1 MIKNKSMNKKI
12 ALIIAVAVT
21 VGQIPVSALAENNT
35 TLIVENS
42 EVENVEKSSEEYAY
56 NQEYDNYSST
66 SWTSLIGNG
75 TIVKNMDNGVPD
87 TEGKTGYLEISRDTT
102 ANNQLVFLENQ
113 SPSIKDFEA
122 EVRFQLNP
130 EEGKAA
136 GRFGLVFRGQD
147 ANTYGFIGYN
157 GGETAQGKWLIETPT
172 AWKDDIE
179 GPTIEAG
186 QWVTMKVKVQR
197 NNITLTVNDTEIF
210 NDAVNMGNF
219 PEEAGKFGYR
229 TWFDNKTINVD
240 YLKVKSLDN
249 EVVTDIKEVEETN
262 ISTLLNAKPELPYK
276 VNVTYSDG
284 TKGQEVVIWDYID
297 PANYAEVGNF
307 VVEGTIKGSAEG
319 TPKAKANITVRD
331 KIEYS
336 TDFETPETSGDWQVL
351 KPTGLSATVAD
362 GAVKVPMN
370 GVSVSADM
378 NCPDVKNFVY
388 ETDFTV
394 NNDSGRIGLG
404 FRVSDVKNWGA
415 VCYDA
420 GSWVWKASTNGSESY
435 GSFPGS
441 KKLEGNKTY
450 RMKLEVEDN
459 KVTLSIDGE
468 VIGSATSDKF
478 PTSGGKIGLVGWFGN
493 KTVTLDNV
501 SVNEIT
507 SETDTDLPEVTE
519 QTIESDIM
527 TVKLDNTFPRVIE
540 YNWKA
545 DDSKLIGQETR
556 SNKVNLNGKNY
567 TPEVNC
573 VVEDNKATYTM
584 AIDEIGVTLTAVMS
598 VEDNKIRLEITNIE
612 ETGDFIVKKVSL
624 PNQSFAEVRSDNGG
638 AIAAVLSTGAWH
650 QITDEISTVEDLE
663 PSSKAK
669 TYAFINDNDFA
680 ISLNNNVVEYSSRIL
695 LNTENR
701 NGYKST
707 SIGTGAW
714 TYREVLDSESDVDF
728 YSDEENLWAEAYITK
743 DMNEDETINWQD
755 AAIEYRNRVEA
766 PLGAEDLKNSLSYIA
781 FNIGYTQSP
790 FLRTLDT
797 VKKLYNYTDGFGQMV
812 LEKGYQA
819 EGHDDS
825 IPDYGGHIGI
835 RQGGVEDF
843 NTLIEEGAKYN
854 AKFGVHINATEYQLD
869 AFQYPDNGSVN
880 TNSPGWN
887 WLDQAYYVNQRAD
900 LTTGELFRRLDM
912 LKEDLPNLGW
922 VYVDVYTGN
931 GWNAH
936 QLGEKLNDLGYQV
949 ATEFHSP
956 LEEHVTWTHWGADP
970 AYPNEGGTSEILRF
984 IRNSTKD
991 GFLSDPI
998 LKGNKHLLSSGW
1010 GNNHAIEG
1018 VNGIE
1023 RFYNQVLP
1031 TKYMQHFEIMS
1042 RTDDE
1047 VKFTDNLVGVREGAN
1062 INYYKNGK
1070 LVATT
1075 PESSYNSIGEGK
1087 TKLFL
1092 EWNFDE
1098 GEDTKIY
1105 HWNPLGTSSEWEL
1118 PDGWENLST
1127 VELYQ
1132 LTDIG
1137 REHVKSVP
1145 VVNGK
1150 VQLDVE
1156 QSTPYLVTKGEV
1168 AEERI
1173 DDWGY
1178 GSQIKDPGFDS
1189 QEWKT
1194 WSKDSEDGNTD
1205 HISFV
1210 NETVSRRAGN
1220 DVVSISNKQGSIS
1233 QSIEGL
1239 EPGKTYSI
1247 SAWVKNDGNRKVTLG
1262 VNCGDEELTNVIT
1275 RASFARSGEGHKYLD
1290 DRFQR
1295 MEIEVTV
1302 PENVTT
1308 ADIYLNAEA
1317 GEGDVIVDDFR
1328 IWEHP
1333 GHTNKDGYVFY
1344 EDFENVDEGITP
1356 FFLAPG
1362 RGTSN
1367 RSHLAE
1373 KDLLG
1378 RQKMSWVLD
1387 GRFSLKTNQQSG
1399 ETGQMLV
1406 TDDSTFKLEPNK
1418 TYELGF
1424 LYSLKD
1430 ATPGYT
1436 VNIKSRSEGTLLSIP
1451 LEATGVESGQYTK
1464 TSSKSQKFTTGNK
1477 DDYYI
1482 SIDKGTGYADLILD
1496 NIYVVEI
1503 DESIESPVID
1513 KVTLGSSITEIG
1525 VNESIDLSLLSIKAL
1540 MNNGAPANIGD
1551 GEIEYVVGDN
1561 EVAKV
1566 EDGKLVG
1573 LKDGNTTLTVKVS
1586 FNDKTTVVSNSIN
1599 IKVGEGSEDGGEV
1612 TPPVEDV
1619 FKMHLEIAIE
1629 EANKVTDE
1637 ELSNVVPVVVEEFK
1651 AALAE
1656 AESLL
1661 ESGKYTQE
1669 QVDKA
1674 FDRLSSAMQMLSFE
1688 KGNKEQLQQLVDRIN
1703 QLDASEYIDSTWAK
1717 LQVALDKANEVIADE
1732 NALEAEVSKS
1742 YDQLIRSFLEL
1753 RLKPN
1758 KDKLQD
1764 LINKAES
1771 LDESKYTKKSWK
1783 VLEDKLAKAKSVM
1796 ENGDATDKDVT
1807 DSEKE
1812 LKEAIDGLVM
1822 ADSSN
1827 NNNNG
1832 NNNGNSN
1839 SNNNGNSNSNSNN
1852 GNGGNK
1858 GNKGNSNL
1866 PKTGGTPAVAVGLFG
1881 TIIATI
1887 GSVMFKKKK

>member
-1 MIKNKSMNKKI
+1 MIKRKSMNKKI
-12 ALIIAVAVT
+12 ALIIATAVT

-35 TLIVENS
+35 TLIVENNT
-42 EVENVEKSSEEYAY
+42 VESVAEEYGY
-56 NQEYDNYSST
+56 IQEYDNYSST
-66 SWTSLIGNG
+66 SWTNLIGNG
-75 TIVKNMDNGVPD
+75 TIVKNMDNEVPG
-87 TEGKTGYLEISRDTT
+87 TEGKNGYLEITRDTG
-102 ANNQLVFLENQ
+102 ANNQLVFVENQ
-113 SPSIKDFEA
+113 SPSVKDFEA

-130 EEGKAA
+130 EEGKKA

-147 ANTYGFIGYN
+147 ANTYGFVGYN
-157 GGETAQGKWLIETPT
+157 GGETAEGKWLIETPT
-172 AWKDDIE
+172 VWKDDIT
-179 GPTIEAG
+179 GPTIAAG
-186 QWVTMKVKVQR
+186 EWVTMKVKVQR
-197 NNITLTVNDTEIF
+197 SNLTLTVNDTEIF
-210 NDAVNMGNF
+210 NDTVNMGDF
-219 PEEAGKFGYR
+219 PQEAGKLGYR
-229 TWFDNKTINVD
+229 TWFDNKSINVD

-249 EVVTDIKEVEETN
+249 EAVTDIQEVEELN
-262 ISTLLNAKPELPYK
+262 ISTLLKAKPELPYK

-297 PANYAEVGNF
+297 PAQYGEVGSF

-319 TPKAKANITVRD
+319 TPKAKANVTVRE
-331 KIEYS
+331 KIQYS

-351 KPTGLSATVAD
+351 KPTGLSATVSN
-362 GAVKVPMN
+362 GAVNVPMN
-370 GVSVSADM
+370 GVAISADM
-378 NCPDVKNFVY
+378 DCPDVKNFVY

-394 NNDSGRIGLG
+394 NSDTGRIGLG
-404 FRVSDVKNWGA
+404 FRVKDAKNWGA
-415 VCYDA
+415 ICYDA

-441 KKLEGNKTY
+441 KKLEANKTY
-450 RMKLEVEDN
+450 RMKAEVEDN
-459 KVTLSIDGE
+459 KITLSIDGE
-468 VIGSATSDKF
+468 VIGSATSDKL
-478 PTSGGKIGLVGWFGN
+478 PTSAGKIGLVGWFGN

-501 SVNEIT
+501 NVAEIAA
-507 SETDTDLPEVTE
+507 ETDADLPEVVE

-540 YNWKA
+540 YNWK
-545 DDSKLIGQETR
+545 DDGSTLIGQETR

-567 TPEVNC
+567 NP
-573 VVEDNKATYTM
+573 VVECVTEGNKATYTM
-584 AIDEIGVTLTAVMS
+584 AIDEIGVTLTTVMS

-612 ETGDFIVKKVSL
+612 ETGDFKVKKVSL

-638 AIAAVLSTGAWH
+638 AMAAVLSTGAWH

-663 PSSKAK
+663 PSTKAK
-669 TYAFINDNDFA
+669 TYAFVNDNDFA
-680 ISLNNNVVEYSSRIL
+680 IAVNNNVIEYSSRIL

-714 TYREVLDSESDVDF
+714 TYREVLNTESDVDF
-728 YSDEENLWAEAYITK
+728 YSHEENLWAEAYITK
-743 DMNEDETINWQD
+743 DMNEDEAINWQD

-797 VKKLYNYTDGFGQMV
+797 VKKLSNYTDGFGQMV

-880 TNSPGWN
+880 TNAPGWN
-887 WLDQAYYVNQRAD
+887 WLDQAYYVDQRAD

-970 AYPNEGGTSEILRF
+970 AYPNQGGTSEILRF

-998 LKGNKHLLSSGW
+998 LKGNKHLLSNGW
-1010 GNNHAIEG
+1010 GNNHSIEG

-1047 VKFTDNLVGVREGAN
+1047 VKFTDNLVGVREGAD
-1062 INYYKNGK
+1062 INYYKDGK

-1075 PESSYNSIGEGK
+1075 PENTYNSIGEGK

-1098 GEDTKIY
+1098 EEDTKIY
-1105 HWNPLGTSSEWEL
+1105 HWNPLGTSSEWDL
-1118 PDGWENLST
+1118 PQGWENLST
-1127 VELYQ
+1127 VEVYE

-1156 QSTPYLVTKGEV
+1156 KNTPYLVTKGEV
-1168 AEERI
+1168 EEKRI
-1173 DDWGY
+1173 EDWGY
-1178 GSQIKDPGFDS
+1178 GSQIKEPGFDS
-1189 QEWKT
+1189 QEWTT
-1194 WSKDSEDGNTD
+1194 WSKDSKEGNTD
-1205 HISFV
+1205 HITFA
-1210 NETVSRRAGN
+1210 NETVGRRAGN
-1220 DVVSISNKQGSIS
+1220 DVVSISNKEGSIS
-1233 QSIEGL
+1233 QTIEGL
-1239 EPGKTYSI
+1239 ESGKTYSI
-1247 SAWVKNDGNRKVTLG
+1247 SAWVKNDGNRQVTLG

-1275 RASFARSGEGHKYLD
+1275 RGSFARSGEGHKYLD

-1302 PENVTT
+1302 PAGVTT
-1308 ADIYLNAEA
+1308 ADIYLTAEA
-1317 GEGDVIVDDFR
+1317 GDGDVLIDDFR

-1333 GHTNKDGYVFY
+1333 GHTNRDGYVFY

-1424 LYSLKD
+1424 LYSLKND
-1430 ATPGYT
+1430 APGYS
-1436 VNIKSRSEGTLLSIP
+1436 VNIKSRSEGTLVNIP
-1451 LEATGVESGQYTK
+1451 LEATGVESGEYTK
-1464 TSSKSQKFTTGNK
+1464 TSSKSKTFTTGNK

-1482 SIDKGTGYADLILD
+1482 SVDKGSGYADLILD

-1503 DESIESPVID
+1503 DESVENPVID
-1513 KVTLGSSITEIG
+1513 RVNLGSAITEVAVDG
-1525 VNESIDLSLLSIKAL
+1525 SVDLSLLSIKAL
-1540 MNNGAPANIGD
+1540 MNNGSPASLEGA
-1551 GEIEYVVGDN
+1551 EIEYVVGN
-1561 EVAKV
+1561 EEVAKV
-1566 EDGKLVG
+1566 QDGKLIG
-1573 LKDGNTTLTVKVS
+1573 LKDGNTTLSVKVTLS
-1586 FNDKTTVVSNSIN
+1586 DNSIVTSNTIN
-1599 IKVGEGSEDGGEV
+1599 IKVGEGAEDGGEV

-1629 EANKVTDE
+1629 EANKVTDK
-1637 ELSNVVPVVVEEFK
+1637 ELSNVVPAVVEEFK

-1656 AESLL
+1656 AEALL
-1661 ESGKYTQE
+1661 ESGKYTQD

-1674 FDRLSSAMQMLSFE
+1674 FDRLSAAMQMLSFE
-1688 KGNKEQLQQLVDRIN
+1688 KGDKEQLQQLVDKISK
-1703 QLDASEYIDSTWAK
+1703 LDASEYIDSTWAK
-1717 LQVALDKANEVIADE
+1717 LEVALGQANTIIADE

-1764 LINKAES
+1764 LINKVEG
-1771 LDESKYTKKSWK
+1771 LDASKYTEKSWNVLMDK
-1783 VLEDKLAKAKSVM
+1783 VAKAKAVM
-1796 ENGDATDKDVT
+1796 EDGEATEKDVAN
-1807 DSEKE
+1807 SEKE
-1812 LKEAIDGLVM
+1812 LSKAIDGLIV
-1822 ADSSN
+1822 ADASGNNGGSNNGGDPNNGGSNNSGSSN
-1827 NNNNG
+1827 NNG
-1832 NNNGNSN
+1832 I
-1839 SNNNGNSNSNSNN
+1839 SNNNG
-1852 GNGGNK
+1852 

-1866 PKTGGTPAVAVGLFG
+1866 PKTGGTPAAAVGLFG
-1881 TIIATI
+1881 TVIATI
-1887 GSVMFKKKK
+1887 GAVIFKKKK

>member
-1 MIKNKSMNKKI
+1 MIKNKSMNRKI
-12 ALIIAVAVT
+12 AFIIAAAVT

-35 TLIVENS
+35 TMIVENS
-42 EVENVEKSSEEYAY
+42 GVENIEKASEEYAY
-56 NQEYDNYSST
+56 NQEYDDYSST
-66 SWTSLIGNG
+66 SWTNLVGGG
-75 TIVKNMDNGVPD
+75 THVKNMNNEVPGN
-87 TEGKTGYLEISRDTT
+87 EEKTGYLEIKRDSS
-102 ANNQLVFLENQ
+102 AGNDFVILENQ
-113 SPSIKDFEA
+113 TKSLKDFEA

-130 EEGKAA
+130 SETDEAT
-136 GRFGLVFRGQD
+136 GRFGLVFRGTS
-147 ANTYGFIGYN
+147 AESYGFVGYN
-157 GGETAQGKWLIETPT
+157 NEGKWLIESQDDY
-172 AWKDDIE
+172 KDDIK

-186 QWVTMKVKVQR
+186 EWITMKVKVVR
-197 NNITLTVNDTEIF
+197 NNLTLTVNGEEIF
-210 NDAVNMGNF
+210 NDIVSVNGF
-219 PEEAGKFGYR
+219 PTTAGQFGYR
-229 TWFDNKTINVD
+229 TWFDNKTVNVD
-240 YLKVKSLDN
+240 YLKIN
-249 EVVTDIKEVEETN
+249 EIVAPIEVKEVKEVN
-262 ISTLLNAKPELPYK
+262 ISTLVNSKPELPYK
-276 VNVTYSDG
+276 VNVTYDDG
-284 TKGQEVVIWDYID
+284 RAGEEVVIWDYMD
-297 PANYAEVGNF
+297 PYDYAQEGTFTVN
-307 VVEGTIKGSAEG
+307 GTIKGATETS
-319 TPKAKANITVRD
+319 PKAVANITVRE

-351 KPTGLSATVAD
+351 KPTGLSTTIEG

-378 NCPDVKNFVY
+378 DCPDVKNFVY

-394 NNDSGRIGLG
+394 NNDTGRIGLG
-404 FRVSDVKNWGA
+404 FRVKDATNWGA

-420 GSWVWKASTNGSESY
+420 GSWVWKASTNGTESY

-441 KKLEGNKTY
+441 KKLEANKTY
-450 RMKLEVEDN
+450 KMKLEVEDN
-459 KVTLSIDGE
+459 KITLSIDGE
-468 VIGSATSDKF
+468 VIGSATSDKL
-478 PTSGGKIGLVGWFGN
+478 PNSAGKIGLVGWFGN

-501 SVNEIT
+501 KVNEIT
-507 SETDTDLPEVTE
+507 PETDADLPEVTE
-519 QTIESDIM
+519 KTIESEIM

-545 DDSKLIGQETR
+545 DDSILIGQETR

-567 TPEVNC
+567 TPKVDC

-598 VEDNKIRLEITNIE
+598 VEGNKIRLEITNIE
-612 ETGDFIVKKVSL
+612 ENGDFRVKKVSL
-624 PNQSFAEVRSDNGG
+624 PNQSFAEVRSDKGG

-650 QITDEISTVEDLE
+650 EITDEISTVEDLD

-680 ISLNNNVVEYSSRIL
+680 VALNNNVIEYSSRIL

-728 YSDEENLWAEAYITK
+728 YSHEENLWAEAYITK
-743 DMNEDETINWQD
+743 DMNEDKEINWQD
-755 AAIEYRNRVEA
+755 AAIEYRNRTEA

-812 LEKGYQA
+812 LEKGYQS

-835 RQGGVEDF
+835 RQGGVDDF
-843 NTLIEEGAKYN
+843 NTLIKEGAKYN

-887 WLDQAYYVNQRAD
+887 WLDQAYYVDQRAD

-912 LKEDLPNLGW
+912 LKADLPNLGW
-922 VYVDVYTGN
+922 VYIDVYTGN

-936 QLGEKLNDLGYQV
+936 QLGEKLNALGYQV

-970 AYPNEGGTSEILRF
+970 AYPNQGGTSEILRF

-1062 INYYKNGK
+1062 INYYKNDK

-1075 PESSYNSIGEGK
+1075 PESSYNTIGEGK

-1098 GEDTKIY
+1098 EEDTKIY

-1127 VELYQ
+1127 VEVYE
-1132 LTDIG
+1132 LTDLG

-1150 VQLDVE
+1150 VKLDVE
-1156 QSTPYLVTKGEV
+1156 ESTPYLITKGEV

-1194 WSKDSEDGNTD
+1194 WEKDSEDGNTE

-1210 NETVSRRAGN
+1210 NEEASRRDGN

-1239 EPGKTYSI
+1239 ESGKTYSI

-1262 VNCGDEELTNVIT
+1262 VNCGEEELTNVIT
-1275 RASFARSGEGHKYLD
+1275 RAAFSRSGEGHKYLED
-1290 DRFQR
+1290 TFQR

-1302 PENVTT
+1302 PEGVTT

-1317 GEGDVIVDDFR
+1317 GDGDVIIDDFR

-1333 GHTNKDGYVFY
+1333 GNTNRDGYVFY

-1378 RQKMSWVLD
+1378 RQKMTWVLD
-1387 GRFSLKTNQQSG
+1387 GRFSLKTNQQAG

-1436 VNIKSRSEGTLLSIP
+1436 VNIKSRSEGTLVSIP
-1451 LEATGVESGQYTK
+1451 LEATGVEEGEYTK
-1464 TSSKSQKFTTGNK
+1464 TNSKSQTFTTGNN

-1482 SIDKGTGYADLILD
+1482 SIDKGNGYADLILD
-1496 NIYVVEI
+1496 NIYVTEI
-1503 DESIESPVID
+1503 DESVESPVID
-1513 KVTLGSSITEIG
+1513 KVTLGSSITEIA

-1551 GEIEYVVGDN
+1551 GKIEYVIGDN
-1561 EVAKV
+1561 EVAKI

-1573 LKDGNTTLTVKVS
+1573 LKDGSTTLAVKVTLD
-1586 FNDKTTVVSNSIN
+1586 NNVITSNTIN
-1599 IKVGEGSEDGGEV
+1599 IKVGVGSDNGGGEV
-1612 TPPVEDV
+1612 TVDKSALQEVINGTKELVEDNYTTETWAEYIKALNLANEV
-1619 FKMHLEIAIE
+1619 M
-1629 EANKVTDE
+1629 ANKDATQKEVDTAKDALVKAIDELKFKEETDNKVNKE
-1637 ELSNVVPVVVEEFK
+1637 GLQALVNSNSNLVESHYTASTWKKFK
-1651 AALAE
+1651 KALDE
-1656 AESLL
+1656 AKEILAK
-1661 ESGKYTQE
+1661 EDATQE
-1669 QVDKA
+1669 EVDKA
-1674 FDRLSSAMQMLSFE
+1674 KNELE
-1688 KGNKEQLQQLVDRIN
+1688 KAIKNLKKI
-1703 QLDASEYIDSTWAK
+1703 T
-1717 LQVALDKANEVIADE
+1717 NE
-1732 NALEAEVSKS
+1732 S
-1742 YDQLIRSFLEL
+1742 
-1753 RLKPN
+1753 KPN
-1758 KDKLQD
+1758 
-1764 LINKAES
+1764 
-1771 LDESKYTKKSWK
+1771 
-1783 VLEDKLAKAKSVM
+1783 
-1796 ENGDATDKDVT
+1796 NG
-1807 DSEKE
+1807 
-1812 LKEAIDGLVM
+1812 
-1822 ADSSN
+1822 
-1827 NNNNG
+1827 G
-1832 NNNGNSN
+1832 NAGGNGNSN
-1839 SNNNGNSNSNSNN
+1839 
-1852 GNGGNK
+1852 GNGK
-1858 GNKGNSNL
+1858 L
-1866 PKTGGTPAVAVGLFG
+1866 PQTGGVPAGAVGLFG

>member
-1 MIKNKSMNKKI
+1 MIKNKSMNRKI
-12 ALIIAVAVT
+12 ALIIATAVT

-35 TLIVENS
+35 TMIVENS
-42 EVENVEKSSEEYAY
+42 TVEKATEEYDY
-56 NQEYDNYSST
+56 NQEYDDYSST
-66 SWTSLIGNG
+66 SWTKLIGNG
-75 TIVKNMDNGVPD
+75 SITKNMDNDVPG
-87 TEGKTGYLEISRDTT
+87 TEGKKGYLEISRDTT
-102 ANNQLVFLENQ
+102 ADNQLVFLENQ
-113 SPSIKDFEA
+113 SPSLKDFEA

-130 EEGKAA
+130 EEGNAA
-136 GRFGLVFRGQD
+136 GRFGLVFRGKD
-147 ANTYGFIGYN
+147 AKNYGFIGYN
-157 GGETAQGKWLIETPT
+157 GGESEQGKWIIETPT

-197 NNITLTVNDTEIF
+197 NNVTLIVDDTEIF
-210 NDAVNMGNF
+210 NGTVDIDGF
-219 PEEAGKFGYR
+219 PQEAGKFGYR
-229 TWFDNKTINVD
+229 TWFDNKSINVD

-249 EVVTDIKEVEETN
+249 EVITDIQEVEELN
-262 ISTLLNAKPELPYK
+262 ISTLLKVKPELPYK

-297 PANYAEVGNF
+297 PSKYAEVGSF
-307 VVEGTIKGSAEG
+307 VVEGTIKGAAEG
-319 TPKAKANITVRD
+319 APKAKANVTVRE

-336 TDFETPETSGDWQVL
+336 TDFETTETSGDW
-351 KPTGLSATVAD
+351 KTLSGG
-362 GAVKVPMN
+362 GAVTLEDGVVKIGMN
-370 GVSVSADM
+370 AKSIAADM
-378 NCPDVKNFVY
+378 ASPDVKNFIY
-388 ETDFTV
+388 ETDFTTSS
-394 NNDSGRIGLG
+394 DDGRIGLA
-404 FRVSDVKNWGA
+404 FRVKDDKNWGA

-420 GSWVWKASTNGSESY
+420 GSWVWKASTNGSDDY
-435 GSFPGS
+435 GSFSGS
-441 KKLEGNKTY
+441 KKLEANKTY
-450 RMKLEVEDN
+450 KMKLEVEDN
-459 KVTLSIDGE
+459 KATLSIDGE

-478 PTSGGKIGLVGWFGN
+478 PITAGKIGLAGWFGN
-493 KTVTLDNV
+493 KTITLDNV
-501 SVNEIT
+501 KVNEIT
-507 SETDTDLPEVTE
+507 PETDADLPEVTE
-519 QTIESDIM
+519 KTIESDIM

-567 TPEVNC
+567 TPEVDC
-573 VVEDNKATYTM
+573 VVEGNKATYTM

-598 VEDNKIRLEITNIE
+598 VEGNKIRLEITNIE
-612 ETGDFIVKKVSL
+612 ETGDFRVKKVSL

-650 QITDEISTVEDLE
+650 EISDEISTVEDLD

-680 ISLNNNVVEYSSRIL
+680 VSLNNNVIEYSSRIL

-728 YSDEENLWAEAYITK
+728 YSHEENLWAEAYITK
-743 DMNEDETINWQD
+743 DMNEDKSINWQD
-755 AAIEYRNRVEA
+755 AAIEYRNRTEA

-812 LEKGYQA
+812 LEKGYQS

-869 AFQYPDNGSVN
+869 AFEYPDNGSVN
-880 TNSPGWN
+880 TNAPGWN
-887 WLDQAYYVNQRAD
+887 WLDQAYYVDQRAD

-970 AYPNEGGTSEILRF
+970 AYPNQGGTSEILRF

-1047 VKFTDNLVGVREGAN
+1047 VKFTDNLVGVREGAD
-1062 INYYKNGK
+1062 INYYKDGK

-1075 PESSYNSIGEGK
+1075 PENTYNSIGEGK

-1098 GEDTKIY
+1098 EEDTKIY
-1105 HWNPLGTSSEWEL
+1105 HWNPLGTSSEWDL
-1118 PDGWENLST
+1118 PQGWENLST
-1127 VELYQ
+1127 VEVYE

-1156 QSTPYLVTKGEV
+1156 ESTPYLITKGEV

-1194 WSKDSEDGNTD
+1194 WTKNSEDGNTD

-1210 NETVSRRAGN
+1210 NEDSSRRDGN
-1220 DVVSISNKQGSIS
+1220 DVVSISNKQGTIS

-1239 EPGKTYSI
+1239 ESGKTYSI
-1247 SAWVKNDGNRKVTLG
+1247 SAWVKNDSNRKVTLG
-1262 VNCGDEELTNVIT
+1262 VNCGEEELTNVIT
-1275 RASFARSGEGHKYLD
+1275 RAAFARSGEGHKYLED
-1290 DRFQR
+1290 TFQR

-1302 PENVTT
+1302 PEGVTT

-1317 GEGDVIVDDFR
+1317 GDGDVIIDDFR

-1333 GHTNKDGYVFY
+1333 GNTNRDGYVFY

-1378 RQKMSWVLD
+1378 RQKMTWVLD
-1387 GRFSLKTNQQSG
+1387 GRFSLKTNQQAG

-1436 VNIKSRSEGTLLSIP
+1436 VNIKSRSEGTLVSIP
-1451 LEATGVESGQYTK
+1451 LEATGVEEGEYTK
-1464 TSSKSQKFTTGNK
+1464 INSKSQTFTTGNN

-1482 SIDKGTGYADLILD
+1482 SIDKGNGYADLILD
-1496 NIYVVEI
+1496 NIYVTEI
-1503 DESIESPVID
+1503 DESVESPVID
-1513 KVTLGSSITEIG
+1513 KVTLGSSITEIA

-1551 GEIEYVVGDN
+1551 GKIEYVIGDN
-1561 EVAKV
+1561 EVAKI

-1573 LKDGNTTLTVKVS
+1573 LKDGSTTLAVKVTLD
-1586 FNDKTTVVSNSIN
+1586 NNVITSNTIN
-1599 IKVGEGSEDGGEV
+1599 IKVGVGSDNGGGEV
-1612 TPPVEDV
+1612 TVDKSALQEVINGTKELVEDNYTTETWAEYIKALNLANEV
-1619 FKMHLEIAIE
+1619 M
-1629 EANKVTDE
+1629 ANKD
-1637 ELSNVVPVVVEEFK
+1637 
-1651 AALAE
+1651 A
-1656 AESLL
+1656 
-1661 ESGKYTQE
+1661 TQE
-1669 QVDKA
+1669 EVDTAKDALVKAIDELKFKEETDNKVNKEGLQALVNSNSNLVESHYTASTWKKFKKALDEAKEILAKEDATQEEVDKA
-1674 FDRLSSAMQMLSFE
+1674 KNELE
-1688 KGNKEQLQQLVDRIN
+1688 KAIKNLKKI
-1703 QLDASEYIDSTWAK
+1703 T
-1717 LQVALDKANEVIADE
+1717 NE
-1732 NALEAEVSKS
+1732 S
-1742 YDQLIRSFLEL
+1742 
-1753 RLKPN
+1753 KPN
-1758 KDKLQD
+1758 
-1764 LINKAES
+1764 
-1771 LDESKYTKKSWK
+1771 
-1783 VLEDKLAKAKSVM
+1783 
-1796 ENGDATDKDVT
+1796 NG
-1807 DSEKE
+1807 
-1812 LKEAIDGLVM
+1812 
-1822 ADSSN
+1822 
-1827 NNNNG
+1827 G
-1832 NNNGNSN
+1832 NAGGNGNSN
-1839 SNNNGNSNSNSNN
+1839 
-1852 GNGGNK
+1852 GNGK
-1858 GNKGNSNL
+1858 L
-1866 PKTGGTPAVAVGLFG
+1866 PQTGGVPAGAVGLFG

>member
-1 MIKNKSMNKKI
+1 MIKNKSMNRKI
-12 ALIIAVAVT
+12 AFIIAAAVT

-35 TLIVENS
+35 TMIVENS
-42 EVENVEKSSEEYAY
+42 GVENIEKASEEYAY
-56 NQEYDNYSST
+56 NQEYDDYSST
-66 SWTSLIGNG
+66 SWTNLVGGG
-75 TIVKNMDNGVPD
+75 THVKNMNNEVPGN
-87 TEGKTGYLEISRDTT
+87 EEKTGYLEIKRDSS
-102 ANNQLVFLENQ
+102 AGNDFVILENQ
-113 SPSIKDFEA
+113 TKSLKDFEA

-130 EEGKAA
+130 SETDEAT
-136 GRFGLVFRGQD
+136 GRFGLVFRGTS
-147 ANTYGFIGYN
+147 AESYGFVGYN
-157 GGETAQGKWLIETPT
+157 NEGKWLIESQDDY
-172 AWKDDIE
+172 KDDIK

-186 QWVTMKVKVQR
+186 EWITMKVKVVR
-197 NNITLTVNDTEIF
+197 NNLTLTVNGEEIF
-210 NDAVNMGNF
+210 NDIVSVNGF
-219 PEEAGKFGYR
+219 PTTAGQFGYR
-229 TWFDNKTINVD
+229 TWFDNKTVNVD
-240 YLKVKSLDN
+240 YLKIN
-249 EVVTDIKEVEETN
+249 EIVAPIEVKEVKEVN
-262 ISTLLNAKPELPYK
+262 ISTLVNSKPELPYK
-276 VNVTYSDG
+276 VNVTYDDG
-284 TKGQEVVIWDYID
+284 TAGEEVVIWDYMD
-297 PANYAEVGNF
+297 PSDYAQEGTFTVN
-307 VVEGTIKGSAEG
+307 GTIKGATETS
-319 TPKAKANITVRD
+319 PKAVANITVRE

-351 KPTGLSATVAD
+351 KPTGLSTTIEG

-378 NCPDVKNFVY
+378 DCPDVKNFVY

-394 NNDSGRIGLG
+394 NNDTGRIGLG
-404 FRVSDVKNWGA
+404 FRVKDATNWGA

-420 GSWVWKASTNGSESY
+420 GSWVWKASTNGTESY

-441 KKLEGNKTY
+441 KKLEANKTY
-450 RMKLEVEDN
+450 KMKLEVEDN
-459 KVTLSIDGE
+459 KITLSIDGE
-468 VIGSATSDKF
+468 VIGSATSDKL
-478 PTSGGKIGLVGWFGN
+478 PNSAGKIGLVGWFGN

-501 SVNEIT
+501 KVNEIT
-507 SETDTDLPEVTE
+507 PETDADLPEVTE
-519 QTIESDIM
+519 KTIESEIM

-545 DDSKLIGQETR
+545 DDSILIGQETR

-567 TPEVNC
+567 TPKVDC

-598 VEDNKIRLEITNIE
+598 VEGNKIRLEITNIE
-612 ETGDFIVKKVSL
+612 ENGDFRVKKVSL
-624 PNQSFAEVRSDNGG
+624 PNQSFAEVRSDKGG

-650 QITDEISTVEDLE
+650 EITDEISTVEDLD

-680 ISLNNNVVEYSSRIL
+680 VALNNNVIEYSSRIL

-728 YSDEENLWAEAYITK
+728 YSHEENLWAEAYITK
-743 DMNEDETINWQD
+743 DMNEDKEINWQD
-755 AAIEYRNRVEA
+755 AAIEYRNRTEA

-812 LEKGYQA
+812 LEKGYQS

-835 RQGGVEDF
+835 RQGGVDDF
-843 NTLIEEGAKYN
+843 NTLIKEGAKYN

-887 WLDQAYYVNQRAD
+887 WLDQAYYVDQRAD

-912 LKEDLPNLGW
+912 LKADLPNLGW
-922 VYVDVYTGN
+922 VYIDVYTGN

-936 QLGEKLNDLGYQV
+936 QLGEKLNALGYQV

-970 AYPNEGGTSEILRF
+970 AYPNQGGTSEILRF

-1062 INYYKNGK
+1062 INYYKNDK

-1075 PESSYNSIGEGK
+1075 PESSYNTIGEGK

-1098 GEDTKIY
+1098 EEDTKIY

-1127 VELYQ
+1127 VEVYE
-1132 LTDIG
+1132 LTDLG

-1150 VQLDVE
+1150 VKLDVE
-1156 QSTPYLVTKGEV
+1156 ESTPYLITKGEV

-1194 WSKDSEDGNTD
+1194 WEKDSEDGNTE

-1210 NETVSRRAGN
+1210 NEEASRRDGN

-1239 EPGKTYSI
+1239 ESGKTYSI

-1262 VNCGDEELTNVIT
+1262 VNCGEEELTNVIT
-1275 RASFARSGEGHKYLD
+1275 RAAFSRSGEGHKYLED
-1290 DRFQR
+1290 TFQR

-1302 PENVTT
+1302 PEGVTT

-1317 GEGDVIVDDFR
+1317 GDGDVIIDDFR

-1333 GHTNKDGYVFY
+1333 GNTNRDGYVFY

-1378 RQKMSWVLD
+1378 RQKMTWVLD
-1387 GRFSLKTNQQSG
+1387 GRFSLKTNQQAG

-1436 VNIKSRSEGTLLSIP
+1436 VNIKSRSEGTLVSIP
-1451 LEATGVESGQYTK
+1451 LEATGVEEGEYTK
-1464 TSSKSQKFTTGNK
+1464 TNSKSQTFTTGNN

-1482 SIDKGTGYADLILD
+1482 SIDKGNGYADLILD
-1496 NIYVVEI
+1496 NIYVTEI
-1503 DESIESPVID
+1503 DESVESPVID
-1513 KVTLGSSITEIG
+1513 KVTLGSSITEIA

-1551 GEIEYVVGDN
+1551 GKIEYVIGDN
-1561 EVAKV
+1561 EVAKI

-1573 LKDGNTTLTVKVS
+1573 LKDGSTTLAVKVTLD
-1586 FNDKTTVVSNSIN
+1586 NNVITSNTIN
-1599 IKVGEGSEDGGEV
+1599 IKVGVGSDNGGGEV
-1612 TPPVEDV
+1612 TVDKSALQEVINGTKELVEDNYTTETWAEYIKALNLANEV
-1619 FKMHLEIAIE
+1619 M
-1629 EANKVTDE
+1629 ANKD
-1637 ELSNVVPVVVEEFK
+1637 
-1651 AALAE
+1651 A
-1656 AESLL
+1656 
-1661 ESGKYTQE
+1661 TQE
-1669 QVDKA
+1669 EVDTAKDALVKAIDELKFKEETDNKVNKEGLQALVNSNSNLVESHYTASTWKKFKKALDEAKEILAKEDATQEEVDKA
-1674 FDRLSSAMQMLSFE
+1674 KNELE
-1688 KGNKEQLQQLVDRIN
+1688 KAIKNLKKI
-1703 QLDASEYIDSTWAK
+1703 T
-1717 LQVALDKANEVIADE
+1717 NE
-1732 NALEAEVSKS
+1732 S
-1742 YDQLIRSFLEL
+1742 
-1753 RLKPN
+1753 KPN
-1758 KDKLQD
+1758 
-1764 LINKAES
+1764 
-1771 LDESKYTKKSWK
+1771 
-1783 VLEDKLAKAKSVM
+1783 
-1796 ENGDATDKDVT
+1796 NG
-1807 DSEKE
+1807 
-1812 LKEAIDGLVM
+1812 
-1822 ADSSN
+1822 
-1827 NNNNG
+1827 G
-1832 NNNGNSN
+1832 NAGGNGNSN
-1839 SNNNGNSNSNSNN
+1839 
-1852 GNGGNK
+1852 GNGK
-1858 GNKGNSNL
+1858 L
-1866 PKTGGTPAVAVGLFG
+1866 PQTGGVPAGAVGLFG

>member
-1 MIKNKSMNKKI
+1 MIKNKSMNRKI
-12 ALIIAVAVT
+12 AFIIAAAVT

-35 TLIVENS
+35 TMIVENS
-42 EVENVEKSSEEYAY
+42 GVENIEKASEEYAY
-56 NQEYDNYSST
+56 NQEYDDYSST
-66 SWTSLIGNG
+66 SWTNLVGGG
-75 TIVKNMDNGVPD
+75 THVKNMNNEVPGN
-87 TEGKTGYLEISRDTT
+87 EEKTGYLEIKRDSS
-102 ANNQLVFLENQ
+102 AGNDFVILENQ
-113 SPSIKDFEA
+113 TKSLKDFEA

-130 EEGKAA
+130 SETDEAT
-136 GRFGLVFRGQD
+136 GRFGLVFRGTS
-147 ANTYGFIGYN
+147 AESYGFVGYN
-157 GGETAQGKWLIETPT
+157 NEGKWLIESQDDY
-172 AWKDDIE
+172 KDDIK

-186 QWVTMKVKVQR
+186 EWITMKVKVVR
-197 NNITLTVNDTEIF
+197 NNLTLTVNGEEIF
-210 NDAVNMGNF
+210 NDIVSVNGF
-219 PEEAGKFGYR
+219 PTTAGQFGYR
-229 TWFDNKTINVD
+229 TWFDNKTVNVD
-240 YLKVKSLDN
+240 YLKIN
-249 EVVTDIKEVEETN
+249 EIVAPIEVKEVKEVN
-262 ISTLLNAKPELPYK
+262 ISTLVNSKPELPYK
-276 VNVTYSDG
+276 VNVTYDDG
-284 TKGQEVVIWDYID
+284 TAGEEVVIWDYMD
-297 PANYAEVGNF
+297 PYDYAQEGTFTVN
-307 VVEGTIKGSAEG
+307 GTIKGATETS
-319 TPKAKANITVRD
+319 PKAVANITVRE

-351 KPTGLSATVAD
+351 KPTGLSTTIEG

-378 NCPDVKNFVY
+378 DCPDVKNFVY

-394 NNDSGRIGLG
+394 NNDTGRIGLG
-404 FRVSDVKNWGA
+404 FRVKDATNWGA

-420 GSWVWKASTNGSESY
+420 GSWVWKASTNGTESY

-441 KKLEGNKTY
+441 KKLEANKTY
-450 RMKLEVEDN
+450 KMKLEVEDN
-459 KVTLSIDGE
+459 KITLSIDGE
-468 VIGSATSDKF
+468 VIGSATSDKL
-478 PTSGGKIGLVGWFGN
+478 PNSAGKIGLVGWFGN

-501 SVNEIT
+501 KVNEIT
-507 SETDTDLPEVTE
+507 PETDADLPEVTE
-519 QTIESDIM
+519 KTIESEIM

-545 DDSKLIGQETR
+545 DDSILIGQETR

-567 TPEVNC
+567 TPKVDC

-598 VEDNKIRLEITNIE
+598 VEGNKIRLEITNIE
-612 ETGDFIVKKVSL
+612 ENGDFRVKKVSL
-624 PNQSFAEVRSDNGG
+624 PNQSFAEVRSDKGG

-650 QITDEISTVEDLE
+650 EITDEISTVEDLD

-680 ISLNNNVVEYSSRIL
+680 VALNNNVIEYSSRIL

-728 YSDEENLWAEAYITK
+728 YSHEENLWAEAYITK
-743 DMNEDETINWQD
+743 DMNEDKEINWQD
-755 AAIEYRNRVEA
+755 AAIEYRNRTEA

-812 LEKGYQA
+812 LEKGYQS

-835 RQGGVEDF
+835 RQGGVDDF
-843 NTLIEEGAKYN
+843 NTLIKEGAKYN

-887 WLDQAYYVNQRAD
+887 WLDQAYYVDQRAD

-912 LKEDLPNLGW
+912 LKADLPNLGW
-922 VYVDVYTGN
+922 VYIDVYTGN

-936 QLGEKLNDLGYQV
+936 QLGEKLNALGYQV

-970 AYPNEGGTSEILRF
+970 AYPNQGGTSEILRF

-1062 INYYKNGK
+1062 INYYKNDK

-1075 PESSYNSIGEGK
+1075 PESSYNTIGEGK

-1098 GEDTKIY
+1098 EEDTKIY

-1127 VELYQ
+1127 VEVYE
-1132 LTDIG
+1132 LTDLG

-1150 VQLDVE
+1150 VKLDVE
-1156 QSTPYLVTKGEV
+1156 ESTPYLITKGEV

-1194 WSKDSEDGNTD
+1194 WEKDSEDGNTE

-1210 NETVSRRAGN
+1210 NEEASRRDGN

-1239 EPGKTYSI
+1239 ESGKTYSI

-1262 VNCGDEELTNVIT
+1262 VNCGEEELTNVIT
-1275 RASFARSGEGHKYLD
+1275 RAAFSRSGEGHKYLED
-1290 DRFQR
+1290 TFQR

-1302 PENVTT
+1302 PEGVTT

-1317 GEGDVIVDDFR
+1317 GDGDVIIDDFR

-1333 GHTNKDGYVFY
+1333 GNTNRDGYVFY

-1378 RQKMSWVLD
+1378 RQKMTWVLD
-1387 GRFSLKTNQQSG
+1387 GRFSLKTNQQAG

-1436 VNIKSRSEGTLLSIP
+1436 VNIKSRSEGTLVSIP
-1451 LEATGVESGQYTK
+1451 LEATGVEEGEYTK
-1464 TSSKSQKFTTGNK
+1464 TNSKSQTFTTGNN

-1482 SIDKGTGYADLILD
+1482 SIDKGNGYADLILD
-1496 NIYVVEI
+1496 NIYVTEI
-1503 DESIESPVID
+1503 DESVESPVID
-1513 KVTLGSSITEIG
+1513 KVTLGSSITEIA

-1551 GEIEYVVGDN
+1551 GKIEYVIGDN
-1561 EVAKV
+1561 EVAKI

-1573 LKDGNTTLTVKVS
+1573 LKDGSTTLAVKVTLD
-1586 FNDKTTVVSNSIN
+1586 NNVITSNTIN
-1599 IKVGEGSEDGGEV
+1599 IKVGVGSDNGGGEV
-1612 TPPVEDV
+1612 TVDKSALQEVINGTKELVEDNYTTETWAEYIKALNLANEV
-1619 FKMHLEIAIE
+1619 M
-1629 EANKVTDE
+1629 ANKDATQKEVDTAKDALVKAIDELKFKEETDNKVNKE
-1637 ELSNVVPVVVEEFK
+1637 GLQALVNSNSNLVESHYTASTWKKFK
-1651 AALAE
+1651 KALDE
-1656 AESLL
+1656 AKEILAK
-1661 ESGKYTQE
+1661 EDATQE
-1669 QVDKA
+1669 EVDKA
-1674 FDRLSSAMQMLSFE
+1674 KNELE
-1688 KGNKEQLQQLVDRIN
+1688 KAIKNLKKI
-1703 QLDASEYIDSTWAK
+1703 T
-1717 LQVALDKANEVIADE
+1717 NE
-1732 NALEAEVSKS
+1732 S
-1742 YDQLIRSFLEL
+1742 
-1753 RLKPN
+1753 KPN
-1758 KDKLQD
+1758 
-1764 LINKAES
+1764 
-1771 LDESKYTKKSWK
+1771 
-1783 VLEDKLAKAKSVM
+1783 
-1796 ENGDATDKDVT
+1796 NG
-1807 DSEKE
+1807 
-1812 LKEAIDGLVM
+1812 
-1822 ADSSN
+1822 
-1827 NNNNG
+1827 G
-1832 NNNGNSN
+1832 NAGGNGNSN
-1839 SNNNGNSNSNSNN
+1839 
-1852 GNGGNK
+1852 GNGK
-1858 GNKGNSNL
+1858 L
-1866 PKTGGTPAVAVGLFG
+1866 PQTGGVPAGAVGLFG

>member
-1 MIKNKSMNKKI
+1 MIKRKSMNKKI
-12 ALIIAVAVT
+12 ALIIATAVT

-35 TLIVENS
+35 TLIVENNT
-42 EVENVEKSSEEYAY
+42 VESVAEEYGY
-56 NQEYDNYSST
+56 IQEYDNYSST
-66 SWTSLIGNG
+66 SWTNLIGNG
-75 TIVKNMDNGVPD
+75 TIVKNMDNEVPG
-87 TEGKTGYLEISRDTT
+87 TEGKNGYLEITRDTG
-102 ANNQLVFLENQ
+102 ANNQLVFVENQ
-113 SPSIKDFEA
+113 SPSVKDFEA

-130 EEGKAA
+130 EEGKKA

-147 ANTYGFIGYN
+147 ANTYGFVGYN
-157 GGETAQGKWLIETPT
+157 GGETAEGKWLIETPT
-172 AWKDDIE
+172 VWKDDIT
-179 GPTIEAG
+179 GPTIAAG
-186 QWVTMKVKVQR
+186 EWVTMKVKVQR
-197 NNITLTVNDTEIF
+197 SNLTLTVNDTEIF
-210 NDAVNMGNF
+210 NDTVNMGDF
-219 PEEAGKFGYR
+219 PQEAGKLGYR
-229 TWFDNKTINVD
+229 TWFDNKSINVD

-249 EVVTDIKEVEETN
+249 EAVTDIQEVEELN
-262 ISTLLNAKPELPYK
+262 ISTLLKAKPELPYK

-297 PANYAEVGNF
+297 PAQYGEVGSF

-319 TPKAKANITVRD
+319 TPKAKANVTVRE
-331 KIEYS
+331 KIQYS

-351 KPTGLSATVAD
+351 KPTGLSATVSN
-362 GAVKVPMN
+362 GAVNVPMN
-370 GVSVSADM
+370 GVAISADM
-378 NCPDVKNFVY
+378 DCPDVKNFVY

-394 NNDSGRIGLG
+394 NSDTGRIGLG
-404 FRVSDVKNWGA
+404 FRVKDAKNWGA
-415 VCYDA
+415 ICYDA

-441 KKLEGNKTY
+441 KKLEANKTY
-450 RMKLEVEDN
+450 RMKAEVEDN
-459 KVTLSIDGE
+459 KITLSIDGE
-468 VIGSATSDKF
+468 VIGSATSDKL
-478 PTSGGKIGLVGWFGN
+478 PTSAGKIGLVGWFGN

-501 SVNEIT
+501 NVAEIAA
-507 SETDTDLPEVTE
+507 ETDADLPEVVE

-540 YNWKA
+540 YNWK
-545 DDSKLIGQETR
+545 DDGSTLIGQETR

-567 TPEVNC
+567 NP
-573 VVEDNKATYTM
+573 VVECVTEGNKATYTM
-584 AIDEIGVTLTAVMS
+584 AIDEIGVTLTTVMY

-612 ETGDFIVKKVSL
+612 ETGDFKVKKVSL

-638 AIAAVLSTGAWH
+638 AMAAVLSTGAWH

-663 PSSKAK
+663 PSTKAK
-669 TYAFINDNDFA
+669 TYAFVNDNDFA
-680 ISLNNNVVEYSSRIL
+680 IAVNNNVIEYSSRIL

-714 TYREVLDSESDVDF
+714 TYREVLNTESDVDF
-728 YSDEENLWAEAYITK
+728 YSHEENLWAEAYITK
-743 DMNEDETINWQD
+743 DMNEDEAINWQD

-797 VKKLYNYTDGFGQMV
+797 VKKLSNYTDGFGQMV

-880 TNSPGWN
+880 TNAPGWN
-887 WLDQAYYVNQRAD
+887 WLDQAYYVDQRAD

-970 AYPNEGGTSEILRF
+970 AYPNQGGTSEILRF

-998 LKGNKHLLSSGW
+998 LKGNKHLLSNGW
-1010 GNNHAIEG
+1010 GNNHSIEG

-1047 VKFTDNLVGVREGAN
+1047 VKFTDNLVGVREGAD
-1062 INYYKNGK
+1062 INYYKDGK

-1075 PESSYNSIGEGK
+1075 PENTYNSIGEGK

-1098 GEDTKIY
+1098 EEDTKIY
-1105 HWNPLGTSSEWEL
+1105 HWNPLGTSSEWDL
-1118 PDGWENLST
+1118 PQGWENLST
-1127 VELYQ
+1127 VEVYE

-1156 QSTPYLVTKGEV
+1156 KNTPYLVTKGEV
-1168 AEERI
+1168 EEKRI
-1173 DDWGY
+1173 EDWGY
-1178 GSQIKDPGFDS
+1178 GSQIKEPGFDS
-1189 QEWKT
+1189 QEWTT
-1194 WSKDSEDGNTD
+1194 WSKDSKEGNTD
-1205 HISFV
+1205 HITFA
-1210 NETVSRRAGN
+1210 NETVGRRAGN
-1220 DVVSISNKQGSIS
+1220 DVVSISNKEGSIS
-1233 QSIEGL
+1233 QSIEDL

-1247 SAWVKNDGNRKVTLG
+1247 SAWVKNDGNRQVTLG

-1275 RASFARSGEGHKYLD
+1275 RGSFARSGEGHKYLD

-1302 PENVTT
+1302 PAGVTT
-1308 ADIYLNAEA
+1308 ADIYLTAEA
-1317 GEGDVIVDDFR
+1317 GDGDVLIDDFR

-1333 GHTNKDGYVFY
+1333 GHTNRDGYVFY

-1424 LYSLKD
+1424 LYSLKND
-1430 ATPGYT
+1430 APGYS
-1436 VNIKSRSEGTLLSIP
+1436 VNIKSRSEGTLVNIP
-1451 LEATGVESGQYTK
+1451 LEATGVESGEYTK
-1464 TSSKSQKFTTGNK
+1464 TSSKSKTFTTGNK

-1482 SIDKGTGYADLILD
+1482 SVDKGSGYADLILD

-1503 DESIESPVID
+1503 DESVENPVID
-1513 KVTLGSSITEIG
+1513 RVNLGSAITEVAVDG
-1525 VNESIDLSLLSIKAL
+1525 SVDLSLLSIKAL
-1540 MNNGAPANIGD
+1540 MNNGSPASLEGA
-1551 GEIEYVVGDN
+1551 EIEYVVGN
-1561 EVAKV
+1561 EEVAKV
-1566 EDGKLVG
+1566 QDGKLIG
-1573 LKDGNTTLTVKVS
+1573 LKDGNTTLSVKVTLS
-1586 FNDKTTVVSNSIN
+1586 DNSIVTSNTIN
-1599 IKVGEGSEDGGEV
+1599 IKVGEGAEDGGEV

-1629 EANKVTDE
+1629 EANKVTDK
-1637 ELSNVVPVVVEEFK
+1637 ELSNVVPAVVEEFK

-1656 AESLL
+1656 AEALL
-1661 ESGKYTQE
+1661 ESGKYTQD

-1674 FDRLSSAMQMLSFE
+1674 FDRLSAAMQMLSFE
-1688 KGNKEQLQQLVDRIN
+1688 KGDKEQLQQLVDKISK
-1703 QLDASEYIDSTWAK
+1703 LDASEYIDSTWAK
-1717 LQVALDKANEVIADE
+1717 LEVALGQANTIIADE

-1764 LINKAES
+1764 LINKVEG
-1771 LDESKYTKKSWK
+1771 LDASKYTEKSWNVLMDK
-1783 VLEDKLAKAKSVM
+1783 VAKAKAVM
-1796 ENGDATDKDVT
+1796 EDGEATEKDVAN
-1807 DSEKE
+1807 SEKE
-1812 LKEAIDGLVM
+1812 LSKAIDGLIV
-1822 ADSSN
+1822 ADASGNNGGSNNGGDSNNGGSNNSGSSN
-1827 NNNNG
+1827 NNG
-1832 NNNGNSN
+1832 I
-1839 SNNNGNSNSNSNN
+1839 SNNNG
-1852 GNGGNK
+1852 

-1866 PKTGGTPAVAVGLFG
+1866 PKTGGTPAAAVGLFG
-1881 TIIATI
+1881 TVIATI
-1887 GSVMFKKKK
+1887 GAVIFKKKK

>member
-1 MIKNKSMNKKI
+1 MIKNKSMNRKI
-12 ALIIAVAVT
+12 AFIIAAAVT

-35 TLIVENS
+35 TMIVENS
-42 EVENVEKSSEEYAY
+42 GVENIEKASEEYAY
-56 NQEYDNYSST
+56 NQEYDDYSST
-66 SWTSLIGNG
+66 SWTNLVGGG
-75 TIVKNMDNGVPD
+75 THVKNMNNEVPGN
-87 TEGKTGYLEISRDTT
+87 EEKTGYLEIKRDSS
-102 ANNQLVFLENQ
+102 AGNDFVILENQ
-113 SPSIKDFEA
+113 TKSLKDFEA

-130 EEGKAA
+130 SETDEAT
-136 GRFGLVFRGQD
+136 GRFGLVFRGTS
-147 ANTYGFIGYN
+147 AESYGFVGYN
-157 GGETAQGKWLIETPT
+157 NEGKWLIESQDDY
-172 AWKDDIE
+172 KDDIK

-186 QWVTMKVKVQR
+186 EWITMKVKVVR
-197 NNITLTVNDTEIF
+197 NNLTLTVNGEEIF
-210 NDAVNMGNF
+210 NDIVSVNGF
-219 PEEAGKFGYR
+219 PTTAGQFGYR
-229 TWFDNKTINVD
+229 TWFDNKTVNVD
-240 YLKVKSLDN
+240 YLKIN
-249 EVVTDIKEVEETN
+249 EIVAPIEVKEVKEVN
-262 ISTLLNAKPELPYK
+262 ISTLVNSKPELPYK
-276 VNVTYSDG
+276 VNVTYDDG
-284 TKGQEVVIWDYID
+284 TAGEEVVIWDYMD
-297 PANYAEVGNF
+297 PYDYAQEGTFTVN
-307 VVEGTIKGSAEG
+307 GTIKGATETS
-319 TPKAKANITVRD
+319 PKAVANITVRE

-351 KPTGLSATVAD
+351 KPTGLSTTIEG

-378 NCPDVKNFVY
+378 DCPDVKNFVY

-394 NNDSGRIGLG
+394 NNDTGRIGLG
-404 FRVSDVKNWGA
+404 FRVKDATNWGA

-420 GSWVWKASTNGSESY
+420 GSWVWKASTNGTESY

-441 KKLEGNKTY
+441 KKLEANKTY
-450 RMKLEVEDN
+450 KMKLEVEDN
-459 KVTLSIDGE
+459 KITLSIDGE
-468 VIGSATSDKF
+468 VIGSATSDKL
-478 PTSGGKIGLVGWFGN
+478 PNSAGKIGLVGWFGN

-501 SVNEIT
+501 KVNEIT
-507 SETDTDLPEVTE
+507 PETDADLPEVTE
-519 QTIESDIM
+519 KTIESEIM

-545 DDSKLIGQETR
+545 DDSILIGQETR

-567 TPEVNC
+567 TPKVDC

-598 VEDNKIRLEITNIE
+598 VEGNKIRLEITNIE
-612 ETGDFIVKKVSL
+612 ENGDFRVKKVSL
-624 PNQSFAEVRSDNGG
+624 PNQSFAEVRSDKGG

-650 QITDEISTVEDLE
+650 EITDEISTVEDLD

-680 ISLNNNVVEYSSRIL
+680 VALNNNVIEYSSRIL

-728 YSDEENLWAEAYITK
+728 YSHEENLWAEAYITK
-743 DMNEDETINWQD
+743 DMNEDKEINWQD
-755 AAIEYRNRVEA
+755 AAIEYRNRTEA

-812 LEKGYQA
+812 LEKGYQS

-835 RQGGVEDF
+835 RQGGVDDF
-843 NTLIEEGAKYN
+843 NTLIKEGAKYN

-887 WLDQAYYVNQRAD
+887 WLDQAYYVDQRAD

-912 LKEDLPNLGW
+912 LKADLPNLGW
-922 VYVDVYTGN
+922 VYIDVYTGN

-936 QLGEKLNDLGYQV
+936 QLGEKLNALGYQV

-970 AYPNEGGTSEILRF
+970 AYPNQGGTSEILRF

-1062 INYYKNGK
+1062 INYYKNDK

-1075 PESSYNSIGEGK
+1075 PESSYNTIGEGK

-1098 GEDTKIY
+1098 EEDTKIY
-1105 HWNPLGTSSEWEL
+1105 HWNSLGTSSEWEL

-1127 VELYQ
+1127 VEVYE
-1132 LTDIG
+1132 LTDLG

-1150 VQLDVE
+1150 VKLDVE
-1156 QSTPYLVTKGEV
+1156 ESTPYLITKGEV

-1194 WSKDSEDGNTD
+1194 WEKDSEDGNTE

-1210 NETVSRRAGN
+1210 NEEASRRDGN

-1239 EPGKTYSI
+1239 ESGKTYSI

-1262 VNCGDEELTNVIT
+1262 VNCGEEELTNVIT
-1275 RASFARSGEGHKYLD
+1275 RAAFSRSGEGHKYLED
-1290 DRFQR
+1290 TFQR

-1302 PENVTT
+1302 PEGVTT

-1317 GEGDVIVDDFR
+1317 GDGDVIIDDFR

-1333 GHTNKDGYVFY
+1333 GNTNRDGYVFY

-1378 RQKMSWVLD
+1378 RQKMTWVLD
-1387 GRFSLKTNQQSG
+1387 GRFSLKTNQQAG

-1436 VNIKSRSEGTLLSIP
+1436 VNIKSRSEGTLVSIP
-1451 LEATGVESGQYTK
+1451 LEATGVEEGEYTK
-1464 TSSKSQKFTTGNK
+1464 TNSKSQTFTTGNN

-1482 SIDKGTGYADLILD
+1482 SIDKGNGYADLILD
-1496 NIYVVEI
+1496 NIYVTEI
-1503 DESIESPVID
+1503 DESVESPVID
-1513 KVTLGSSITEIG
+1513 KVTLGSSITEIA

-1551 GEIEYVVGDN
+1551 GKIEYVIGDN
-1561 EVAKV
+1561 EVAKI

-1573 LKDGNTTLTVKVS
+1573 LKDGSTTLAVKVTLD
-1586 FNDKTTVVSNSIN
+1586 NNVITSNTIN
-1599 IKVGEGSEDGGEV
+1599 IKVGVGSDNGGGEV
-1612 TPPVEDV
+1612 TVDKSALQEVINGTKELVEDNYTTETWAEYIKALNLANEV
-1619 FKMHLEIAIE
+1619 M
-1629 EANKVTDE
+1629 ANKDATQKEVDTAKDALVKAIDELKFKEETDNKVNKE
-1637 ELSNVVPVVVEEFK
+1637 GLQALVNSNSNLVESHYTASTWKKFK
-1651 AALAE
+1651 KALDE
-1656 AESLL
+1656 AKEILAK
-1661 ESGKYTQE
+1661 EDATQE
-1669 QVDKA
+1669 EVDKA
-1674 FDRLSSAMQMLSFE
+1674 KNELE
-1688 KGNKEQLQQLVDRIN
+1688 KAIKNLKKI
-1703 QLDASEYIDSTWAK
+1703 T
-1717 LQVALDKANEVIADE
+1717 NE
-1732 NALEAEVSKS
+1732 S
-1742 YDQLIRSFLEL
+1742 
-1753 RLKPN
+1753 KPN
-1758 KDKLQD
+1758 
-1764 LINKAES
+1764 
-1771 LDESKYTKKSWK
+1771 
-1783 VLEDKLAKAKSVM
+1783 
-1796 ENGDATDKDVT
+1796 NG
-1807 DSEKE
+1807 
-1812 LKEAIDGLVM
+1812 
-1822 ADSSN
+1822 
-1827 NNNNG
+1827 G
-1832 NNNGNSN
+1832 NAGGNGNSN
-1839 SNNNGNSNSNSNN
+1839 
-1852 GNGGNK
+1852 GNGK
-1858 GNKGNSNL
+1858 L
-1866 PKTGGTPAVAVGLFG
+1866 PQTGGVPAGAVGLFG

>member
-1 MIKNKSMNKKI
+1 MIKNKSMNRKI
-12 ALIIAVAVT
+12 ALIIATAVT

-35 TLIVENS
+35 TMIVENS
-42 EVENVEKSSEEYAY
+42 AVEKASEEYAY
-56 NQEYDNYSST
+56 SQEYDDFSST
-66 SWTSLIGNG
+66 SWTNLIGNG
-75 TIVKNMDNGVPD
+75 SINKNMDNDVPG
-87 TEGKTGYLEISRDTT
+87 TEGKKGYLEISRDAT
-102 ANNQLVFLENQ
+102 ADNKLVFLEDQ

-136 GRFGLVFRGQD
+136 GRFGLVFRGKD
-147 ANTYGFIGYN
+147 ANNYGFIGYN

-197 NNITLTVNDTEIF
+197 NNVTLTVDDSEIF
-210 NDAVNMGNF
+210 NGTVDIGGF
-219 PEEAGKFGYR
+219 PQEAGKFGYR
-229 TWFDNKTINVD
+229 TWFDNKSINVD

-249 EVVTDIKEVEETN
+249 EVVTDIQEVEELN
-262 ISTLLNAKPELPYK
+262 ISTLLKTKPELPYK

-284 TKGQEVVIWDYID
+284 TTGEEVVIWDYID
-297 PANYAEVGNF
+297 PSKYAEVGNF
-307 VVEGTIKGSAEG
+307 VVEGTIKGAAEG
-319 TPKAKANITVRD
+319 TPKAKANVTVRE

-336 TDFETPETSGDWQVL
+336 TDFETPETSGDW
-351 KPTGLSATVAD
+351 KTLSGG
-362 GAVKVPMN
+362 GAVTVEDGVVKIGMN
-370 GVSVSADM
+370 AKSIAADM
-378 NCPDVKNFVY
+378 ASPDVKNFIY
-388 ETDFTV
+388 EAEFTTSS
-394 NNDSGRIGLG
+394 DDGRIGLG
-404 FRVSDVKNWGA
+404 FRVKDATNWGA

-420 GSWVWKASTNGSESY
+420 GSWVWKASTNGTESY

-441 KKLEGNKTY
+441 KKLEANKTY
-450 RMKLEVEDN
+450 KMKLEVEDN
-459 KVTLSIDGE
+459 NITLSIDGE
-468 VIGSATSDKF
+468 VIGSATSDKL
-478 PTSGGKIGLVGWFGN
+478 PTTAGKIGLVGWFGN

-501 SVNEIT
+501 KVNEIT
-507 SETDTDLPEVTE
+507 PETDEDLPEVTE
-519 QTIESDIM
+519 KTIESDIM

-540 YNWKA
+540 YNWK
-545 DDSKLIGQETR
+545 DDGSTLIGQETR

-567 TPEVNC
+567 TPKVDC
-573 VVEDNKATYTM
+573 VVEGNKATYTM

-612 ETGDFIVKKVSL
+612 ETGEFIVKKVSL

-650 QITDEISTVEDLE
+650 EISDEISTVEDLD

-680 ISLNNNVVEYSSRIL
+680 VSLNNNVIEYSSRIL

-728 YSDEENLWAEAYITK
+728 YSHEENLWAEAYITK
-743 DMNEDETINWQD
+743 DMNEDKTINWQD
-755 AAIEYRNRVEA
+755 AAIEYRNRTEA

-812 LEKGYQA
+812 LEKGYQS

-880 TNSPGWN
+880 TNAPGWN
-887 WLDQAYYVNQRAD
+887 WLDQAYYVDQRAD

-912 LKEDLPNLGW
+912 LKADLPNLGW

-936 QLGEKLNDLGYQV
+936 QLGEKLNALGYQV

-970 AYPNEGGTSEILRF
+970 AYPNKGGTSEILRF

-1062 INYYKNGK
+1062 INYYKNDK

-1075 PESSYNSIGEGK
+1075 PESSYNTIGEGK

-1098 GEDTKIY
+1098 EEDTKIY

-1127 VELYQ
+1127 VEVYE
-1132 LTDIG
+1132 LTDLG

-1210 NETVSRRAGN
+1210 NETASRRAGN

-1233 QSIEGL
+1233 QSIEDL

-1275 RASFARSGEGHKYLD
+1275 RASFTRSGEGHKYLD

-1333 GHTNKDGYVFY
+1333 GNTNKDGYVFY

-1378 RQKMSWVLD
+1378 RQKMTWVLD
-1387 GRFSLKTNQQSG
+1387 GRFSLKTNQQAG

-1436 VNIKSRSEGTLLSIP
+1436 VNIKSRSEGTLVSIP
-1451 LEATGVESGQYTK
+1451 LEATGVEEGQYTK
-1464 TSSKSQKFTTGNK
+1464 TSSKSKTFTTGNN

-1482 SIDKGTGYADLILD
+1482 SIDKGNGYADLILD
-1496 NIYVVEI
+1496 DIYVVEI
-1503 DESIESPVID
+1503 DESIENPVID
-1513 KVTLGSSITEIG
+1513 MVTLGSSITEIG
-1525 VNESIDLSLLSIKAL
+1525 VDESIDLSLLSIKAL

-1551 GEIEYVVGDN
+1551 GKIEYVVGNN
-1561 EVAKV
+1561 EVAKI

-1573 LKDGNTTLTVKVS
+1573 LKDGNTTLAVNIS
-1586 FNDKTTVVSNSIN
+1586 INDKKVTSNTIN

-1619 FKMHLEIAIE
+1619 CKQHLEIAIE
-1629 EANKVTDE
+1629 EANKITDE
-1637 ELSNVVPVVVEEFK
+1637 ELSNVVPAVAEEFK
-1651 AALAE
+1651 AALSE
-1656 AESLL
+1656 AKALL
-1661 ESGKYTQE
+1661 ESGKYTQD

-1674 FDRLSSAMQMLSFE
+1674 FDRLSTVMQMLSFE
-1688 KGNKEQLQQLVDRIN
+1688 KGNKEQLQQLVDKIN
-1703 QLDASEYIDSTWAK
+1703 KLDASEYIDSTWAK
-1717 LQVALDKANEVIADE
+1717 LQVALGKANEVIADK
-1732 NALEAEVSKS
+1732 NALEVDVAKS

-1771 LDESKYTKKSWK
+1771 LDSSKYTEKSWK
-1783 VLEDKLAKAKSVM
+1783 VLEDKLAKAKTVM
-1796 ENGDATDKDVT
+1796 ENGEATAEDVSN
-1807 DSEKE
+1807 SEKE
-1812 LKEAIDGLVM
+1812 LMEAMDGLVI
-1822 ADSSN
+1822 ADSG
-1827 NNNNG
+1827 NNNG
-1832 NNNGNSN
+1832 NDGSNNSDNNNGNSN
-1839 SNNNGNSNSNSNN
+1839 NNNSGNSNN
-1852 GNGGNK
+1852 

-1866 PKTGGTPAVAVGLFG
+1866 PKTGGTSSVAVGLFG

>member
-1 MIKNKSMNKKI
+1 MIKNKSMNRKI
-12 ALIIAVAVT
+12 ALIIATAVT

-35 TLIVENS
+35 TMIVENS
-42 EVENVEKSSEEYAY
+42 AVEKASEEYAY
-56 NQEYDNYSST
+56 SQEYDDFSST
-66 SWTSLIGNG
+66 SWTNLIGNG
-75 TIVKNMDNGVPD
+75 SINKNMDNDVPG
-87 TEGKTGYLEISRDTT
+87 TEGKKGYLEISRDAT
-102 ANNQLVFLENQ
+102 ADNKLVFLEDQ

-136 GRFGLVFRGQD
+136 GRFGLVFRGKD
-147 ANTYGFIGYN
+147 ANNYGFIGYN

-197 NNITLTVNDTEIF
+197 NNVTLTVDDSEIF
-210 NDAVNMGNF
+210 NGTVDIGGF
-219 PEEAGKFGYR
+219 PQEAGKFGYR
-229 TWFDNKTINVD
+229 TWFDNKSINVD

-249 EVVTDIKEVEETN
+249 EVVTDIQEVEELN
-262 ISTLLNAKPELPYK
+262 ISTLLKTKPELPYK

-284 TKGQEVVIWDYID
+284 TTGEEVVIWDYID
-297 PANYAEVGNF
+297 PSKYAEVGNF
-307 VVEGTIKGSAEG
+307 VVEGTIKGAAEG
-319 TPKAKANITVRD
+319 TPKAKANVTVRE

-336 TDFETPETSGDWQVL
+336 TDFETPETSGDW
-351 KPTGLSATVAD
+351 KTLSGG
-362 GAVKVPMN
+362 GAVTVEDGVVKIGMN
-370 GVSVSADM
+370 AKSIAADM
-378 NCPDVKNFVY
+378 ASPDVKNFIY
-388 ETDFTV
+388 EAEFTTSS
-394 NNDSGRIGLG
+394 DDGRIGLG
-404 FRVSDVKNWGA
+404 FRVKDATNWGA

-420 GSWVWKASTNGSESY
+420 GSWVWKASTNGTESY

-441 KKLEGNKTY
+441 KKLEANKTY
-450 RMKLEVEDN
+450 KMKLEVEDN
-459 KVTLSIDGE
+459 NITLSIDGE
-468 VIGSATSDKF
+468 VIGSATSDKL
-478 PTSGGKIGLVGWFGN
+478 PTTAGKIGLVGWFGN

-501 SVNEIT
+501 KVNEIT
-507 SETDTDLPEVTE
+507 PETDEDLPEVTE
-519 QTIESDIM
+519 KTIESDIM

-540 YNWKA
+540 YNWK
-545 DDSKLIGQETR
+545 DDGSTLIGQETR

-567 TPEVNC
+567 TPKVDC
-573 VVEDNKATYTM
+573 VVEGNKATYTM

-612 ETGDFIVKKVSL
+612 ETGEFIVKKVSL

-650 QITDEISTVEDLE
+650 EISDEISTVEDLD

-680 ISLNNNVVEYSSRIL
+680 VSLNNNVIEYSSRIL

-728 YSDEENLWAEAYITK
+728 YSHEENLWAEAYITK
-743 DMNEDETINWQD
+743 DMNEDKTINWQD
-755 AAIEYRNRVEA
+755 AAIEYRNRTEA

-812 LEKGYQA
+812 LEKGYQS

-880 TNSPGWN
+880 TNAPGWN
-887 WLDQAYYVNQRAD
+887 WLDQAYYVDQRAD

-912 LKEDLPNLGW
+912 LKADLPNLGW

-936 QLGEKLNDLGYQV
+936 QLGEKLNALGYQV

-970 AYPNEGGTSEILRF
+970 AYPNKGGTSEILRF

-1062 INYYKNGK
+1062 INYYKNDK

-1075 PESSYNSIGEGK
+1075 PESSYNTIGEGK

-1098 GEDTKIY
+1098 EEDTKIY

-1127 VELYQ
+1127 VEVYE
-1132 LTDIG
+1132 LTDLG

-1194 WSKDSEDGNTD
+1194 WTKDSEDGNTD

-1210 NETVSRRAGN
+1210 NEEASRRAGN

-1233 QSIEGL
+1233 QRIEGL
-1239 EPGKTYSI
+1239 ESGKTYSI

-1275 RASFARSGEGHKYLD
+1275 REAFARSGEGHKYLED
-1290 DRFQR
+1290 TFQR

-1333 GHTNKDGYVFY
+1333 GNTNKDGYVFY

-1378 RQKMSWVLD
+1378 RQKMTWVLD
-1387 GRFSLKTNQQSG
+1387 GRFSLKTNQQAG

-1436 VNIKSRSEGTLLSIP
+1436 VNIKSRSEGTLVSIP
-1451 LEATGVESGQYTK
+1451 LEATGVEEGQYTK
-1464 TSSKSQKFTTGNK
+1464 TSSKSKTFTTGNN

-1482 SIDKGTGYADLILD
+1482 SIDKGNGYADLILD
-1496 NIYVVEI
+1496 DIYVVEI
-1503 DESIESPVID
+1503 DESIENPVID
-1513 KVTLGSSITEIG
+1513 RVTLGSSITEIG
-1525 VNESIDLSLLSIKAL
+1525 VDESIDLSLLSIKAL

-1551 GEIEYVVGDN
+1551 GKIEYVVGNN
-1561 EVAKV
+1561 EVAKI

-1573 LKDGNTTLTVKVS
+1573 LKDGNTTLAVNIS
-1586 FNDKTTVVSNSIN
+1586 INDKKVTSNTIN

-1619 FKMHLEIAIE
+1619 CKQHLEIAIE
-1629 EANKVTDE
+1629 EANKITDE
-1637 ELSNVVPVVVEEFK
+1637 ELSNVVPAVAEEFK
-1651 AALAE
+1651 AALSE
-1656 AESLL
+1656 AKALL
-1661 ESGKYTQE
+1661 ESGKYTQD

-1674 FDRLSSAMQMLSFE
+1674 FDRLSTVMQMLSFE
-1688 KGNKEQLQQLVDRIN
+1688 KGNKEQLQQLVDKIN
-1703 QLDASEYIDSTWAK
+1703 KLDASEYIDSTWAK
-1717 LQVALDKANEVIADE
+1717 LQVALGKANEVIADK
-1732 NALEAEVSKS
+1732 NALEVDVAKS

-1771 LDESKYTKKSWK
+1771 LDSSKYTEKSWK
-1783 VLEDKLAKAKSVM
+1783 VLEDKLAKAKTVM
-1796 ENGDATDKDVT
+1796 ENGEATAEDVSN
-1807 DSEKE
+1807 SEKE
-1812 LKEAIDGLVM
+1812 LMEAMDGLVI
-1822 ADSSN
+1822 ADSG
-1827 NNNNG
+1827 NNNG
-1832 NNNGNSN
+1832 NDGSNNSDNNNGNSN
-1839 SNNNGNSNSNSNN
+1839 NNNSGNSNN
-1852 GNGGNK
+1852 

-1866 PKTGGTPAVAVGLFG
+1866 PKTGGTSSVAVGLFG

>member
-1 MIKNKSMNKKI
+1 MIKNKSMNRKI
-12 ALIIAVAVT
+12 ALIIATAVT

-35 TLIVENS
+35 TMIVENS
-42 EVENVEKSSEEYAY
+42 AVENVEKASEEYAY
-56 NQEYDNYSST
+56 NQEYDDYSST
-66 SWTSLIGNG
+66 SWTNLMGNG
-75 TIVKNMDNGVPD
+75 NITKKMDNDVPD
-87 TEGKTGYLEISRDTT
+87 TEGKKGYLEISRDTT
-102 ANNQLVFLENQ
+102 ADNKLVFLENQ
-113 SPSIKDFEA
+113 SPSVKDFEA

-130 EEGKAA
+130 EEGNDA
-136 GRFGLVFRGQD
+136 GRFGLVFRGKD
-147 ANTYGFIGYN
+147 ANTYGFVGYN
-157 GGETAQGKWLIETPT
+157 GGETAKGKWLIETPT

-197 NNITLTVNDTEIF
+197 NNITLTVNDNEIF
-210 NDAVNMGNF
+210 NGTVDIGGF
-219 PEEAGKFGYR
+219 PQEAGKFGYR
-229 TWFDNKTINVD
+229 TWFDNKSINVD

-249 EVVTDIKEVEETN
+249 EVVTDIKEVEEIN
-262 ISTLLNAKPELPYK
+262 ISTLLKVKPELPYK

-284 TKGQEVVIWDYID
+284 TTGEEVVIWDYID
-297 PANYAEVGNF
+297 PSKYAEAGSF
-307 VVEGTIKGSAEG
+307 VVEGSIKGAAEG
-319 TPKAKANITVRD
+319 TPKAKANVTVRE

-336 TDFETPETSGDWQVL
+336 TNFETTETSGDW
-351 KPTGLSATVAD
+351 KTLSGG
-362 GAVKVPMN
+362 GAVTLEDGVVKIGMN
-370 GVSVSADM
+370 AKSIAADM
-378 NCPDVKNFVY
+378 ASPDVKNFIY
-388 ETDFTV
+388 ETDFTTSS
-394 NNDSGRIGLG
+394 NDGRIGLA
-404 FRVSDVKNWGA
+404 FRVKDDKNWGA
-415 VCYDA
+415 ICYDA
-420 GSWVWKASTNGSESY
+420 GSWVWKASTNGSDDY
-435 GSFPGS
+435 GSFSGS
-441 KKLEGNKTY
+441 KKLEANKTY
-450 RMKLEVEDN
+450 KMKLEVEDN
-459 KVTLSIDGE
+459 KATLSIDGE
-468 VIGSATSDKF
+468 VLGSATSDKF
-478 PTSGGKIGLVGWFGN
+478 PTTAGKIGLTGWFGN

-501 SVNEIT
+501 KVNEIT
-507 SETDTDLPEVTE
+507 PETDADLPEVTE
-519 QTIESDIM
+519 KTIESDIM

-567 TPEVNC
+567 TPKVDC
-573 VVEDNKATYTM
+573 VVEGNKATYTM

-612 ETGDFIVKKVSL
+612 ETGDFRVKKVSL

-650 QITDEISTVEDLE
+650 EISDEISTVEDLE

-680 ISLNNNVVEYSSRIL
+680 VSLNNNVIEYSSRIL
-695 LNTENR
+695 LNTENK

-714 TYREVLDSESDVDF
+714 TYREVLDSESEVDF
-728 YSDEENLWAEAYITK
+728 YSHEENLWAEAYITK
-743 DMNEDETINWQD
+743 DMNEDKSINWQD
-755 AAIEYRNRVEA
+755 AAIEYRNRTEA

-812 LEKGYQA
+812 LEKGYQS

-880 TNSPGWN
+880 TNAPGWN
-887 WLDQAYYVNQRAD
+887 WLDQAYYVDQRAD

-912 LKEDLPNLGW
+912 LKADLPNLGW

-970 AYPNEGGTSEILRF
+970 AYPNKGGTSEILRF

-1062 INYYKNGK
+1062 INYYKNDK

-1075 PESSYNSIGEGK
+1075 PESSYNTIGEGK

-1127 VELYQ
+1127 VEVYE

-1150 VQLDVE
+1150 VQLEVE
-1156 QSTPYLVTKGEV
+1156 ESTPYLITKGEV

-1194 WSKDSEDGNTD
+1194 WSKNSEDGNTD

-1210 NETVSRRAGN
+1210 NEEASRRAGN

-1239 EPGKTYSI
+1239 ESGKSYSI

-1262 VNCGDEELTNVIT
+1262 VNCGEEELTNVIT
-1275 RASFARSGEGHKYLD
+1275 RAAFARSGEGHKYLED
-1290 DRFQR
+1290 TFQR

-1302 PENVTT
+1302 PEGVTT

-1333 GHTNKDGYVFY
+1333 GNTNRDGYVFY

-1373 KDLLG
+1373 KNLLG
-1378 RQKMSWVLD
+1378 RQKMTWVLD
-1387 GRFSLKTNQQSG
+1387 GRFSLKTNQQAG

-1436 VNIKSRSEGTLLSIP
+1436 VNIKSRSEGTLVSIP
-1451 LEATGVESGQYTK
+1451 LEATGVEEGQYTK
-1464 TSSKSQKFTTGNK
+1464 TNSKSQTFTTGNN

-1482 SIDKGTGYADLILD
+1482 SIDKGNGYADLILD
-1496 NIYVVEI
+1496 NIYVTEI
-1503 DESIESPVID
+1503 DESVESPVIN
-1513 KVTLGSSITEIG
+1513 KVTLGSSITEIA

-1551 GEIEYVVGDN
+1551 GKIEYVIGDN
-1561 EVAKV
+1561 EVAKI

-1573 LKDGNTTLTVKVS
+1573 LKDGSTTLAVKVTLD
-1586 FNDKTTVVSNSIN
+1586 NNVITSNTIN
-1599 IKVGEGSEDGGEV
+1599 IKVGAGFDNGGGEV
-1612 TPPVEDV
+1612 TVDKSALQEVINGTKELVEDNYTTETWAEYIKALNLANEV
-1619 FKMHLEIAIE
+1619 M
-1629 EANKVTDE
+1629 ANKD
-1637 ELSNVVPVVVEEFK
+1637 
-1651 AALAE
+1651 A
-1656 AESLL
+1656 
-1661 ESGKYTQE
+1661 TQE
-1669 QVDKA
+1669 EVDTAKDALVKAIDELKFKEENDNKVNKEGLQALVNSNSNLVESHYTASTWKKFKKALDEAKEILAKEDATQEEVDKA
-1674 FDRLSSAMQMLSFE
+1674 KNELE
-1688 KGNKEQLQQLVDRIN
+1688 KAIKNLKKIT
-1703 QLDASEYIDSTWAK
+1703 SDS
-1717 LQVALDKANEVIADE
+1717 
-1732 NALEAEVSKS
+1732 
-1742 YDQLIRSFLEL
+1742 
-1753 RLKPN
+1753 KP
-1758 KDKLQD
+1758 
-1764 LINKAES
+1764 
-1771 LDESKYTKKSWK
+1771 
-1783 VLEDKLAKAKSVM
+1783 
-1796 ENGDATDKDVT
+1796 
-1807 DSEKE
+1807 
-1812 LKEAIDGLVM
+1812 
-1822 ADSSN
+1822 
-1827 NNNNG
+1827 NNG
-1832 NNNGNSN
+1832 NNTGGNGNSN
-1839 SNNNGNSNSNSNN
+1839 GSG
-1852 GNGGNK
+1852 K
-1858 GNKGNSNL
+1858 L
-1866 PKTGGTPAVAVGLFG
+1866 PQTGGVPAGAVGLFG

>member
-1 MIKNKSMNKKI
+1 MIKNKSMNRKI
-12 ALIIAVAVT
+12 AFIIAAAVT

-35 TLIVENS
+35 TMIVENS
-42 EVENVEKSSEEYAY
+42 GVENIEKASEEYAY
-56 NQEYDNYSST
+56 NQEYDDYSST
-66 SWTSLIGNG
+66 SWTNLVGGG
-75 TIVKNMDNGVPD
+75 THVKNMNNEVPGN
-87 TEGKTGYLEISRDTT
+87 EEKTGYLEIKRDSS
-102 ANNQLVFLENQ
+102 AGNDFVILENQ
-113 SPSIKDFEA
+113 TKSLKDFEA

-130 EEGKAA
+130 SETDEAT
-136 GRFGLVFRGQD
+136 GRFGLVFRGTS
-147 ANTYGFIGYN
+147 AESYGFVGYN
-157 GGETAQGKWLIETPT
+157 NEGKWLIESQDDY
-172 AWKDDIE
+172 KDDIK

-186 QWVTMKVKVQR
+186 EWITMKVKVVR
-197 NNITLTVNDTEIF
+197 NNLTLTVNGEEIF
-210 NDAVNMGNF
+210 NDIVSVNGF
-219 PEEAGKFGYR
+219 PTTAGQFGYR
-229 TWFDNKTINVD
+229 TWFDNKTVNVD
-240 YLKVKSLDN
+240 YLKIN
-249 EVVTDIKEVEETN
+249 EIVAPIEVKEVKEVN
-262 ISTLLNAKPELPYK
+262 ISTLVNSKPELPYK
-276 VNVTYSDG
+276 VNVTYDDG
-284 TKGQEVVIWDYID
+284 TAGEEVVIWDYMD
-297 PANYAEVGNF
+297 PYDYAQEGTFTVN
-307 VVEGTIKGSAEG
+307 GTIKGATETS
-319 TPKAKANITVRD
+319 PKAVANITVRE

-351 KPTGLSATVAD
+351 KPTGLSTTIEG

-378 NCPDVKNFVY
+378 DCPDVKNFVY

-394 NNDSGRIGLG
+394 NNDTGRIGLG
-404 FRVSDVKNWGA
+404 FRVKDATNWGA

-420 GSWVWKASTNGSESY
+420 GSWVWKASTNGTESY

-441 KKLEGNKTY
+441 KKLEANKTY
-450 RMKLEVEDN
+450 KMKLEVEDN
-459 KVTLSIDGE
+459 KITLSIDGE
-468 VIGSATSDKF
+468 VIGSATSDKL
-478 PTSGGKIGLVGWFGN
+478 PNSAGKIGLVGWFGN

-501 SVNEIT
+501 KVNEIT
-507 SETDTDLPEVTE
+507 PETDADLPEVTE
-519 QTIESDIM
+519 KTIESEIM

-545 DDSKLIGQETR
+545 DDSILIGQETR

-567 TPEVNC
+567 TPKVDC

-598 VEDNKIRLEITNIE
+598 VEGNKIRLEITNIE
-612 ETGDFIVKKVSL
+612 ENGDFRVKKVSL
-624 PNQSFAEVRSDNGG
+624 PNQSFAEVRSDKGG

-650 QITDEISTVEDLE
+650 EITDEISTVEDLD

-680 ISLNNNVVEYSSRIL
+680 VALNNNVIEYSSRIL

-728 YSDEENLWAEAYITK
+728 YSHEENLWAEAYITK
-743 DMNEDETINWQD
+743 DMNEDKEINWQD
-755 AAIEYRNRVEA
+755 AAIEYRNRTEA

-812 LEKGYQA
+812 LEKGYQS

-835 RQGGVEDF
+835 RQGGVDDF
-843 NTLIEEGAKYN
+843 NTLIKEGAKYN

-887 WLDQAYYVNQRAD
+887 WLDQAYYVDQRAD

-912 LKEDLPNLGW
+912 LKADLPNLGW
-922 VYVDVYTGN
+922 VYIDVYTGN

-936 QLGEKLNDLGYQV
+936 QLGEKLNALGYQV

-970 AYPNEGGTSEILRF
+970 AYPNQGGTSEILRF

-1062 INYYKNGK
+1062 INYYKNDK

-1075 PESSYNSIGEGK
+1075 PESSYNTIGEGK

-1098 GEDTKIY
+1098 EEDTKIY

-1127 VELYQ
+1127 VEVYE
-1132 LTDIG
+1132 LTDLG

-1150 VQLDVE
+1150 VKLDVE
-1156 QSTPYLVTKGEV
+1156 ESTPYLITKGEV

-1194 WSKDSEDGNTD
+1194 WENDSEDGNTE

-1210 NETVSRRAGN
+1210 NEEASRRDGN

-1239 EPGKTYSI
+1239 ESGKTYSI

-1262 VNCGDEELTNVIT
+1262 VNCGEEELTNVIT
-1275 RASFARSGEGHKYLD
+1275 RAAFSRSGEGHKYLED
-1290 DRFQR
+1290 TFQR

-1302 PENVTT
+1302 PEGVTT

-1317 GEGDVIVDDFR
+1317 GDGDVIIDDFR

-1333 GHTNKDGYVFY
+1333 GNTNRDGYVFY

-1378 RQKMSWVLD
+1378 RQKMTWVLD
-1387 GRFSLKTNQQSG
+1387 GRFSLKTNQQAG

-1436 VNIKSRSEGTLLSIP
+1436 VNIKSRSEGTLVSIP
-1451 LEATGVESGQYTK
+1451 LEATGVEEGEYTK
-1464 TSSKSQKFTTGNK
+1464 TNSKSQTFTTGNN

-1482 SIDKGTGYADLILD
+1482 SIDKGNGYADLILD
-1496 NIYVVEI
+1496 NIYVTEI
-1503 DESIESPVID
+1503 DESVESPVID
-1513 KVTLGSSITEIG
+1513 KVTLGSSITEIA

-1551 GEIEYVVGDN
+1551 GKIEYVIGDN
-1561 EVAKV
+1561 EVAKI

-1573 LKDGNTTLTVKVS
+1573 LKDGSTTLAVKVTLD
-1586 FNDKTTVVSNSIN
+1586 NNVITSNTIN
-1599 IKVGEGSEDGGEV
+1599 IKVGVGSDNGGGEV
-1612 TPPVEDV
+1612 TVDKSALQEVINGTKELVEDNYTTETWAEYIKALNLANEV
-1619 FKMHLEIAIE
+1619 M
-1629 EANKVTDE
+1629 ANKDATQKEVDTAKDALVKAIDELKFKEETDNKVNKE
-1637 ELSNVVPVVVEEFK
+1637 GLQALVNSNSNLVESHYTASTWKKFK
-1651 AALAE
+1651 KALDE
-1656 AESLL
+1656 AKEILAK
-1661 ESGKYTQE
+1661 EDATQE
-1669 QVDKA
+1669 EVDKA
-1674 FDRLSSAMQMLSFE
+1674 KNELE
-1688 KGNKEQLQQLVDRIN
+1688 KAIKNLKKI
-1703 QLDASEYIDSTWAK
+1703 T
-1717 LQVALDKANEVIADE
+1717 NE
-1732 NALEAEVSKS
+1732 S
-1742 YDQLIRSFLEL
+1742 
-1753 RLKPN
+1753 KPN
-1758 KDKLQD
+1758 
-1764 LINKAES
+1764 
-1771 LDESKYTKKSWK
+1771 
-1783 VLEDKLAKAKSVM
+1783 
-1796 ENGDATDKDVT
+1796 NG
-1807 DSEKE
+1807 
-1812 LKEAIDGLVM
+1812 
-1822 ADSSN
+1822 
-1827 NNNNG
+1827 G
-1832 NNNGNSN
+1832 NAGGNGNSN
-1839 SNNNGNSNSNSNN
+1839 
-1852 GNGGNK
+1852 GNGK
-1858 GNKGNSNL
+1858 L
-1866 PKTGGTPAVAVGLFG
+1866 PQTGGVPAGAVGLFG

>member
-1 MIKNKSMNKKI
+1 MIKNKSMNRKI
-12 ALIIAVAVT
+12 AFIIAAAVT

-35 TLIVENS
+35 TMIVENS
-42 EVENVEKSSEEYAY
+42 GVENIEKASEEYAY
-56 NQEYDNYSST
+56 NQEYDDYSST
-66 SWTSLIGNG
+66 SWTNLVGGG
-75 TIVKNMDNGVPD
+75 THVKNMNNEVPGN
-87 TEGKTGYLEISRDTT
+87 EEKTGYLEIKRDSS
-102 ANNQLVFLENQ
+102 AGNDFVILENQ
-113 SPSIKDFEA
+113 TKSLKDFEA

-130 EEGKAA
+130 SETDEAT
-136 GRFGLVFRGQD
+136 GRFGLVFRGTS
-147 ANTYGFIGYN
+147 AESYGFVGYN
-157 GGETAQGKWLIETPT
+157 NEGKWLIESQDDY
-172 AWKDDIE
+172 KDDIK

-186 QWVTMKVKVQR
+186 EWITMKVKVVR
-197 NNITLTVNDTEIF
+197 NNLTLTVNGEEIF
-210 NDAVNMGNF
+210 NDIVSVNGF
-219 PEEAGKFGYR
+219 PTTAGQFGYR
-229 TWFDNKTINVD
+229 TWFDNKTVNVD
-240 YLKVKSLDN
+240 YLKIN
-249 EVVTDIKEVEETN
+249 EIVAPIEVKEVKEVN
-262 ISTLLNAKPELPYK
+262 ISTLVNSKPELPYK
-276 VNVTYSDG
+276 VNVTYDDG
-284 TKGQEVVIWDYID
+284 TAGEEVVIWDYMD
-297 PANYAEVGNF
+297 PSDYAQEGTFTVN
-307 VVEGTIKGSAEG
+307 GTIKGATETS
-319 TPKAKANITVRD
+319 PKAVANITVRE

-351 KPTGLSATVAD
+351 KPTGLSTTIEG

-378 NCPDVKNFVY
+378 DCPDVKNFVY

-394 NNDSGRIGLG
+394 NNDTGRIGLG
-404 FRVSDVKNWGA
+404 FRVKDATNWGA

-420 GSWVWKASTNGSESY
+420 GSWVWKASTNGTESY

-441 KKLEGNKTY
+441 KKLEANKTY
-450 RMKLEVEDN
+450 KMKLEVEDN
-459 KVTLSIDGE
+459 KITLSIDGE
-468 VIGSATSDKF
+468 VIGSATSDKL
-478 PTSGGKIGLVGWFGN
+478 PNSAGKIGLVGWFGN

-501 SVNEIT
+501 KVNEIT
-507 SETDTDLPEVTE
+507 PETDADLPEVTE
-519 QTIESDIM
+519 KTIESEIM

-545 DDSKLIGQETR
+545 DDSILIGQETR

-567 TPEVNC
+567 TPKVDC

-598 VEDNKIRLEITNIE
+598 VEGNKIRLEITNIE
-612 ETGDFIVKKVSL
+612 ENGDFRVKKVSL
-624 PNQSFAEVRSDNGG
+624 PNQSFAEVRSDKGG

-650 QITDEISTVEDLE
+650 EITDEISTVEDLD

-680 ISLNNNVVEYSSRIL
+680 VALNNNVIEYSSRIL

-728 YSDEENLWAEAYITK
+728 YSHEENLWAEAYITK
-743 DMNEDETINWQD
+743 DMNEDKEINWQD
-755 AAIEYRNRVEA
+755 AAIEYRNRTEA

-812 LEKGYQA
+812 LEKGYQS

-835 RQGGVEDF
+835 RQGGVDDF
-843 NTLIEEGAKYN
+843 NTLIKEGAKYN

-887 WLDQAYYVNQRAD
+887 WLDQAYYVDQRAD

-912 LKEDLPNLGW
+912 LKADLPNLGW
-922 VYVDVYTGN
+922 VYIDVYTGN

-936 QLGEKLNDLGYQV
+936 QLGEKLNALGYQV

-970 AYPNEGGTSEILRF
+970 AYPNQGGTSEILRF

-1062 INYYKNGK
+1062 INYYKNDK

-1075 PESSYNSIGEGK
+1075 PESSYNTIGEGK

-1127 VELYQ
+1127 VEVYE

-1150 VQLDVE
+1150 VKLDVE
-1156 QSTPYLVTKGEV
+1156 ESTPYLITKGEV

-1194 WSKDSEDGNTD
+1194 WTKDSEDGNTD

-1210 NETVSRRAGN
+1210 NEDSSRRDGN
-1220 DVVSISNKQGSIS
+1220 DVISISNKQGSIS

-1239 EPGKTYSI
+1239 ESGKTYSI

-1262 VNCGDEELTNVIT
+1262 VNCGEEELTNVIT
-1275 RASFARSGEGHKYLD
+1275 RAAFARSGEGHKYLED
-1290 DRFQR
+1290 TFQR

-1302 PENVTT
+1302 PEGVTT

-1333 GHTNKDGYVFY
+1333 GNTNRDGYVFY

-1378 RQKMSWVLD
+1378 RQKMTWVLD
-1387 GRFSLKTNQQSG
+1387 GRFSLKTNQQAG

-1436 VNIKSRSEGTLLSIP
+1436 VNIKSRSEGTLVSIP
-1451 LEATGVESGQYTK
+1451 LEATGVEEGEYTK
-1464 TSSKSQKFTTGNK
+1464 TNSKSQTFTTGNN

-1482 SIDKGTGYADLILD
+1482 SIDKGNGYADLILD
-1496 NIYVVEI
+1496 NIYVTEI
-1503 DESIESPVID
+1503 DESVESPVID
-1513 KVTLGSSITEIG
+1513 KVTLGSSITEIA

-1551 GEIEYVVGDN
+1551 GKIEYVIGDN
-1561 EVAKV
+1561 EVAKI

-1573 LKDGNTTLTVKVS
+1573 LKDGSTTLAVKVTLD
-1586 FNDKTTVVSNSIN
+1586 NNVITSNTIN
-1599 IKVGEGSEDGGEV
+1599 IKVGVGSDNGGGEV
-1612 TPPVEDV
+1612 TVDKSALQEVINGTKELVED
-1619 FKMHLEIAIE
+1619 
-1629 EANKVTDE
+1629 N
-1637 ELSNVVPVVVEEFK
+1637 
-1651 AALAE
+1651 
-1656 AESLL
+1656 
-1661 ESGKYTQE
+1661 YTTE
-1669 QVDKA
+1669 TWA
-1674 FDRLSSAMQMLSFE
+1674 
-1688 KGNKEQLQQLVDRIN
+1688 
-1703 QLDASEYIDSTWAK
+1703 EYIK
-1717 LQVALDKANEVIADE
+1717 ALNLANEVIANKDATQEEVDTAKDALVKAIDE
-1732 NALEAEVSKS
+1732 LKFKEETDNKVNKEGLQALVNSNSNLVESHYTASTWKKFKKALDEAKEILAKEDATQEEVDKAKNE
-1742 YDQLIRSFLEL
+1742 LEKAIKNL
-1753 RLKPN
+1753 KKITNESKPN
-1758 KDKLQD
+1758 
-1764 LINKAES
+1764 
-1771 LDESKYTKKSWK
+1771 
-1783 VLEDKLAKAKSVM
+1783 
-1796 ENGDATDKDVT
+1796 NG
-1807 DSEKE
+1807 
-1812 LKEAIDGLVM
+1812 
-1822 ADSSN
+1822 
-1827 NNNNG
+1827 G
-1832 NNNGNSN
+1832 NAGGNGNSN
-1839 SNNNGNSNSNSNN
+1839 
-1852 GNGGNK
+1852 GNGK
-1858 GNKGNSNL
+1858 L
-1866 PKTGGTPAVAVGLFG
+1866 PQTGGVPAGAVGLFG

>member
-1 MIKNKSMNKKI
+1 MIKNKSMNRKI
-12 ALIIAVAVT
+12 AFIIAAAVT

-35 TLIVENS
+35 TMIVENS
-42 EVENVEKSSEEYAY
+42 GVENIEKASEEYAY
-56 NQEYDNYSST
+56 NQEYDDYSST
-66 SWTSLIGNG
+66 SWTNLVGGG
-75 TIVKNMDNGVPD
+75 THVKNMNNEVPGN
-87 TEGKTGYLEISRDTT
+87 EEKTGYLEIKRDSS
-102 ANNQLVFLENQ
+102 AGNDFVILENQ
-113 SPSIKDFEA
+113 TKSLKDFEA

-130 EEGKAA
+130 SETDEAT
-136 GRFGLVFRGQD
+136 GRFGLVFRGTS
-147 ANTYGFIGYN
+147 AESYGFVGYN
-157 GGETAQGKWLIETPT
+157 NEGKWLIESQDDY
-172 AWKDDIE
+172 KDDIK

-186 QWVTMKVKVQR
+186 EWITMKVKVVR
-197 NNITLTVNDTEIF
+197 NNLTLTVNGEEIF
-210 NDAVNMGNF
+210 NDIVSVNGF
-219 PEEAGKFGYR
+219 PTTAGQFGYR
-229 TWFDNKTINVD
+229 TWFDNKTVNVD
-240 YLKVKSLDN
+240 YLKIN
-249 EVVTDIKEVEETN
+249 EIVAPIEVKEVKEVN
-262 ISTLLNAKPELPYK
+262 ISALVNSKPELPYK
-276 VNVTYSDG
+276 VNVTYDDG
-284 TKGQEVVIWDYID
+284 RAGEEVVIWDYMD
-297 PANYAEVGNF
+297 PYDYAQEGTFTVN
-307 VVEGTIKGSAEG
+307 GTIKGATETS
-319 TPKAKANITVRD
+319 PKAVANITVRE

-351 KPTGLSATVAD
+351 KPTGLSTTIEG

-378 NCPDVKNFVY
+378 DCPDVKNFVY

-394 NNDSGRIGLG
+394 NNDTGRIGLG
-404 FRVSDVKNWGA
+404 FRVKDATNWGA

-420 GSWVWKASTNGSESY
+420 GSWVWKASTNGTESY

-441 KKLEGNKTY
+441 KKLEANKTY
-450 RMKLEVEDN
+450 KMKLEVEDN
-459 KVTLSIDGE
+459 KITLSIDGE
-468 VIGSATSDKF
+468 VIGSATSDKL
-478 PTSGGKIGLVGWFGN
+478 PNSAGKIGLVGWFGN

-501 SVNEIT
+501 KVNEIT
-507 SETDTDLPEVTE
+507 PETDADLPEVTE
-519 QTIESDIM
+519 KTIESEIM

-545 DDSKLIGQETR
+545 DDSILIGQETR

-567 TPEVNC
+567 TPKVDC

-598 VEDNKIRLEITNIE
+598 VEGNKIRLEITNIE
-612 ETGDFIVKKVSL
+612 ENGDFRVKKVSL
-624 PNQSFAEVRSDNGG
+624 PNQSFAEVRSDKGG

-650 QITDEISTVEDLE
+650 EITDEISTVEDLD

-680 ISLNNNVVEYSSRIL
+680 VALNNNVIEYSSRIL

-728 YSDEENLWAEAYITK
+728 YSHEENLWAEAYITK
-743 DMNEDETINWQD
+743 DMNEDKEINWQD
-755 AAIEYRNRVEA
+755 AAIEYRNRTEA

-812 LEKGYQA
+812 LEKGYQS

-835 RQGGVEDF
+835 RQGGVDDF
-843 NTLIEEGAKYN
+843 NTLIKEGAKYN

-887 WLDQAYYVNQRAD
+887 WLDQAYYVDQRAD

-912 LKEDLPNLGW
+912 LKADLPNLGW
-922 VYVDVYTGN
+922 VYIDVYTGN

-936 QLGEKLNDLGYQV
+936 QLGEKLNALGYQV

-970 AYPNEGGTSEILRF
+970 AYPNQGGTSEILRF

-1062 INYYKNGK
+1062 INYYKNDK

-1075 PESSYNSIGEGK
+1075 PESSYNTIGEGK

-1098 GEDTKIY
+1098 EEDTKIY

-1127 VELYQ
+1127 VEVYE
-1132 LTDIG
+1132 LTDLG

-1150 VQLDVE
+1150 VKLDVE
-1156 QSTPYLVTKGEV
+1156 ESTPYLITKGEV

-1194 WSKDSEDGNTD
+1194 WEKDSEDGNTE

-1210 NETVSRRAGN
+1210 NEEASRRDGN

-1239 EPGKTYSI
+1239 ESGKTYSI

-1262 VNCGDEELTNVIT
+1262 VNCGEEELTNVIT
-1275 RASFARSGEGHKYLD
+1275 RAAFSRSGEGHKYLED
-1290 DRFQR
+1290 TFQR

-1302 PENVTT
+1302 PEGVTT

-1317 GEGDVIVDDFR
+1317 GDGDVIIDDFR

-1333 GHTNKDGYVFY
+1333 GNTNRDGYVFY

-1378 RQKMSWVLD
+1378 RQKMTWVLD
-1387 GRFSLKTNQQSG
+1387 GRFSLKTNQQAG

-1436 VNIKSRSEGTLLSIP
+1436 VNIKSRSEGTLVSIP
-1451 LEATGVESGQYTK
+1451 LEATGVEEGEYTK
-1464 TSSKSQKFTTGNK
+1464 TNSKSQTFTTGNN

-1482 SIDKGTGYADLILD
+1482 SIDKGNGYADLILD
-1496 NIYVVEI
+1496 NIYVTEI
-1503 DESIESPVID
+1503 DESVESPVID
-1513 KVTLGSSITEIG
+1513 KVTLGSSITEIA

-1551 GEIEYVVGDN
+1551 GKIEYVIGDN
-1561 EVAKV
+1561 EVAKI

-1573 LKDGNTTLTVKVS
+1573 LKDGSTTLAVKVTLD
-1586 FNDKTTVVSNSIN
+1586 NNVITSNTIN
-1599 IKVGEGSEDGGEV
+1599 IKVGVGSDNGGGEV
-1612 TPPVEDV
+1612 TVDKSALQEVINGTKELVEDNYTTETWAEYIKALNLANEV
-1619 FKMHLEIAIE
+1619 M
-1629 EANKVTDE
+1629 ANKDATQKEVDTAKDALVKAIDELKFKEETDNKVNKE
-1637 ELSNVVPVVVEEFK
+1637 GLQALVNSNSNLVESHYTASTWKKFK
-1651 AALAE
+1651 KALDE
-1656 AESLL
+1656 AKEILAK
-1661 ESGKYTQE
+1661 EDATQE
-1669 QVDKA
+1669 EVDKA
-1674 FDRLSSAMQMLSFE
+1674 KNELE
-1688 KGNKEQLQQLVDRIN
+1688 KAIKNLKKI
-1703 QLDASEYIDSTWAK
+1703 T
-1717 LQVALDKANEVIADE
+1717 NE
-1732 NALEAEVSKS
+1732 S
-1742 YDQLIRSFLEL
+1742 
-1753 RLKPN
+1753 KPN
-1758 KDKLQD
+1758 
-1764 LINKAES
+1764 
-1771 LDESKYTKKSWK
+1771 
-1783 VLEDKLAKAKSVM
+1783 
-1796 ENGDATDKDVT
+1796 NG
-1807 DSEKE
+1807 
-1812 LKEAIDGLVM
+1812 
-1822 ADSSN
+1822 
-1827 NNNNG
+1827 G
-1832 NNNGNSN
+1832 NAGGNGNSN
-1839 SNNNGNSNSNSNN
+1839 
-1852 GNGGNK
+1852 GNGK
-1858 GNKGNSNL
+1858 L
-1866 PKTGGTPAVAVGLFG
+1866 PQTGGVPAGAVGLFG

>member
-1 MIKNKSMNKKI
+1 MIKRKSMNKKI
-12 ALIIAVAVT
+12 ALIIATAVT

-35 TLIVENS
+35 TLIVENNT
-42 EVENVEKSSEEYAY
+42 VESVAEEYGY
-56 NQEYDNYSST
+56 IQEYDNYSST
-66 SWTSLIGNG
+66 SWTNLIGNG
-75 TIVKNMDNGVPD
+75 TIVKNMDNEVPG
-87 TEGKTGYLEISRDTT
+87 TEGKNGYLEITRDTG
-102 ANNQLVFLENQ
+102 ANNQLVFVENQ
-113 SPSIKDFEA
+113 SPSVKDFEA

-130 EEGKAA
+130 EEGKKA

-147 ANTYGFIGYN
+147 ANTYGFVGYN
-157 GGETAQGKWLIETPT
+157 GGETAEGKWLIETPT
-172 AWKDDIE
+172 VWKDDIT
-179 GPTIEAG
+179 GPTIAAG
-186 QWVTMKVKVQR
+186 EWVTMKVKVQR
-197 NNITLTVNDTEIF
+197 SNLTLTVNDTEIF
-210 NDAVNMGNF
+210 NDTVNMGDF
-219 PEEAGKFGYR
+219 PQEAGKLGYR
-229 TWFDNKTINVD
+229 TWFDNKSINVD

-249 EVVTDIKEVEETN
+249 EAVTDIQKVEELN
-262 ISTLLNAKPELPYK
+262 ISTLLKAKPELPYK

-297 PANYAEVGNF
+297 PAQYGEVGSF

-319 TPKAKANITVRD
+319 TPKAKANVTVRE
-331 KIEYS
+331 KIQYS

-351 KPTGLSATVAD
+351 KPTGLSATVSN
-362 GAVKVPMN
+362 GAVNVPMN
-370 GVSVSADM
+370 GVAISADM
-378 NCPDVKNFVY
+378 DCPDVKNFVY

-394 NNDSGRIGLG
+394 NSDTGRIGLG
-404 FRVSDVKNWGA
+404 FRVKDAKNWGA
-415 VCYDA
+415 ICYDA

-441 KKLEGNKTY
+441 KKLEANKTY
-450 RMKLEVEDN
+450 RMKAEVEDN
-459 KVTLSIDGE
+459 KITLSIDGE
-468 VIGSATSDKF
+468 VIGSATSDKL
-478 PTSGGKIGLVGWFGN
+478 PTSAGKIGLVGWFGN

-501 SVNEIT
+501 NVAEIAA
-507 SETDTDLPEVTE
+507 ETDADLPEVVE

-540 YNWKA
+540 YNWK
-545 DDSKLIGQETR
+545 DDGSTLIGQETR

-567 TPEVNC
+567 NP
-573 VVEDNKATYTM
+573 VVECVTEGNKATYTM
-584 AIDEIGVTLTAVMS
+584 AIDEIGVTLTTVMS

-612 ETGDFIVKKVSL
+612 ETGDFKVKKVSL

-638 AIAAVLSTGAWH
+638 AMAAVLSTGAWH

-663 PSSKAK
+663 PSTKAK
-669 TYAFINDNDFA
+669 TYAFVNDNDFA
-680 ISLNNNVVEYSSRIL
+680 IAVNNNVIEYSSRIL

-714 TYREVLDSESDVDF
+714 TYREVLNTESDVDF
-728 YSDEENLWAEAYITK
+728 YSHEENLWAEAYITK
-743 DMNEDETINWQD
+743 DMNEDEAINWQD

-797 VKKLYNYTDGFGQMV
+797 VKKLSNYTDGFGQMV

-880 TNSPGWN
+880 TNAPGWN
-887 WLDQAYYVNQRAD
+887 WLDQAYYVDQRAD

-970 AYPNEGGTSEILRF
+970 AYPNQGGTSEILRF

-998 LKGNKHLLSSGW
+998 LKGNKHLLSNGW
-1010 GNNHAIEG
+1010 GNNHSIEG

-1047 VKFTDNLVGVREGAN
+1047 VKFTDNLVGVREGAD
-1062 INYYKNGK
+1062 INYYKDGK

-1075 PESSYNSIGEGK
+1075 PENTYNSIGEGK

-1098 GEDTKIY
+1098 EEDTKIY
-1105 HWNPLGTSSEWEL
+1105 HWNPLGTSSEWDL
-1118 PDGWENLST
+1118 PQGWENLST
-1127 VELYQ
+1127 VEVYE

-1156 QSTPYLVTKGEV
+1156 KNTPYLVTKGEV
-1168 AEERI
+1168 EEKRI
-1173 DDWGY
+1173 EDWGY
-1178 GSQIKDPGFDS
+1178 GSQIKEPGFDS
-1189 QEWKT
+1189 QEWTT
-1194 WSKDSEDGNTD
+1194 WSKDSKEGNTD
-1205 HISFV
+1205 HITFA
-1210 NETVSRRAGN
+1210 NETVGRRAGN
-1220 DVVSISNKQGSIS
+1220 DVVSISNKEGSIS
-1233 QSIEGL
+1233 QTIEGL
-1239 EPGKTYSI
+1239 ESGKTYSI
-1247 SAWVKNDGNRKVTLG
+1247 SAWVKNDGNRQVTLG

-1275 RASFARSGEGHKYLD
+1275 RGSFARSGEGHKYLD

-1302 PENVTT
+1302 PAGVTT
-1308 ADIYLNAEA
+1308 ADIYLTAEA
-1317 GEGDVIVDDFR
+1317 GDGDVLIDDFR

-1333 GHTNKDGYVFY
+1333 GHTNRDGYVFY

-1424 LYSLKD
+1424 LYSLKND
-1430 ATPGYT
+1430 APGYS
-1436 VNIKSRSEGTLLSIP
+1436 VNIKSRSEGTLVNIP
-1451 LEATGVESGQYTK
+1451 LEATGVESGEYTK
-1464 TSSKSQKFTTGNK
+1464 TSSKSKTFTTGNK

-1482 SIDKGTGYADLILD
+1482 SVDKGSGYADLILD

-1503 DESIESPVID
+1503 DESVENPVID
-1513 KVTLGSSITEIG
+1513 RVNLGSAITEVAVDG
-1525 VNESIDLSLLSIKAL
+1525 SVDLSLLSIKAL
-1540 MNNGAPANIGD
+1540 MNNGSPASLEGA
-1551 GEIEYVVGDN
+1551 EIEYVVGN
-1561 EVAKV
+1561 EEVAKV
-1566 EDGKLVG
+1566 QDGKLIG
-1573 LKDGNTTLTVKVS
+1573 LKDGNTTLSVKVTLS
-1586 FNDKTTVVSNSIN
+1586 DNSIVTSNTIN
-1599 IKVGEGSEDGGEV
+1599 IKVGEGAEDGGEV

-1629 EANKVTDE
+1629 EANKVTDK
-1637 ELSNVVPVVVEEFK
+1637 ELSNVVPAVVEEFK

-1656 AESLL
+1656 AEALL
-1661 ESGKYTQE
+1661 ESGKYTQD

-1674 FDRLSSAMQMLSFE
+1674 FDRLSAAMQMLSFE
-1688 KGNKEQLQQLVDRIN
+1688 KGDKEQLQQLVDKISK
-1703 QLDASEYIDSTWAK
+1703 LDASEYIDSTWAK
-1717 LQVALDKANEVIADE
+1717 LEVALGQANTVIADE

-1764 LINKAES
+1764 LINKVEG
-1771 LDESKYTKKSWK
+1771 LDASKYTEKSWNVLMDK
-1783 VLEDKLAKAKSVM
+1783 VAKAKAVM
-1796 ENGDATDKDVT
+1796 EDGEATEKDVAN
-1807 DSEKE
+1807 SEKE
-1812 LKEAIDGLVM
+1812 LSKAIDGLIV
-1822 ADSSN
+1822 ADASGNNGGSNNGGDSNNGGSNNSGSSN
-1827 NNNNG
+1827 NNG
-1832 NNNGNSN
+1832 I
-1839 SNNNGNSNSNSNN
+1839 SNNNG
-1852 GNGGNK
+1852 

-1866 PKTGGTPAVAVGLFG
+1866 PKTGGTPAAAVGLFG
-1881 TIIATI
+1881 TVIATI
-1887 GSVMFKKKK
+1887 GAVIFKKKK

>member
-1 MIKNKSMNKKI
+1 MIKNKSMNRKI
-12 ALIIAVAVT
+12 AFIIAAAVT

-35 TLIVENS
+35 TMIVENS
-42 EVENVEKSSEEYAY
+42 GVENIEKASEEYAY
-56 NQEYDNYSST
+56 NQEYDDYSST
-66 SWTSLIGNG
+66 SWTNLVGGG
-75 TIVKNMDNGVPD
+75 THVKNMNNEVPGN
-87 TEGKTGYLEISRDTT
+87 EEKTGYLEIKRDSS
-102 ANNQLVFLENQ
+102 AGNDFVILENQ
-113 SPSIKDFEA
+113 TKSLKDFEA

-130 EEGKAA
+130 SETDEAT
-136 GRFGLVFRGQD
+136 GRFGLVFRGTS
-147 ANTYGFIGYN
+147 AESYGFVGYN
-157 GGETAQGKWLIETPT
+157 NEGKWLIESQDDY
-172 AWKDDIE
+172 KDDIK

-186 QWVTMKVKVQR
+186 EWITMKVKVVR
-197 NNITLTVNDTEIF
+197 NNLTLTVNGEEIF
-210 NDAVNMGNF
+210 NDIVSVNGF
-219 PEEAGKFGYR
+219 PTTAGQFGYR
-229 TWFDNKTINVD
+229 TWFDNKTVNVD
-240 YLKVKSLDN
+240 YLKIN
-249 EVVTDIKEVEETN
+249 EIVAPIEVKEVKEVN
-262 ISTLLNAKPELPYK
+262 ISTLVNSKPELPYK
-276 VNVTYSDG
+276 VNVTYDDG
-284 TKGQEVVIWDYID
+284 TAGEEVVIWDYMD
-297 PANYAEVGNF
+297 PSDYAQEGTFTVN
-307 VVEGTIKGSAEG
+307 GTIKGATETS
-319 TPKAKANITVRD
+319 PKAVANITVRE

-351 KPTGLSATVAD
+351 KPTGLSTTIEG

-378 NCPDVKNFVY
+378 DCPDVKNFVY

-394 NNDSGRIGLG
+394 NNDTGRIGLG
-404 FRVSDVKNWGA
+404 FRVKDATNWGA

-420 GSWVWKASTNGSESY
+420 GSWVWKASTNGTESY

-441 KKLEGNKTY
+441 KKLEANKTY
-450 RMKLEVEDN
+450 KMKLEVEDN
-459 KVTLSIDGE
+459 KITLSIDGE
-468 VIGSATSDKF
+468 VIGSATSDKL
-478 PTSGGKIGLVGWFGN
+478 PNSAGKIGLVGWFGN

-501 SVNEIT
+501 KVNEIT
-507 SETDTDLPEVTE
+507 PETDADLPEVTE
-519 QTIESDIM
+519 KTIESEIM

-545 DDSKLIGQETR
+545 DDSILIGQETR

-567 TPEVNC
+567 TPKVDC

-598 VEDNKIRLEITNIE
+598 VEGNKIRLEITNIE
-612 ETGDFIVKKVSL
+612 ENGDFRVKKVSL
-624 PNQSFAEVRSDNGG
+624 PNQSFAEVRSDKGG

-650 QITDEISTVEDLE
+650 EITDEISTVEDLD

-680 ISLNNNVVEYSSRIL
+680 VALNNNVIEYSSRIL

-728 YSDEENLWAEAYITK
+728 YSHEENLWAEAYITK
-743 DMNEDETINWQD
+743 DMNEDKEINWQD
-755 AAIEYRNRVEA
+755 AAIEYRNRTEA

-812 LEKGYQA
+812 LEKGYQS

-835 RQGGVEDF
+835 RQGGVDDF
-843 NTLIEEGAKYN
+843 NTLIKEGAKYN

-887 WLDQAYYVNQRAD
+887 WLDQAYYVDQRAD

-912 LKEDLPNLGW
+912 LKADLPNLGW
-922 VYVDVYTGN
+922 VYIDVYTGN

-936 QLGEKLNDLGYQV
+936 QLGEKLNALGYQV

-970 AYPNEGGTSEILRF
+970 AYPNQGGTSEILRF

-1047 VKFTDNLVGVREGAN
+1047 VNFTDNLVGVREGAN
-1062 INYYKNGK
+1062 INYYKNDK

-1075 PESSYNSIGEGK
+1075 PESSYNTIGEGK

-1098 GEDTKIY
+1098 EEDTKIY

-1127 VELYQ
+1127 VEVYE
-1132 LTDIG
+1132 LTDLG

-1150 VQLDVE
+1150 VKLDVE
-1156 QSTPYLVTKGEV
+1156 ESTPYLITKGEV

-1194 WSKDSEDGNTD
+1194 WEKDSEDGNTE

-1210 NETVSRRAGN
+1210 NEEASRRDGN

-1239 EPGKTYSI
+1239 ESGKTYSI

-1262 VNCGDEELTNVIT
+1262 VNCGEEELTNVIT
-1275 RASFARSGEGHKYLD
+1275 RAAFSRSGEGHKYLED
-1290 DRFQR
+1290 TFQR

-1302 PENVTT
+1302 PEGVTT

-1317 GEGDVIVDDFR
+1317 GDGDVIIDDFR

-1333 GHTNKDGYVFY
+1333 GNTNRDGYVFY

-1378 RQKMSWVLD
+1378 RQKMTWVLD
-1387 GRFSLKTNQQSG
+1387 GRFSLKTNQQAG

-1436 VNIKSRSEGTLLSIP
+1436 VNIKSRSEGTLVSIP
-1451 LEATGVESGQYTK
+1451 LEATGVEEGEYTK
-1464 TSSKSQKFTTGNK
+1464 TNSKSQTFTTGNN

-1482 SIDKGTGYADLILD
+1482 SIDKGNGYADLILD
-1496 NIYVVEI
+1496 NIYVTEI
-1503 DESIESPVID
+1503 DESVESPVID
-1513 KVTLGSSITEIG
+1513 KVTLGSSITEIA

-1551 GEIEYVVGDN
+1551 GKIEYVIGDN
-1561 EVAKV
+1561 EVAKI

-1573 LKDGNTTLTVKVS
+1573 LKDGSTTLAVKVTLD
-1586 FNDKTTVVSNSIN
+1586 NNVITSNTIN
-1599 IKVGEGSEDGGEV
+1599 IKVGVGSDNGGGEV
-1612 TPPVEDV
+1612 TVDKSALQEVINGTKELVEDNYTTETWAEYIKALNLANEV
-1619 FKMHLEIAIE
+1619 M
-1629 EANKVTDE
+1629 ANKD
-1637 ELSNVVPVVVEEFK
+1637 
-1651 AALAE
+1651 A
-1656 AESLL
+1656 
-1661 ESGKYTQE
+1661 TQE
-1669 QVDKA
+1669 EVDTAKDALVKAIDELKFKEETDNKVNKEGLQALVNSNSNLVESHYTASTWKKFKKALDEAKEILAKEDATQEEVDKA
-1674 FDRLSSAMQMLSFE
+1674 KNELE
-1688 KGNKEQLQQLVDRIN
+1688 KAIKNLKKI
-1703 QLDASEYIDSTWAK
+1703 T
-1717 LQVALDKANEVIADE
+1717 NE
-1732 NALEAEVSKS
+1732 S
-1742 YDQLIRSFLEL
+1742 
-1753 RLKPN
+1753 KPN
-1758 KDKLQD
+1758 
-1764 LINKAES
+1764 
-1771 LDESKYTKKSWK
+1771 
-1783 VLEDKLAKAKSVM
+1783 
-1796 ENGDATDKDVT
+1796 NG
-1807 DSEKE
+1807 
-1812 LKEAIDGLVM
+1812 
-1822 ADSSN
+1822 
-1827 NNNNG
+1827 G
-1832 NNNGNSN
+1832 NAGGNGNSN
-1839 SNNNGNSNSNSNN
+1839 
-1852 GNGGNK
+1852 GNGK
-1858 GNKGNSNL
+1858 L
-1866 PKTGGTPAVAVGLFG
+1866 PQTGGVPAGAVGLFG

>member
-1 MIKNKSMNKKI
+1 MIKNKSMNRKI
-12 ALIIAVAVT
+12 AFIIAAAVT

-35 TLIVENS
+35 TMIVENS
-42 EVENVEKSSEEYAY
+42 GVENIEKASEEYAY
-56 NQEYDNYSST
+56 NQEYDDYSST
-66 SWTSLIGNG
+66 SWTNLVGGG
-75 TIVKNMDNGVPD
+75 THVKNMNNEVPGN
-87 TEGKTGYLEISRDTT
+87 EEKTGYLEIKRDSS
-102 ANNQLVFLENQ
+102 AGNDFVILENQ
-113 SPSIKDFEA
+113 TKSLKDFEA

-130 EEGKAA
+130 SETDEAT
-136 GRFGLVFRGQD
+136 GRFGLVFRGTS
-147 ANTYGFIGYN
+147 AESYGFVGYN
-157 GGETAQGKWLIETPT
+157 NEGKWLIESQDDY
-172 AWKDDIE
+172 KDDIK

-186 QWVTMKVKVQR
+186 EWITMKVKVVR
-197 NNITLTVNDTEIF
+197 NNLTLTVNGEEIF
-210 NDAVNMGNF
+210 NDIVSVNGF
-219 PEEAGKFGYR
+219 PTTAGQFGYR
-229 TWFDNKTINVD
+229 TWFDNKTVNVD
-240 YLKVKSLDN
+240 YLKIN
-249 EVVTDIKEVEETN
+249 EIVAPIEVKEVKEVN
-262 ISTLLNAKPELPYK
+262 ISTLVNSKPELPYK
-276 VNVTYSDG
+276 VNVTYDDG
-284 TKGQEVVIWDYID
+284 RAGEEVVIWDYMD
-297 PANYAEVGNF
+297 PYDYAQEGTFTVN
-307 VVEGTIKGSAEG
+307 GTIKGATETS
-319 TPKAKANITVRD
+319 PKAVANITVRE

-351 KPTGLSATVAD
+351 KPTGLSTTIEG

-378 NCPDVKNFVY
+378 DCPDVKNFVY

-394 NNDSGRIGLG
+394 NNDTGRIGLG
-404 FRVSDVKNWGA
+404 FRVKDATNWGA

-420 GSWVWKASTNGSESY
+420 GSWVWKASTNGTESY

-441 KKLEGNKTY
+441 KKLEANKTY
-450 RMKLEVEDN
+450 KMKLEVEDN
-459 KVTLSIDGE
+459 KITLSIDGE
-468 VIGSATSDKF
+468 VIGSATSDKL
-478 PTSGGKIGLVGWFGN
+478 PNSAGKIGLVGWFGN

-501 SVNEIT
+501 KVNEIT
-507 SETDTDLPEVTE
+507 PETDADLPEVTE
-519 QTIESDIM
+519 KTIESEIM

-545 DDSKLIGQETR
+545 DDSILIGQETR

-567 TPEVNC
+567 TPKVDC

-598 VEDNKIRLEITNIE
+598 VEGNKIRLEITNIE
-612 ETGDFIVKKVSL
+612 ENGDFRVKKVSL
-624 PNQSFAEVRSDNGG
+624 PNQSFAEVRSDKGG

-650 QITDEISTVEDLE
+650 EITDEISTVEDLD

-669 TYAFINDNDFA
+669 TYAFVNDNDFA
-680 ISLNNNVVEYSSRIL
+680 VALNNNVIEYSSRIL

-728 YSDEENLWAEAYITK
+728 YSHEENLWAEAYITK
-743 DMNEDETINWQD
+743 DMNEDKEINWQD
-755 AAIEYRNRVEA
+755 AAIEYRNRTEA

-812 LEKGYQA
+812 LEKGYQS

-835 RQGGVEDF
+835 RQGGVDDF
-843 NTLIEEGAKYN
+843 NTLIKEGAKYN

-887 WLDQAYYVNQRAD
+887 WLDQAYYVDQRAD

-912 LKEDLPNLGW
+912 LKADLPNLGW
-922 VYVDVYTGN
+922 VYIDVYTGN

-936 QLGEKLNDLGYQV
+936 QLGEKLNALGYQV

-970 AYPNEGGTSEILRF
+970 AYPNQGGTSEILRF

-1062 INYYKNGK
+1062 INYYKNDK

-1075 PESSYNSIGEGK
+1075 PESSYNTIGEGK

-1098 GEDTKIY
+1098 EEDTKIY

-1127 VELYQ
+1127 VEVYE
-1132 LTDIG
+1132 LTDLG

-1150 VQLDVE
+1150 VKLDVE
-1156 QSTPYLVTKGEV
+1156 ESTPYLITKGEV

-1194 WSKDSEDGNTD
+1194 WAKDSEDGNTE

-1210 NETVSRRAGN
+1210 NEEASRRDGN

-1239 EPGKTYSI
+1239 ESGKTYSI

-1262 VNCGDEELTNVIT
+1262 VNCGEEELTNVIT
-1275 RASFARSGEGHKYLD
+1275 RAAFSRSGEGHKYLED
-1290 DRFQR
+1290 TFQR

-1302 PENVTT
+1302 PEGVTT

-1317 GEGDVIVDDFR
+1317 GDGDVIIDDFR

-1333 GHTNKDGYVFY
+1333 GNTNRDGYVFY

-1378 RQKMSWVLD
+1378 RQKMTWVLD
-1387 GRFSLKTNQQSG
+1387 GRFSLKTNQQAG

-1436 VNIKSRSEGTLLSIP
+1436 VNIKSRSEGTLVSIP
-1451 LEATGVESGQYTK
+1451 LEATGVEEGEYTK
-1464 TSSKSQKFTTGNK
+1464 TNSKSQTFTTGNN

-1482 SIDKGTGYADLILD
+1482 SIDKGNGYADLILD
-1496 NIYVVEI
+1496 NIYVTEI
-1503 DESIESPVID
+1503 DESVESPVID
-1513 KVTLGSSITEIG
+1513 KVTLGSSITEIA

-1551 GEIEYVVGDN
+1551 GKIEYVIGDN
-1561 EVAKV
+1561 EVAKI

-1573 LKDGNTTLTVKVS
+1573 LKDGSTTLAVKVTLD
-1586 FNDKTTVVSNSIN
+1586 NNVITSNTIN
-1599 IKVGEGSEDGGEV
+1599 IKVGVGSDNGGGEV
-1612 TPPVEDV
+1612 TVDKSALQEVINGTKELVEDNYTTETWAEYIKALNLANEV
-1619 FKMHLEIAIE
+1619 M
-1629 EANKVTDE
+1629 ANKDATQKEVDTAKDALVKAIDELKFKEETDNKVNKE
-1637 ELSNVVPVVVEEFK
+1637 GLQALVNSNSNLVESHYTASTWKKFK
-1651 AALAE
+1651 KALDE
-1656 AESLL
+1656 AKEILAK
-1661 ESGKYTQE
+1661 EDATQE
-1669 QVDKA
+1669 EVDKA
-1674 FDRLSSAMQMLSFE
+1674 KNELE
-1688 KGNKEQLQQLVDRIN
+1688 KAIKNLKKI
-1703 QLDASEYIDSTWAK
+1703 T
-1717 LQVALDKANEVIADE
+1717 NE
-1732 NALEAEVSKS
+1732 S
-1742 YDQLIRSFLEL
+1742 
-1753 RLKPN
+1753 KPN
-1758 KDKLQD
+1758 
-1764 LINKAES
+1764 
-1771 LDESKYTKKSWK
+1771 
-1783 VLEDKLAKAKSVM
+1783 
-1796 ENGDATDKDVT
+1796 NG
-1807 DSEKE
+1807 
-1812 LKEAIDGLVM
+1812 
-1822 ADSSN
+1822 
-1827 NNNNG
+1827 G
-1832 NNNGNSN
+1832 NAGGNGNSN
-1839 SNNNGNSNSNSNN
+1839 
-1852 GNGGNK
+1852 GNGK
-1858 GNKGNSNL
+1858 L
-1866 PKTGGTPAVAVGLFG
+1866 PQTGGVPAGAVGLFG

>member
-1 MIKNKSMNKKI
+1 MIKRKSMNKKI
-12 ALIIAVAVT
+12 ALIIATAVT

-35 TLIVENS
+35 TLIVENNT
-42 EVENVEKSSEEYAY
+42 VESVAEEYGY
-56 NQEYDNYSST
+56 IQEYDNYSST
-66 SWTSLIGNG
+66 SWTNLIGNG
-75 TIVKNMDNGVPD
+75 TIVKNMDNEVPG
-87 TEGKTGYLEISRDTT
+87 TEGKNGYLEITRDTG
-102 ANNQLVFLENQ
+102 ANNQLVFVENQ
-113 SPSIKDFEA
+113 SPSVKDFEA

-130 EEGKAA
+130 EEGKKA

-147 ANTYGFIGYN
+147 ANTYGFVGYN
-157 GGETAQGKWLIETPT
+157 GGETAEGKWLIETPT
-172 AWKDDIE
+172 VWKDDIT
-179 GPTIEAG
+179 GPTIAAG
-186 QWVTMKVKVQR
+186 EWVTMKVKVQR
-197 NNITLTVNDTEIF
+197 SNLTLTVNDTEIF
-210 NDAVNMGNF
+210 NDTVNMGDF
-219 PEEAGKFGYR
+219 PQEAGKLGYR
-229 TWFDNKTINVD
+229 TWFDNKSINVD

-249 EVVTDIKEVEETN
+249 EAVTDIQEVEELN
-262 ISTLLNAKPELPYK
+262 ISTLLKAKPELPYK

-297 PANYAEVGNF
+297 PAQYGEVGSF

-319 TPKAKANITVRD
+319 TPKAKANVTVRE
-331 KIEYS
+331 KIQYS

-351 KPTGLSATVAD
+351 KPTGLSATVSN
-362 GAVKVPMN
+362 GAVNVPMN
-370 GVSVSADM
+370 GVAISADM
-378 NCPDVKNFVY
+378 DCPDVKNFVY

-394 NNDSGRIGLG
+394 NSDTGRIGLG
-404 FRVSDVKNWGA
+404 FRVKDAKNWGA
-415 VCYDA
+415 ICYDA

-441 KKLEGNKTY
+441 KKLEANKTY
-450 RMKLEVEDN
+450 RMKAEVEDN
-459 KVTLSIDGE
+459 KITLSIDGE
-468 VIGSATSDKF
+468 VIGSATSDKL
-478 PTSGGKIGLVGWFGN
+478 PTSAGKIGLVGWFGN

-501 SVNEIT
+501 NVAEIAA
-507 SETDTDLPEVTE
+507 ETDADLPEVVE

-540 YNWKA
+540 YNWK
-545 DDSKLIGQETR
+545 DDGSTLIGQETR

-567 TPEVNC
+567 NP
-573 VVEDNKATYTM
+573 VVECVTEGNKATYTM
-584 AIDEIGVTLTAVMS
+584 AIDEIGVTLTTVMS

-612 ETGDFIVKKVSL
+612 ETGDFKVKKVSL

-638 AIAAVLSTGAWH
+638 AMAAVLSTGAWH

-663 PSSKAK
+663 PSTKAK
-669 TYAFINDNDFA
+669 TYAFVNDNDFA
-680 ISLNNNVVEYSSRIL
+680 IAVNNNVIEYSSRIL

-714 TYREVLDSESDVDF
+714 TYREVLNTESDVDF
-728 YSDEENLWAEAYITK
+728 YSHEENLWAEAYITK
-743 DMNEDETINWQD
+743 DMNEDEAINWQD

-797 VKKLYNYTDGFGQMV
+797 VKKLSNYTDGFGQMV

-880 TNSPGWN
+880 TNAPGWN
-887 WLDQAYYVNQRAD
+887 WLDQAYYVDQRAD

-970 AYPNEGGTSEILRF
+970 AYPNQGGTSEILRF

-998 LKGNKHLLSSGW
+998 LKGNKHLLSNGW
-1010 GNNHAIEG
+1010 GNNHSIEG

-1047 VKFTDNLVGVREGAN
+1047 VKFTDNLVGVREGAD
-1062 INYYKNGK
+1062 INYYKDGK

-1075 PESSYNSIGEGK
+1075 PENTYNSIGEGK

-1098 GEDTKIY
+1098 EEDTKIY
-1105 HWNPLGTSSEWEL
+1105 HWNPLGTSSEWDL
-1118 PDGWENLST
+1118 PQGWENLST
-1127 VELYQ
+1127 VEVYE

-1156 QSTPYLVTKGEV
+1156 KNTPYLVTKGEV
-1168 AEERI
+1168 EEKRI
-1173 DDWGY
+1173 EDWGY
-1178 GSQIKDPGFDS
+1178 GSQIKEPGFDS
-1189 QEWKT
+1189 QEWTT
-1194 WSKDSEDGNTD
+1194 WSKDSKEGNTD
-1205 HISFV
+1205 HITFA
-1210 NETVSRRAGN
+1210 NETVGRRAGN
-1220 DVVSISNKQGSIS
+1220 DVVSISNKEGSIS
-1233 QSIEGL
+1233 QSIEDL

-1247 SAWVKNDGNRKVTLG
+1247 SAWVKNDGNRQVTLG

-1275 RASFARSGEGHKYLD
+1275 RGSFARSGEGHKYLD

-1302 PENVTT
+1302 PAGVTT
-1308 ADIYLNAEA
+1308 ADIYLTAEA
-1317 GEGDVIVDDFR
+1317 GDGDVLIDDFR

-1333 GHTNKDGYVFY
+1333 GHTNRDGYVFY

-1424 LYSLKD
+1424 LYSLKND
-1430 ATPGYT
+1430 APGYS
-1436 VNIKSRSEGTLLSIP
+1436 VNIKSRSEGTLVNIP
-1451 LEATGVESGQYTK
+1451 LEATGVESGEYTK
-1464 TSSKSQKFTTGNK
+1464 TSSKSKTFTTGNK

-1482 SIDKGTGYADLILD
+1482 SVDKGSGYADLILD

-1503 DESIESPVID
+1503 DESVENPVID
-1513 KVTLGSSITEIG
+1513 RVNLGSAITEVAVDG
-1525 VNESIDLSLLSIKAL
+1525 SVDLSLLSIKAL
-1540 MNNGAPANIGD
+1540 MNNGSPASLEGA
-1551 GEIEYVVGDN
+1551 EIEYVVGN
-1561 EVAKV
+1561 EEVAKV
-1566 EDGKLVG
+1566 QDGKLIG
-1573 LKDGNTTLTVKVS
+1573 LKDGNTTLSVKVTLS
-1586 FNDKTTVVSNSIN
+1586 DNSIVTSNTIN
-1599 IKVGEGSEDGGEV
+1599 IKVGEGAEDGGEV

-1629 EANKVTDE
+1629 EANKVTDK
-1637 ELSNVVPVVVEEFK
+1637 ELSNVVPAVVEEFK

-1656 AESLL
+1656 AEALL
-1661 ESGKYTQE
+1661 ESGKYTQD

-1674 FDRLSSAMQMLSFE
+1674 FDRLSAAMQMLSFE
-1688 KGNKEQLQQLVDRIN
+1688 KGDKEQLQQLVDKISK
-1703 QLDASEYIDSTWAK
+1703 LDASEYIDSTWAK
-1717 LQVALDKANEVIADE
+1717 LEVALGQANTIIADE

-1764 LINKAES
+1764 LINKVEG
-1771 LDESKYTKKSWK
+1771 LDASKYTEKSWNVLMDK
-1783 VLEDKLAKAKSVM
+1783 VAKAKAVM
-1796 ENGDATDKDVT
+1796 EDGEATEKDVAN
-1807 DSEKE
+1807 SEKE
-1812 LKEAIDGLVM
+1812 LSKAIDGLIV
-1822 ADSSN
+1822 ADASGNNGGSNNGGDSNNGGSNNSGSSN
-1827 NNNNG
+1827 NNG
-1832 NNNGNSN
+1832 I
-1839 SNNNGNSNSNSNN
+1839 SNNNG
-1852 GNGGNK
+1852 

-1866 PKTGGTPAVAVGLFG
+1866 PKTGGTPAAAVGLFG
-1881 TIIATI
+1881 TVIATI
-1887 GSVMFKKKK
+1887 GAVIFKKKK

>member
-1 MIKNKSMNKKI
+1 M
-12 ALIIAVAVT
+12 
-21 VGQIPVSALAENNT
+21 
-35 TLIVENS
+35 
-42 EVENVEKSSEEYAY
+42 
-56 NQEYDNYSST
+56 
-66 SWTSLIGNG
+66 
-75 TIVKNMDNGVPD
+75 
-87 TEGKTGYLEISRDTT
+87 
-102 ANNQLVFLENQ
+102 
-113 SPSIKDFEA
+113 
-122 EVRFQLNP
+122 
-130 EEGKAA
+130 
-136 GRFGLVFRGQD
+136 
-147 ANTYGFIGYN
+147 
-157 GGETAQGKWLIETPT
+157 
-172 AWKDDIE
+172 
-179 GPTIEAG
+179 
-186 QWVTMKVKVQR
+186 
-197 NNITLTVNDTEIF
+197 
-210 NDAVNMGNF
+210 
-219 PEEAGKFGYR
+219 
-229 TWFDNKTINVD
+229 
-240 YLKVKSLDN
+240 
-249 EVVTDIKEVEETN
+249 
-262 ISTLLNAKPELPYK
+262 
-276 VNVTYSDG
+276 
-284 TKGQEVVIWDYID
+284 
-297 PANYAEVGNF
+297 
-307 VVEGTIKGSAEG
+307 
-319 TPKAKANITVRD
+319 
-331 KIEYS
+331 
-336 TDFETPETSGDWQVL
+336 
-351 KPTGLSATVAD
+351 
-362 GAVKVPMN
+362 
-370 GVSVSADM
+370 
-378 NCPDVKNFVY
+378 
-388 ETDFTV
+388 
-394 NNDSGRIGLG
+394 
-404 FRVSDVKNWGA
+404 
-415 VCYDA
+415 
-420 GSWVWKASTNGSESY
+420 
-435 GSFPGS
+435 
-441 KKLEGNKTY
+441 
-450 RMKLEVEDN
+450 
-459 KVTLSIDGE
+459 
-468 VIGSATSDKF
+468 
-478 PTSGGKIGLVGWFGN
+478 
-493 KTVTLDNV
+493 
-501 SVNEIT
+501 
-507 SETDTDLPEVTE
+507 
-519 QTIESDIM
+519 
-527 TVKLDNTFPRVIE
+527 
-540 YNWKA
+540 
-545 DDSKLIGQETR
+545 
-556 SNKVNLNGKNY
+556 
-567 TPEVNC
+567 
-573 VVEDNKATYTM
+573 
-584 AIDEIGVTLTAVMS
+584 
-598 VEDNKIRLEITNIE
+598 
-612 ETGDFIVKKVSL
+612 
-624 PNQSFAEVRSDNGG
+624 
-638 AIAAVLSTGAWH
+638 H
-650 QITDEISTVEDLE
+650 
-663 PSSKAK
+663 
-669 TYAFINDNDFA
+669 
-680 ISLNNNVVEYSSRIL
+680 
-695 LNTENR
+695 
-701 NGYKST
+701 
-707 SIGTGAW
+707 
-714 TYREVLDSESDVDF
+714 
-728 YSDEENLWAEAYITK
+728 
-743 DMNEDETINWQD
+743 
-755 AAIEYRNRVEA
+755 
-766 PLGAEDLKNSLSYIA
+766 
-781 FNIGYTQSP
+781 
-790 FLRTLDT
+790 
-797 VKKLYNYTDGFGQMV
+797 
-812 LEKGYQA
+812 
-819 EGHDDS
+819 
-825 IPDYGGHIGI
+825 
-835 RQGGVEDF
+835 
-843 NTLIEEGAKYN
+843 
-854 AKFGVHINATEYQLD
+854 
-869 AFQYPDNGSVN
+869 
-880 TNSPGWN
+880 
-887 WLDQAYYVNQRAD
+887 
-900 LTTGELFRRLDM
+900 
-912 LKEDLPNLGW
+912 
-922 VYVDVYTGN
+922 
-931 GWNAH
+931 
-936 QLGEKLNDLGYQV
+936 
-949 ATEFHSP
+949 
-956 LEEHVTWTHWGADP
+956 
-970 AYPNEGGTSEILRF
+970 
-984 IRNSTKD
+984 
-991 GFLSDPI
+991 
-998 LKGNKHLLSSGW
+998 
-1010 GNNHAIEG
+1010 
-1018 VNGIE
+1018 
-1023 RFYNQVLP
+1023 
-1031 TKYMQHFEIMS
+1031 
-1042 RTDDE
+1042 
-1047 VKFTDNLVGVREGAN
+1047 
-1062 INYYKNGK
+1062 
-1070 LVATT
+1070 
-1075 PESSYNSIGEGK
+1075 
-1087 TKLFL
+1087 
-1092 EWNFDE
+1092 
-1098 GEDTKIY
+1098 
-1105 HWNPLGTSSEWEL
+1105 
-1118 PDGWENLST
+1118 
-1127 VELYQ
+1127 
-1132 LTDIG
+1132 
-1137 REHVKSVP
+1137 
-1145 VVNGK
+1145 
-1150 VQLDVE
+1150 
-1156 QSTPYLVTKGEV
+1156 
-1168 AEERI
+1168 
-1173 DDWGY
+1173 
-1178 GSQIKDPGFDS
+1178 
-1189 QEWKT
+1189 
-1194 WSKDSEDGNTD
+1194 
-1205 HISFV
+1205 
-1210 NETVSRRAGN
+1210 
-1220 DVVSISNKQGSIS
+1220 
-1233 QSIEGL
+1233 
-1239 EPGKTYSI
+1239 
-1247 SAWVKNDGNRKVTLG
+1247 
-1262 VNCGDEELTNVIT
+1262 
-1275 RASFARSGEGHKYLD
+1275 
-1290 DRFQR
+1290 
-1295 MEIEVTV
+1295 
-1302 PENVTT
+1302 
-1308 ADIYLNAEA
+1308 
-1317 GEGDVIVDDFR
+1317 FR

-1839 SNNNGNSNSNSNN
+1839 SNNNGNSNNNSNN

>member
-1 MIKNKSMNKKI
+1 MIKNKSMNRKI
-12 ALIIAVAVT
+12 AFIIAAAVT

-35 TLIVENS
+35 TMIVENS
-42 EVENVEKSSEEYAY
+42 GVENIEKASEEYAY
-56 NQEYDNYSST
+56 NQEYDDYSST
-66 SWTSLIGNG
+66 SWTNLVGGG
-75 TIVKNMDNGVPD
+75 THVKNMNNEVPGN
-87 TEGKTGYLEISRDTT
+87 EEKTGYLEIKRDSS
-102 ANNQLVFLENQ
+102 AGNDFVILENQ
-113 SPSIKDFEA
+113 TKSLKDFEA

-130 EEGKAA
+130 SETDEAT
-136 GRFGLVFRGQD
+136 GRFGLVFRGTS
-147 ANTYGFIGYN
+147 AESYGFVGYN
-157 GGETAQGKWLIETPT
+157 NEGKWLIESQDDY
-172 AWKDDIE
+172 KDDIK

-186 QWVTMKVKVQR
+186 EWITMKVKVVR
-197 NNITLTVNDTEIF
+197 NNLTLTVNGEEIF
-210 NDAVNMGNF
+210 NDIVSVNGF
-219 PEEAGKFGYR
+219 PTTAGQFGYR
-229 TWFDNKTINVD
+229 TWFDNKTVNVD
-240 YLKVKSLDN
+240 YLKIN
-249 EVVTDIKEVEETN
+249 EIVAPIEVKEVKEVN
-262 ISTLLNAKPELPYK
+262 ISTLVNSKPELPYK
-276 VNVTYSDG
+276 VNVTYDDG
-284 TKGQEVVIWDYID
+284 TAGEEVVIWDYMD
-297 PANYAEVGNF
+297 PYDYAQEGTFTVN
-307 VVEGTIKGSAEG
+307 GTIKGATETS
-319 TPKAKANITVRD
+319 PKAVANITVRE

-351 KPTGLSATVAD
+351 KPTGLSTTIEG

-378 NCPDVKNFVY
+378 DCPDVKNFVY

-394 NNDSGRIGLG
+394 NNDTGRIGLG
-404 FRVSDVKNWGA
+404 FRVKDATNWGA

-420 GSWVWKASTNGSESY
+420 GSWVWKASTNGTESY

-441 KKLEGNKTY
+441 KKLEANKTY
-450 RMKLEVEDN
+450 KMKLEVEDN
-459 KVTLSIDGE
+459 KITLSIDGE
-468 VIGSATSDKF
+468 VIGSATSDKL
-478 PTSGGKIGLVGWFGN
+478 PNSAGKIGLVGWFGN

-501 SVNEIT
+501 KVNEIT
-507 SETDTDLPEVTE
+507 PETDADLPEVTE
-519 QTIESDIM
+519 KTIESEIM

-545 DDSKLIGQETR
+545 DDSILIGQETR

-567 TPEVNC
+567 TPKVDC

-598 VEDNKIRLEITNIE
+598 VEGNKIRLEITNIE
-612 ETGDFIVKKVSL
+612 ENGDFRVKKVSL
-624 PNQSFAEVRSDNGG
+624 PNQSFAEVRSDKGG

-650 QITDEISTVEDLE
+650 EITDEISTVEDLD

-680 ISLNNNVVEYSSRIL
+680 VALNNNVIEYSSRIL

-728 YSDEENLWAEAYITK
+728 YSHEENLWAEAYITK
-743 DMNEDETINWQD
+743 DMNEDKEINWQD
-755 AAIEYRNRVEA
+755 AAIEYRNRTEA

-812 LEKGYQA
+812 LEKGYQS

-835 RQGGVEDF
+835 RQGGVDDF
-843 NTLIEEGAKYN
+843 NTLIKEGAKYN

-887 WLDQAYYVNQRAD
+887 WLDQAYYVDQRAD

-912 LKEDLPNLGW
+912 LKADLPNLGW
-922 VYVDVYTGN
+922 VYIDVYTGN

-936 QLGEKLNDLGYQV
+936 QLGEKLNALGYQV

-970 AYPNEGGTSEILRF
+970 AYPNQGGTSEILRF

-1062 INYYKNGK
+1062 INYYKNDK

-1075 PESSYNSIGEGK
+1075 PESSYNTIGEGK

-1098 GEDTKIY
+1098 EEDTKIY

-1127 VELYQ
+1127 VEVYE
-1132 LTDIG
+1132 LTELG

-1150 VQLDVE
+1150 VKLDVE
-1156 QSTPYLVTKGEV
+1156 ESTPYLITKGEV

-1194 WSKDSEDGNTD
+1194 WEKDSEDGNTE

-1210 NETVSRRAGN
+1210 NEEASRRDGN

-1239 EPGKTYSI
+1239 ESGKTYSI

-1262 VNCGDEELTNVIT
+1262 VNCGEEELTNVIT
-1275 RASFARSGEGHKYLD
+1275 RAAFSRSGEGHKYLED
-1290 DRFQR
+1290 TFQR

-1302 PENVTT
+1302 PEGVTT

-1317 GEGDVIVDDFR
+1317 GDGDVIIDDFR

-1333 GHTNKDGYVFY
+1333 GNTNRDGYVFY

-1378 RQKMSWVLD
+1378 RQKMTWVLD
-1387 GRFSLKTNQQSG
+1387 GRFSLKTNQQAG

-1436 VNIKSRSEGTLLSIP
+1436 VNIKSRSEGTLVSIP
-1451 LEATGVESGQYTK
+1451 LEATGVEEGEYTK
-1464 TSSKSQKFTTGNK
+1464 TNSKSQTFTTGNN

-1482 SIDKGTGYADLILD
+1482 SIDKGNGYADLILD
-1496 NIYVVEI
+1496 NIYVTEI
-1503 DESIESPVID
+1503 DESVESPVID
-1513 KVTLGSSITEIG
+1513 KVTLGSSITEIA

-1551 GEIEYVVGDN
+1551 GKIEYVIGDN
-1561 EVAKV
+1561 EVAKI

-1573 LKDGNTTLTVKVS
+1573 LKDGSTTLAVKVTLD
-1586 FNDKTTVVSNSIN
+1586 NNVITSNTIN
-1599 IKVGEGSEDGGEV
+1599 IKVGVGSDNGGGEV
-1612 TPPVEDV
+1612 TVDKSALQEVINGTKELVEDNYTTETWAEYIKALNLANEV
-1619 FKMHLEIAIE
+1619 M
-1629 EANKVTDE
+1629 ANKDATQKEVDTAKDALVKAIDELKFKEETDNKVNKE
-1637 ELSNVVPVVVEEFK
+1637 GLQALVNSNSNLVESHYTASTWKKFK
-1651 AALAE
+1651 KALDE
-1656 AESLL
+1656 AKEILAK
-1661 ESGKYTQE
+1661 EDATQE
-1669 QVDKA
+1669 EVDKA
-1674 FDRLSSAMQMLSFE
+1674 KNELE
-1688 KGNKEQLQQLVDRIN
+1688 KAIKNLKKI
-1703 QLDASEYIDSTWAK
+1703 T
-1717 LQVALDKANEVIADE
+1717 NE
-1732 NALEAEVSKS
+1732 S
-1742 YDQLIRSFLEL
+1742 
-1753 RLKPN
+1753 KPN
-1758 KDKLQD
+1758 
-1764 LINKAES
+1764 
-1771 LDESKYTKKSWK
+1771 
-1783 VLEDKLAKAKSVM
+1783 
-1796 ENGDATDKDVT
+1796 NG
-1807 DSEKE
+1807 
-1812 LKEAIDGLVM
+1812 
-1822 ADSSN
+1822 
-1827 NNNNG
+1827 G
-1832 NNNGNSN
+1832 NAGGNGNSN
-1839 SNNNGNSNSNSNN
+1839 
-1852 GNGGNK
+1852 GNGK
-1858 GNKGNSNL
+1858 L
-1866 PKTGGTPAVAVGLFG
+1866 PQTGGVPAGAVGLFG

>member
-1 MIKNKSMNKKI
+1 MIKRKSMNKKI
-12 ALIIAVAVT
+12 ALIIATAVT

-35 TLIVENS
+35 TLIVENNT
-42 EVENVEKSSEEYAY
+42 VESVAEEYGY
-56 NQEYDNYSST
+56 IQEYDNYSST
-66 SWTSLIGNG
+66 SWTNLIGNG
-75 TIVKNMDNGVPD
+75 TIVKNMDNEVPG
-87 TEGKTGYLEISRDTT
+87 TEGKNGYLEITRDTG
-102 ANNQLVFLENQ
+102 ANNQLVFVENQ
-113 SPSIKDFEA
+113 SPSVKDFEA

-130 EEGKAA
+130 EEGKKA

-147 ANTYGFIGYN
+147 ANTYGFVGYN
-157 GGETAQGKWLIETPT
+157 GGETAEGKWLIETPT
-172 AWKDDIE
+172 VWKDDIT
-179 GPTIEAG
+179 GPTIAAG
-186 QWVTMKVKVQR
+186 EWVTMKVKVQR
-197 NNITLTVNDTEIF
+197 SNLTLTVNDTEIF
-210 NDAVNMGNF
+210 NDTVNMGDF
-219 PEEAGKFGYR
+219 PQEAGKLGYR
-229 TWFDNKTINVD
+229 TWFDNKSINVD

-249 EVVTDIKEVEETN
+249 EAVTDIQEVEELN
-262 ISTLLNAKPELPYK
+262 ISTLLKAKPELPYK

-297 PANYAEVGNF
+297 PAQYGEVGSF

-319 TPKAKANITVRD
+319 TPKAKANVTVRE
-331 KIEYS
+331 KIQYS

-351 KPTGLSATVAD
+351 KPTGLSATVSN
-362 GAVKVPMN
+362 GAVNVPMN
-370 GVSVSADM
+370 GVAISADM
-378 NCPDVKNFVY
+378 DCPDVKNFVY

-394 NNDSGRIGLG
+394 NSDTGRIGLG
-404 FRVSDVKNWGA
+404 FRVKDAKNWGA
-415 VCYDA
+415 ICYDA

-441 KKLEGNKTY
+441 KKLEANKTY
-450 RMKLEVEDN
+450 RMKAEVEDN
-459 KVTLSIDGE
+459 KITLSIDGE
-468 VIGSATSDKF
+468 VIGSATSDKL
-478 PTSGGKIGLVGWFGN
+478 PTSAGKIGLVGWFGN

-501 SVNEIT
+501 NVAEIAA
-507 SETDTDLPEVTE
+507 ETDADLPEVVE

-540 YNWKA
+540 YNWK
-545 DDSKLIGQETR
+545 DDGSTLIGQETR

-567 TPEVNC
+567 NP
-573 VVEDNKATYTM
+573 VVECVTEGNKATYTM
-584 AIDEIGVTLTAVMS
+584 AIDEIGVTLTTVMS

-612 ETGDFIVKKVSL
+612 ETGDFKVKKVSL

-638 AIAAVLSTGAWH
+638 AMAAVLSTGAWH

-663 PSSKAK
+663 PSTKAK
-669 TYAFINDNDFA
+669 TYAFVNDNDFA
-680 ISLNNNVVEYSSRIL
+680 IAVNNNVIEYSSRIL

-714 TYREVLDSESDVDF
+714 TYREVLNTESDVDF
-728 YSDEENLWAEAYITK
+728 YSHEENLWAEAYITK
-743 DMNEDETINWQD
+743 DMNEDEAINWQD

-797 VKKLYNYTDGFGQMV
+797 VKKLSNYTDGFGQMV

-880 TNSPGWN
+880 TNAPGWN
-887 WLDQAYYVNQRAD
+887 WLDQAYYVDQRAD

-970 AYPNEGGTSEILRF
+970 AYPNQGGTSEILRF

-998 LKGNKHLLSSGW
+998 LKGNKHLLSNGW
-1010 GNNHAIEG
+1010 GNNHSIEG

-1047 VKFTDNLVGVREGAN
+1047 VKFTDNLVGVREGAD
-1062 INYYKNGK
+1062 INYYKDGK

-1075 PESSYNSIGEGK
+1075 PENTYNSIGEGK

-1098 GEDTKIY
+1098 EEDTKIY
-1105 HWNPLGTSSEWEL
+1105 HWNPLGTSSEWDL
-1118 PDGWENLST
+1118 PQGWENLST
-1127 VELYQ
+1127 VEVYE

-1156 QSTPYLVTKGEV
+1156 KNTPYLVTKGEV
-1168 AEERI
+1168 EEKRI
-1173 DDWGY
+1173 EDWGY
-1178 GSQIKDPGFDS
+1178 GSQIKEPGFDS
-1189 QEWKT
+1189 QEWTT
-1194 WSKDSEDGNTD
+1194 WSKDSKEGNTD
-1205 HISFV
+1205 HITFA
-1210 NETVSRRAGN
+1210 NETVGRRAGN
-1220 DVVSISNKQGSIS
+1220 DVVSISNKEGSIS
-1233 QSIEGL
+1233 QSIEDL

-1247 SAWVKNDGNRKVTLG
+1247 SAWVKNDGNRQVTLG

-1275 RASFARSGEGHKYLD
+1275 RASFTRSGEGHKYLD

-1302 PENVTT
+1302 PAGVTT
-1308 ADIYLNAEA
+1308 ADIYLTAEA
-1317 GEGDVIVDDFR
+1317 GDGDVLIDDFR

-1333 GHTNKDGYVFY
+1333 GHTNRDGYVFY

-1406 TDDSTFKLEPNK
+1406 TDDSTFELEPNK

-1424 LYSLKD
+1424 LYSLKND
-1430 ATPGYT
+1430 APGYS
-1436 VNIKSRSEGTLLSIP
+1436 VNIKSRSEGTLVNIP
-1451 LEATGVESGQYTK
+1451 LEATGVESGEYTK
-1464 TSSKSQKFTTGNK
+1464 TSSKSKTFTTGNK

-1482 SIDKGTGYADLILD
+1482 SVDKGSGYADLILD

-1503 DESIESPVID
+1503 DESVENPVID
-1513 KVTLGSSITEIG
+1513 RVNLGSAITEVAVDG
-1525 VNESIDLSLLSIKAL
+1525 SVDLSLLSIKAL
-1540 MNNGAPANIGD
+1540 MNNGSPASLEGA
-1551 GEIEYVVGDN
+1551 EIEYVVGN
-1561 EVAKV
+1561 EEVAKV
-1566 EDGKLVG
+1566 QDGKLIG
-1573 LKDGNTTLTVKVS
+1573 LKDGNTTLSVKVTLS
-1586 FNDKTTVVSNSIN
+1586 DNSIVTSNTIN
-1599 IKVGEGSEDGGEV
+1599 IKVGEGAEDGGEV

-1629 EANKVTDE
+1629 EANKVTDK
-1637 ELSNVVPVVVEEFK
+1637 ELSNVVPAVVEEFK

-1656 AESLL
+1656 AEALL
-1661 ESGKYTQE
+1661 ESGKYTQD

-1674 FDRLSSAMQMLSFE
+1674 FDRLSAAMQMLSFE
-1688 KGNKEQLQQLVDRIN
+1688 KGDKEQLQQLVDKISK
-1703 QLDASEYIDSTWAK
+1703 LDASEYIDSTWAK
-1717 LQVALDKANEVIADE
+1717 LEVALGQANTIIADE

-1764 LINKAES
+1764 LINKVEG
-1771 LDESKYTKKSWK
+1771 LDASKYTEKSWNVLMDK
-1783 VLEDKLAKAKSVM
+1783 VAKAKAVM
-1796 ENGDATDKDVT
+1796 EDGEATEKDVAN
-1807 DSEKE
+1807 SEKE
-1812 LKEAIDGLVM
+1812 LSKAIDGLIV
-1822 ADSSN
+1822 ADASGNNGGSNNGGDSNNGGSNNSGSSN
-1827 NNNNG
+1827 NNG
-1832 NNNGNSN
+1832 I
-1839 SNNNGNSNSNSNN
+1839 SNNNG
-1852 GNGGNK
+1852 

-1866 PKTGGTPAVAVGLFG
+1866 PKTGGTPAAAVGLFG
-1881 TIIATI
+1881 TVIATI
-1887 GSVMFKKKK
+1887 GAVIFKKKK

>member
-1 MIKNKSMNKKI
+1 MIKNKSMNRKI
-12 ALIIAVAVT
+12 AFIIAAAVT

-35 TLIVENS
+35 TMIVENS
-42 EVENVEKSSEEYAY
+42 GVENIEKASEEYAY
-56 NQEYDNYSST
+56 NQEYDDYSST
-66 SWTSLIGNG
+66 SWTNLVGGG
-75 TIVKNMDNGVPD
+75 THVKNMNNEVPGN
-87 TEGKTGYLEISRDTT
+87 EEKTGYLEIKRDSS
-102 ANNQLVFLENQ
+102 AGNDFVILENQ
-113 SPSIKDFEA
+113 TKSLKDFEA

-130 EEGKAA
+130 SETDEAT
-136 GRFGLVFRGQD
+136 GRFGLVFRGTS
-147 ANTYGFIGYN
+147 AESYGFVGYN
-157 GGETAQGKWLIETPT
+157 NEGKWLIESQDDY
-172 AWKDDIE
+172 KDDIK

-186 QWVTMKVKVQR
+186 EWITMKVKVVR
-197 NNITLTVNDTEIF
+197 NNLTLTVNGEEIF
-210 NDAVNMGNF
+210 NDIVSVNGF
-219 PEEAGKFGYR
+219 PTTAGQFGYR
-229 TWFDNKTINVD
+229 TWFDNKTVNVD
-240 YLKVKSLDN
+240 YLKIN
-249 EVVTDIKEVEETN
+249 EIVAPIEVKEVKEVN
-262 ISTLLNAKPELPYK
+262 ISTLVNSKPELPYK
-276 VNVTYSDG
+276 VNVTYDDG
-284 TKGQEVVIWDYID
+284 TAGEEVVIWDYMD
-297 PANYAEVGNF
+297 PYDYAQEGTFTVN
-307 VVEGTIKGSAEG
+307 GTIKGATETS
-319 TPKAKANITVRD
+319 PKAVANITVRE

-351 KPTGLSATVAD
+351 KPTGLSTTIEG

-378 NCPDVKNFVY
+378 DCPDVKNFVY

-394 NNDSGRIGLG
+394 NNDTGRIGLG
-404 FRVSDVKNWGA
+404 FRVKDATNWGA

-420 GSWVWKASTNGSESY
+420 GSWVWKASTNGTESY

-441 KKLEGNKTY
+441 KKLEANKTY
-450 RMKLEVEDN
+450 KMKLEVEDN
-459 KVTLSIDGE
+459 KITLSIDGE
-468 VIGSATSDKF
+468 VIGSATSDKL
-478 PTSGGKIGLVGWFGN
+478 PNSAGKIGLVGWFGN

-501 SVNEIT
+501 KVNEIT
-507 SETDTDLPEVTE
+507 PETDADLPEVTE
-519 QTIESDIM
+519 KTIESEIM

-545 DDSKLIGQETR
+545 DDSILIGQETR

-567 TPEVNC
+567 TPKVDC

-598 VEDNKIRLEITNIE
+598 VEGNKIRLEITNIE
-612 ETGDFIVKKVSL
+612 ENGDFRVKKVSL
-624 PNQSFAEVRSDNGG
+624 PNQSFAEVRSDKGG

-650 QITDEISTVEDLE
+650 EITDEISTVEDLD

-680 ISLNNNVVEYSSRIL
+680 VALNNNVIEYSSRIL

-728 YSDEENLWAEAYITK
+728 YSHEENLWAEAYITK
-743 DMNEDETINWQD
+743 DMNEDKEINWQD
-755 AAIEYRNRVEA
+755 AAIEYRNRTEA

-812 LEKGYQA
+812 LEKGYQS

-835 RQGGVEDF
+835 RQGGVDDF
-843 NTLIEEGAKYN
+843 NTLIKEGAKYN

-887 WLDQAYYVNQRAD
+887 WLDQAYYVDQRAD

-912 LKEDLPNLGW
+912 LKADLPNLGW
-922 VYVDVYTGN
+922 VYIDVYTGN

-936 QLGEKLNDLGYQV
+936 QLGEKLNALGYQV

-970 AYPNEGGTSEILRF
+970 AYPNQGGTSEILRF

-1062 INYYKNGK
+1062 INYYKNDK

-1075 PESSYNSIGEGK
+1075 PESSYNTIGEGK

-1098 GEDTKIY
+1098 EEDTKIY

-1127 VELYQ
+1127 VEVYE
-1132 LTDIG
+1132 LTDLG

-1150 VQLDVE
+1150 VKLDVE
-1156 QSTPYLVTKGEV
+1156 ESTPYLITKGEV

-1194 WSKDSEDGNTD
+1194 WEKDSEDGNTE

-1210 NETVSRRAGN
+1210 NEEASRRDGN

-1239 EPGKTYSI
+1239 ESGKTYSI

-1262 VNCGDEELTNVIT
+1262 VNCGEEELTNVIT
-1275 RASFARSGEGHKYLD
+1275 RAAFSRSGEGHKYLED
-1290 DRFQR
+1290 TFQR

-1302 PENVTT
+1302 PEGVTT

-1317 GEGDVIVDDFR
+1317 GDGDVIIDDFR

-1333 GHTNKDGYVFY
+1333 GTTNRDGYVFY

-1378 RQKMSWVLD
+1378 RQKMTWVLD
-1387 GRFSLKTNQQSG
+1387 GRFSLKTNQQAG

-1436 VNIKSRSEGTLLSIP
+1436 VNIKSRSEGTLVSIP
-1451 LEATGVESGQYTK
+1451 LEATGVEEGEYTK
-1464 TSSKSQKFTTGNK
+1464 TNSKSQTFTTGNN

-1482 SIDKGTGYADLILD
+1482 SIDKGNGYADLILD
-1496 NIYVVEI
+1496 NIYVTEI
-1503 DESIESPVID
+1503 DESVESPVID
-1513 KVTLGSSITEIG
+1513 KVTLGSSITEIA

-1551 GEIEYVVGDN
+1551 GKIEYVIGDN
-1561 EVAKV
+1561 EVAKI

-1573 LKDGNTTLTVKVS
+1573 LKDGSTTLAVKVTLD
-1586 FNDKTTVVSNSIN
+1586 NNVITSNTIN
-1599 IKVGEGSEDGGEV
+1599 IKVGVGSDNGGGEV
-1612 TPPVEDV
+1612 TVDKSALQEVINGTKELVEDNYTTETWAEYIKALNLANEV
-1619 FKMHLEIAIE
+1619 M
-1629 EANKVTDE
+1629 ANKDATQKEVDTAKDALVKAIDELKFKEETDNKVNKE
-1637 ELSNVVPVVVEEFK
+1637 GLQALVNSNSNLVESHYTASTWKKFK
-1651 AALAE
+1651 KALDE
-1656 AESLL
+1656 AKEILAK
-1661 ESGKYTQE
+1661 EDATQE
-1669 QVDKA
+1669 EVDKA
-1674 FDRLSSAMQMLSFE
+1674 KNELE
-1688 KGNKEQLQQLVDRIN
+1688 KAIKNLKKI
-1703 QLDASEYIDSTWAK
+1703 T
-1717 LQVALDKANEVIADE
+1717 NE
-1732 NALEAEVSKS
+1732 S
-1742 YDQLIRSFLEL
+1742 
-1753 RLKPN
+1753 KPN
-1758 KDKLQD
+1758 
-1764 LINKAES
+1764 
-1771 LDESKYTKKSWK
+1771 
-1783 VLEDKLAKAKSVM
+1783 
-1796 ENGDATDKDVT
+1796 NG
-1807 DSEKE
+1807 
-1812 LKEAIDGLVM
+1812 
-1822 ADSSN
+1822 
-1827 NNNNG
+1827 G
-1832 NNNGNSN
+1832 NAGGNGNSN
-1839 SNNNGNSNSNSNN
+1839 
-1852 GNGGNK
+1852 GNGK
-1858 GNKGNSNL
+1858 L
-1866 PKTGGTPAVAVGLFG
+1866 PQTGGVPAGAVGLFG

>member
-1 MIKNKSMNKKI
+1 MIKNKSMNRKI
-12 ALIIAVAVT
+12 AFIIAAAVT

-35 TLIVENS
+35 TMIVENS
-42 EVENVEKSSEEYAY
+42 GVENIEKASEEYAY
-56 NQEYDNYSST
+56 NQEYDDYSST
-66 SWTSLIGNG
+66 SWTNLVGGG
-75 TIVKNMDNGVPD
+75 THVKNMNNEVPGN
-87 TEGKTGYLEISRDTT
+87 EEKTGYLEIKRDSS
-102 ANNQLVFLENQ
+102 AGNDFVILENQ
-113 SPSIKDFEA
+113 TKSLKDFEA

-130 EEGKAA
+130 SETDEAT
-136 GRFGLVFRGQD
+136 GRFGLVFRGTS
-147 ANTYGFIGYN
+147 AESYGFVGYN
-157 GGETAQGKWLIETPT
+157 NEGKWLIESQDDY
-172 AWKDDIE
+172 KDDIK

-186 QWVTMKVKVQR
+186 EWITMKVKVVR
-197 NNITLTVNDTEIF
+197 NNLTLTVNGEEIF
-210 NDAVNMGNF
+210 NDIVSVNGF
-219 PEEAGKFGYR
+219 PTTAGQFGYR
-229 TWFDNKTINVD
+229 TWFDNKTVNVD
-240 YLKVKSLDN
+240 YLKIN
-249 EVVTDIKEVEETN
+249 EIVAPIEVKEVKEVN
-262 ISTLLNAKPELPYK
+262 ISTLVNSKPELPYK
-276 VNVTYSDG
+276 VNVTYDDG
-284 TKGQEVVIWDYID
+284 TAGEEVVIWDYMD
-297 PANYAEVGNF
+297 PYDYAQEGTFTVN
-307 VVEGTIKGSAEG
+307 GTIKGATETS
-319 TPKAKANITVRD
+319 PKAVANITVRE

-351 KPTGLSATVAD
+351 KPTGLSTTIEG

-378 NCPDVKNFVY
+378 DCPDVKNFVY

-394 NNDSGRIGLG
+394 NNDTGRIGLG
-404 FRVSDVKNWGA
+404 FRVKDATNWGA

-420 GSWVWKASTNGSESY
+420 GSWVWKASTNGTESY

-441 KKLEGNKTY
+441 KKLEANKTY
-450 RMKLEVEDN
+450 KIKLEVEDN
-459 KVTLSIDGE
+459 KITLSIDGE
-468 VIGSATSDKF
+468 VIGSATSDKL
-478 PTSGGKIGLVGWFGN
+478 PNSAGKIGLVGWFGN

-501 SVNEIT
+501 KVNEIT
-507 SETDTDLPEVTE
+507 PETDADLPEVTE
-519 QTIESDIM
+519 KTIESEIM

-545 DDSKLIGQETR
+545 DDSILIGQETR

-567 TPEVNC
+567 TPKVDC

-598 VEDNKIRLEITNIE
+598 VEGNKIRLEITNIE
-612 ETGDFIVKKVSL
+612 ENGDFRVKKVSL
-624 PNQSFAEVRSDNGG
+624 PNQSFAEVRSDKGG

-650 QITDEISTVEDLE
+650 EITDEISTVEDLD

-680 ISLNNNVVEYSSRIL
+680 VALNNNVIEYSSRIL

-728 YSDEENLWAEAYITK
+728 YSHEENLWAEAYITK
-743 DMNEDETINWQD
+743 DMNEDKEINWQD
-755 AAIEYRNRVEA
+755 AAIEYRNRTEA

-812 LEKGYQA
+812 LEKGYQS

-835 RQGGVEDF
+835 RQGGVDDF
-843 NTLIEEGAKYN
+843 NTLIKEGAKYN

-887 WLDQAYYVNQRAD
+887 WLDQAYYVDQRAD

-912 LKEDLPNLGW
+912 LKADLPNLGW
-922 VYVDVYTGN
+922 VYIDVYTGN

-936 QLGEKLNDLGYQV
+936 QLGEKLNALGYQV

-970 AYPNEGGTSEILRF
+970 AYPNQGGTSEILRF

-1062 INYYKNGK
+1062 INYYKNDK

-1075 PESSYNSIGEGK
+1075 PESSYNTIGEGK

-1098 GEDTKIY
+1098 EEDTKIY

-1127 VELYQ
+1127 VEVYE
-1132 LTDIG
+1132 LTDLG

-1150 VQLDVE
+1150 VKLDVE
-1156 QSTPYLVTKGEV
+1156 ESTPYLITKGEV

-1194 WSKDSEDGNTD
+1194 WEKDSEDGNTE

-1210 NETVSRRAGN
+1210 NEEASRRDGN

-1239 EPGKTYSI
+1239 ESGKTYSI

-1262 VNCGDEELTNVIT
+1262 VNCGEEELTNVIT
-1275 RASFARSGEGHKYLD
+1275 RAAFSRSGEGHKYLED
-1290 DRFQR
+1290 TFQR

-1302 PENVTT
+1302 PEGVTT

-1317 GEGDVIVDDFR
+1317 GDGDVIIDDFR

-1333 GHTNKDGYVFY
+1333 GNTNRDGYVFY

-1378 RQKMSWVLD
+1378 RQKMTWVLD
-1387 GRFSLKTNQQSG
+1387 GRFSLKTNQQAG

-1436 VNIKSRSEGTLLSIP
+1436 VNIKSRSEGTLVSIP
-1451 LEATGVESGQYTK
+1451 LEATGVEEGEYTK
-1464 TSSKSQKFTTGNK
+1464 TNSKSQTFTTGNN

-1482 SIDKGTGYADLILD
+1482 SIDKGNGYADLILD
-1496 NIYVVEI
+1496 NIYVTEI
-1503 DESIESPVID
+1503 DESVESPVID
-1513 KVTLGSSITEIG
+1513 KVTLGSSITEIA

-1551 GEIEYVVGDN
+1551 GKIEYVIGDN
-1561 EVAKV
+1561 EVAKI

-1573 LKDGNTTLTVKVS
+1573 LKDGSTTLAVKVTLD
-1586 FNDKTTVVSNSIN
+1586 NNVITSNTIN
-1599 IKVGEGSEDGGEV
+1599 IKVGVGSDNGGGEV
-1612 TPPVEDV
+1612 TVDKSALQEVINGTKELVEDNYTTETWAEYIKALNLANEV
-1619 FKMHLEIAIE
+1619 M
-1629 EANKVTDE
+1629 ANKDATQKEVDTAKDALVKAIDELKFKEETDNKVNKE
-1637 ELSNVVPVVVEEFK
+1637 GLQALVNSNSNLVESHYTASTWKKFK
-1651 AALAE
+1651 KALDE
-1656 AESLL
+1656 AKEILAK
-1661 ESGKYTQE
+1661 EDATQE
-1669 QVDKA
+1669 EVDKA
-1674 FDRLSSAMQMLSFE
+1674 KNELE
-1688 KGNKEQLQQLVDRIN
+1688 KAIKNLKKI
-1703 QLDASEYIDSTWAK
+1703 T
-1717 LQVALDKANEVIADE
+1717 NE
-1732 NALEAEVSKS
+1732 S
-1742 YDQLIRSFLEL
+1742 
-1753 RLKPN
+1753 KPN
-1758 KDKLQD
+1758 
-1764 LINKAES
+1764 
-1771 LDESKYTKKSWK
+1771 
-1783 VLEDKLAKAKSVM
+1783 
-1796 ENGDATDKDVT
+1796 NG
-1807 DSEKE
+1807 
-1812 LKEAIDGLVM
+1812 
-1822 ADSSN
+1822 
-1827 NNNNG
+1827 G
-1832 NNNGNSN
+1832 NAGGNGNSN
-1839 SNNNGNSNSNSNN
+1839 
-1852 GNGGNK
+1852 GNGK
-1858 GNKGNSNL
+1858 L
-1866 PKTGGTPAVAVGLFG
+1866 PQTGGVPAGAVGLFG

>member
-1 MIKNKSMNKKI
+1 MIKNKSMNRKI
-12 ALIIAVAVT
+12 AFIIAAAVT

-35 TLIVENS
+35 TMIVENS
-42 EVENVEKSSEEYAY
+42 GVENIEKASEEYAY
-56 NQEYDNYSST
+56 NQEYDDYSST
-66 SWTSLIGNG
+66 SWTNLVGGG
-75 TIVKNMDNGVPD
+75 THVKNMNNEVPGNA
-87 TEGKTGYLEISRDTT
+87 EKTGYLEIKRDSS
-102 ANNQLVFLENQ
+102 AGNDFVILENQ
-113 SPSIKDFEA
+113 TKSLKDFEA

-130 EEGKAA
+130 SETDEAT
-136 GRFGLVFRGQD
+136 GRFGLVFRGTS
-147 ANTYGFIGYN
+147 AESYGFVGYN
-157 GGETAQGKWLIETPT
+157 NEGKWLIESQDDY
-172 AWKDDIE
+172 KDDIK

-186 QWVTMKVKVQR
+186 EWITMKVKVVR
-197 NNITLTVNDTEIF
+197 NNLTLTVNGEEIF
-210 NDAVNMGNF
+210 NDIVSVNGF
-219 PEEAGKFGYR
+219 PTTAGQFGYR
-229 TWFDNKTINVD
+229 TWFDNKTVNVD
-240 YLKVKSLDN
+240 YLKIN
-249 EVVTDIKEVEETN
+249 EIVAPIEVKEVKEVN
-262 ISTLLNAKPELPYK
+262 ISTLVNSKPELPYK
-276 VNVTYSDG
+276 VNVTYDDG
-284 TKGQEVVIWDYID
+284 TAGEEVVIWDYMD
-297 PANYAEVGNF
+297 PSDYAQEGTFTVN
-307 VVEGTIKGSAEG
+307 GTIKGATETS
-319 TPKAKANITVRD
+319 PKAVANITVRE

-351 KPTGLSATVAD
+351 KPTGLSTTIEG

-378 NCPDVKNFVY
+378 DCPDVKNFVY

-394 NNDSGRIGLG
+394 NNDTGRIGLG
-404 FRVSDVKNWGA
+404 FRVKDATNWGA

-420 GSWVWKASTNGSESY
+420 GSWVWKASTNGTESY

-441 KKLEGNKTY
+441 KKLEANKTY
-450 RMKLEVEDN
+450 KMKLEVEDN
-459 KVTLSIDGE
+459 KITLSIDGE
-468 VIGSATSDKF
+468 VIGSATSDKL
-478 PTSGGKIGLVGWFGN
+478 PNSAGKIGLVGWFGN

-501 SVNEIT
+501 KVNEIT
-507 SETDTDLPEVTE
+507 PETDADLPEVTE
-519 QTIESDIM
+519 KTIESEIM

-545 DDSKLIGQETR
+545 DDSILIGQETR

-567 TPEVNC
+567 TPKVDC

-598 VEDNKIRLEITNIE
+598 VEGNKIRLEITNIE
-612 ETGDFIVKKVSL
+612 ENGDFRVKKVSL
-624 PNQSFAEVRSDNGG
+624 PNQSFAEVRSDKGG

-650 QITDEISTVEDLE
+650 EITDEISTVEDLD

-680 ISLNNNVVEYSSRIL
+680 VALNNNVIEYSSRIL

-728 YSDEENLWAEAYITK
+728 YSHEENLWAEAYITK
-743 DMNEDETINWQD
+743 DMNEDKEINWQD
-755 AAIEYRNRVEA
+755 AAIEYRNRTEA

-812 LEKGYQA
+812 LEKGYQS

-835 RQGGVEDF
+835 RQGGVDDF
-843 NTLIEEGAKYN
+843 NTLIKEGAKYN

-887 WLDQAYYVNQRAD
+887 WLDQAYYVDQRAD

-912 LKEDLPNLGW
+912 LKADLPNLGW
-922 VYVDVYTGN
+922 VYIDVYTGN

-936 QLGEKLNDLGYQV
+936 QLGEKLNALGYQV

-970 AYPNEGGTSEILRF
+970 AYPNQGGTSEILRF

-1062 INYYKNGK
+1062 INYYKNDK

-1075 PESSYNSIGEGK
+1075 PESSYNTIGEGK

-1098 GEDTKIY
+1098 EEDTKIY

-1127 VELYQ
+1127 VEVYE
-1132 LTDIG
+1132 LTDLG

-1150 VQLDVE
+1150 VKLDVE
-1156 QSTPYLVTKGEV
+1156 ESTPYLITKGEV

-1194 WSKDSEDGNTD
+1194 WEKDSEDGNTE

-1210 NETVSRRAGN
+1210 NEEASRRDGN

-1239 EPGKTYSI
+1239 ESGKTYSI

-1262 VNCGDEELTNVIT
+1262 VNCGEEELTNVIT
-1275 RASFARSGEGHKYLD
+1275 RAAFSRSGEGHKYLED
-1290 DRFQR
+1290 TFQR

-1302 PENVTT
+1302 PEGVTT

-1317 GEGDVIVDDFR
+1317 GDGDVIIDDFR

-1333 GHTNKDGYVFY
+1333 GNTNRDGYVFY

-1378 RQKMSWVLD
+1378 RQKMTWVLD
-1387 GRFSLKTNQQSG
+1387 GRFSLKTNQQAG

-1436 VNIKSRSEGTLLSIP
+1436 VNIKSRSEGTLVSIP
-1451 LEATGVESGQYTK
+1451 LEATGVEQGEYTK
-1464 TSSKSQKFTTGNK
+1464 TNSKSQTFTTGNN

-1482 SIDKGTGYADLILD
+1482 SIDKGNGYADLILD
-1496 NIYVVEI
+1496 NIYVTEI
-1503 DESIESPVID
+1503 DESVESPVID
-1513 KVTLGSSITEIG
+1513 KVTLGSSITEIA

-1551 GEIEYVVGDN
+1551 GKIEYVIGDN
-1561 EVAKV
+1561 EVAKI

-1573 LKDGNTTLTVKVS
+1573 LKDGSTTLAVKVTLD
-1586 FNDKTTVVSNSIN
+1586 NNVITSNTIN
-1599 IKVGEGSEDGGEV
+1599 IKVGVGSDNGGGEV
-1612 TPPVEDV
+1612 TVDKSALQEVINGTKELVEDNYTTETWAEYIKALNLANEV
-1619 FKMHLEIAIE
+1619 M
-1629 EANKVTDE
+1629 ANKD
-1637 ELSNVVPVVVEEFK
+1637 
-1651 AALAE
+1651 A
-1656 AESLL
+1656 
-1661 ESGKYTQE
+1661 TQE
-1669 QVDKA
+1669 EVDTAKDALVKAIDELKFKEETDNKVNKEGLQALVNSNSNLVESHYTASTWKKFKKALDEAKEILAKEDATQEEVDKA
-1674 FDRLSSAMQMLSFE
+1674 KNELE
-1688 KGNKEQLQQLVDRIN
+1688 KAIKNLKKI
-1703 QLDASEYIDSTWAK
+1703 T
-1717 LQVALDKANEVIADE
+1717 NE
-1732 NALEAEVSKS
+1732 S
-1742 YDQLIRSFLEL
+1742 
-1753 RLKPN
+1753 KPN
-1758 KDKLQD
+1758 
-1764 LINKAES
+1764 
-1771 LDESKYTKKSWK
+1771 
-1783 VLEDKLAKAKSVM
+1783 
-1796 ENGDATDKDVT
+1796 NG
-1807 DSEKE
+1807 
-1812 LKEAIDGLVM
+1812 
-1822 ADSSN
+1822 
-1827 NNNNG
+1827 G
-1832 NNNGNSN
+1832 NAGGNGNSN
-1839 SNNNGNSNSNSNN
+1839 
-1852 GNGGNK
+1852 GNGK
-1858 GNKGNSNL
+1858 L
-1866 PKTGGTPAVAVGLFG
+1866 PQTGGVPAGAVGLFG

>member
-1 MIKNKSMNKKI
+1 MIKNKSMNRKI
-12 ALIIAVAVT
+12 ALIIATAVT

-35 TLIVENS
+35 TMILENS
-42 EVENVEKSSEEYAY
+42 GIENVEKASEDYAY
-56 NQEYDNYSST
+56 NQEYDDFSST
-66 SWTSLIGNG
+66 SWTNLIGDG
-75 TIVKNMDNGVPD
+75 TINKNMDNDVPG
-87 TEGKTGYLEISRDTT
+87 TEGKKGYLEISRDAT
-102 ANNQLVFLENQ
+102 ADNKLVFLENQ
-113 SPSIKDFEA
+113 SPSVKDFEA

-130 EEGKAA
+130 EEGNAA
-136 GRFGLVFRGQD
+136 GRFGLVFRGKD
-147 ANTYGFIGYN
+147 ANTYGFVGYN
-157 GGETAQGKWLIETPT
+157 GGETAKGKWLIETAT
-172 AWKDDIE
+172 KWKDDIE

-197 NNITLTVNDTEIF
+197 NNITLTVNDNEIF
-210 NDAVNMGNF
+210 NGTVNMGDF
-219 PEEAGKFGYR
+219 PQEAGKFGYR
-229 TWFDNKTINVD
+229 TWFDNKSINVD

-249 EVVTDIKEVEETN
+249 EVVTDIKEVEEIN
-262 ISTLLNAKPELPYK
+262 ISTLLKAKPELPYK

-284 TKGQEVVIWDYID
+284 TTGEEVVIWDYID
-297 PANYAEVGNF
+297 PSKYAEVGSF
-307 VVEGTIKGSAEG
+307 VVEGTIKGAAEG
-319 TPKAKANITVRD
+319 TPKAKANVTVRE

-336 TDFETPETSGDWQVL
+336 TDFETTETSGDW
-351 KPTGLSATVAD
+351 KTLSGG
-362 GAVKVPMN
+362 GAVTLEDGVVKIGMN
-370 GVSVSADM
+370 AKSIAADM
-378 NCPDVKNFVY
+378 ASPDVKNFIY
-388 ETDFTV
+388 ETEFTTSS
-394 NNDSGRIGLG
+394 NDGRIGLA
-404 FRVSDVKNWGA
+404 FRVKDDKNWGA

-420 GSWVWKASTNGSESY
+420 GAWVWKASTNGSDDY
-435 GSFPGS
+435 GSFSGS
-441 KKLEGNKTY
+441 KKLEANKTY
-450 RMKLEVEDN
+450 KMKLEVEDN
-459 KVTLSIDGE
+459 KATLSIDGE
-468 VIGSATSDKF
+468 VLGSATSDKF
-478 PTSGGKIGLVGWFGN
+478 PTTAGKIGLAGWFGN

-501 SVNEIT
+501 KVNEIT
-507 SETDTDLPEVTE
+507 PETDADLPEVTE
-519 QTIESDIM
+519 KTIESEIM

-545 DDSKLIGQETR
+545 DDSILIGQETR

-567 TPEVNC
+567 TPKVDC

-598 VEDNKIRLEITNIE
+598 VEGNKIRLEITNIE
-612 ETGDFIVKKVSL
+612 ENGDFRVKKVSL
-624 PNQSFAEVRSDNGG
+624 PNQSFAEVRSDKGG

-650 QITDEISTVEDLE
+650 EITDEISTVEDLD

-680 ISLNNNVVEYSSRIL
+680 VSLNNNVIEYSSRIL
-695 LNTENR
+695 LNTENK

-714 TYREVLDSESDVDF
+714 TYREVLDSESEVDF
-728 YSDEENLWAEAYITK
+728 YSHEENLWAEAYITK
-743 DMNEDETINWQD
+743 DMNEDKSINWQD
-755 AAIEYRNRVEA
+755 AAIEYRNRTEA

-812 LEKGYQA
+812 LEKGYQS

-880 TNSPGWN
+880 TNAPGWN
-887 WLDQAYYVNQRAD
+887 WLDQAYYVDQRAD

-912 LKEDLPNLGW
+912 LKADLPNLGW
-922 VYVDVYTGN
+922 VYIDVYTGN

-936 QLGEKLNDLGYQV
+936 QLGEKLNALGYQV

-970 AYPNEGGTSEILRF
+970 AYPNKGGTSEILRF

-1062 INYYKNGK
+1062 INYYKNDK

-1075 PESSYNSIGEGK
+1075 PESSYNTIGEGK

-1127 VELYQ
+1127 VEVYE

-1150 VQLDVE
+1150 VKLDVE
-1156 QSTPYLVTKGEV
+1156 ESTPYLITKGEV

-1194 WSKDSEDGNTD
+1194 WTKDSEDGNTD

-1210 NETVSRRAGN
+1210 NEDSSRRDGN
-1220 DVVSISNKQGSIS
+1220 DVISISNKQGTIS

-1239 EPGKTYSI
+1239 ESGKTYSI
-1247 SAWVKNDGNRKVTLG
+1247 SAWVKNDSNRKVTLG
-1262 VNCGDEELTNVIT
+1262 VNCGEEELTNVIT
-1275 RASFARSGEGHKYLD
+1275 RAAFARSGEGHKYLED
-1290 DRFQR
+1290 TFQR

-1302 PENVTT
+1302 PEGVTT

-1333 GHTNKDGYVFY
+1333 GNTNRDGYVFY

-1373 KDLLG
+1373 KDLFG
-1378 RQKMSWVLD
+1378 RQKMTWVLD
-1387 GRFSLKTNQQSG
+1387 GRFSLKTNQQAG

-1436 VNIKSRSEGTLLSIP
+1436 VNIKSRSQGTLVSIP
-1451 LEATGVESGQYTK
+1451 LEATGVEEGQYTK
-1464 TSSKSQKFTTGNK
+1464 TSSKSKTFTTGNN

-1482 SIDKGTGYADLILD
+1482 SIDKGNGYADLILD
-1496 NIYVVEI
+1496 DIYVVEI

-1513 KVTLGSSITEIG
+1513 KVTLGSSITEIA

-1551 GEIEYVVGDN
+1551 GKIEYVIGDN
-1561 EVAKV
+1561 EVAKI

-1573 LKDGNTTLTVKVS
+1573 LKDANTTLAVKVTID
-1586 FNDKTTVVSNSIN
+1586 NNVITSNTIN
-1599 IKVGEGSEDGGEV
+1599 IKVGAGSEDGGEV
-1612 TPPVEDV
+1612 TPPVENV
-1619 FKMHLEIAIE
+1619 FKQHLEIAIE
-1629 EANKVTDE
+1629 EANKITDE
-1637 ELSNVVPVVVEEFK
+1637 ELSNVVPAVAQEFK
-1651 AALAE
+1651 AALSE
-1656 AESLL
+1656 AKALL
-1661 ESGKYTQE
+1661 ESGKYTQD

-1674 FDRLSSAMQMLSFE
+1674 FDRLSTVMQMLSFE
-1688 KGNKEQLQQLVDRIN
+1688 KANKEQLQQLVDKIN
-1703 QLDASEYIDSTWAK
+1703 KLDASEYIDSTWAK
-1717 LQVALDKANEVIADE
+1717 LQVALGKANEVIADK
-1732 NALEAEVSKS
+1732 NALEVDVAKS

-1771 LDESKYTKKSWK
+1771 LDSSKYTKKSWK
-1783 VLEDKLAKAKSVM
+1783 VLEDKLAKAKTVM
-1796 ENGDATDKDVT
+1796 ENGEATAEDVSN
-1807 DSEKE
+1807 SEKE
-1812 LKEAIDGLVM
+1812 LMEAMDGLVI
-1822 ADSSN
+1822 ADSGN
-1827 NNNNG
+1827 NNGDNNNNG
-1832 NNNGNSN
+1832 TNNNGNSN
-1839 SNNNGNSNSNSNN
+1839 NNNSGNSNN
-1852 GNGGNK
+1852 

-1866 PKTGGTPAVAVGLFG
+1866 PKTGGTSSVAVGLFG

>member
-1 MIKNKSMNKKI
+1 MIKRKSMNKKI
-12 ALIIAVAVT
+12 AFIIAVAVT
-21 VGQIPVSALAENNT
+21 VGQIPVSALAENST
-35 TLIVENS
+35 TIIVENNTTEGIES
-42 EVENVEKSSEEYAY
+42 ISEEYSY
-56 NQEYDNYSST
+56 IQEYDNYSST
-66 SWTSLIGNG
+66 SWTNLIGNG
-75 TIVKNMDNGVPD
+75 SIVKNMDNEVPG
-87 TEGKTGYLEISRDTT
+87 TEGKTGYLEITRDTA
-102 ANNQLVFLENQ
+102 ANNQLVFIENQ
-113 SPSIKDFEA
+113 SPDVKDFEA

-130 EEGKAA
+130 EEGKQA

-147 ANTYGFIGYN
+147 ANTYGFVGYN

-172 AWKDDIE
+172 AWKDDIT
-179 GPTIEAG
+179 GPTIAAG
-186 QWVTMKVKVQR
+186 EWVTMKVKVQR
-197 NNITLTVNDTEIF
+197 SNLTLTVNDTEIF
-210 NDAVNMGNF
+210 NNTVNMGDF

-229 TWFDNKTINVD
+229 TWFDNKSINVD
-240 YLKVKSLDN
+240 YLKIKSLDD
-249 EVVTDIKEVEETN
+249 EVVSDIQEVEELN
-262 ISTLLNAKPELPYK
+262 ISTLIKAKPELPYK

-284 TKGQEVVIWDYID
+284 TKGQEVVIWDYVD
-297 PANYAEVGNF
+297 PSKYAQVGSF
-307 VVEGTIKGSAEG
+307 IVEGSIKDAMEG
-319 TPKAKANITVRD
+319 TPKAKANITVRE

-336 TDFETPETSGDWQVL
+336 TDFESTETSGDWQVL
-351 KPTGLSATVAD
+351 KPTGLSATVSD
-362 GAVKVPMN
+362 GVVNVPMN

-378 NCPDVKNFVY
+378 NCPDIKNFVY

-394 NNDSGRIGLG
+394 NNDTGRIGLG
-404 FRVSDVKNWGA
+404 FRVKDAKNWGA

-420 GSWVWKASTNGSESY
+420 GAWVWKASTNGSDDY

-478 PTSGGKIGLVGWFGN
+478 PTSAGKIGLVGWFGN
-493 KTVTLDNV
+493 KTVKLDNV
-501 SVNEIT
+501 NVSEIT
-507 SETDTDLPEVTE
+507 AETDADLPEVVE

-527 TVKLDNTFPRVIE
+527 TVKLDNTFPRIIE
-540 YNWKA
+540 YNWK
-545 DDSKLIGQETR
+545 DDGSKLIGQETR
-556 SNKVNLNGKNY
+556 SNKVSLNGKNY
-567 TPEVNC
+567 TPEVTC
-573 VVEDNKATYTM
+573 VTEGNKATYTM
-584 AIDEIGVTLTAVMS
+584 AIDEIGVTLTTVMS
-598 VEDNKIRLEITNIE
+598 VEDNKVRLEITNIE
-612 ETGDFIVKKVSL
+612 ETGEFKVKMVSL

-638 AIAAVLSTGAWH
+638 AMASVLSTGAWH

-669 TYAFINDNDFA
+669 TYAFVNDNDFA
-680 ISLNNNVVEYSSRIL
+680 IAVNNNVIEYSSRIL

-714 TYREVLDSESDVDF
+714 TYREVLNTESDIDF
-728 YSDEENLWAEAYITK
+728 YSYEENLWAEAYITK
-743 DMNEDETINWQD
+743 DMNEDEAVNWQD

-797 VKKLYNYTDGFGQMV
+797 VKKLSNYTDGFGQMV

-880 TNSPGWN
+880 TNAPGWN
-887 WLDQAYYVNQRAD
+887 WLDQAYYVDQRAD

-970 AYPNEGGTSEILRF
+970 AYPNQGGTSEILRF

-998 LKGNKHLLSSGW
+998 LKGNKHLLSNGW
-1010 GNNHAIEG
+1010 GNNHSIEG

-1047 VKFTDNLVGVREGAN
+1047 VKFNDNLVGIREGAN
-1062 INYYKNGK
+1062 INYYKDGK

-1075 PESSYNSIGEGK
+1075 PENTYNSIGEGK

-1098 GEDTKIY
+1098 EEDTKIY
-1105 HWNPLGTSSEWEL
+1105 HWNPLGTSSEWDL
-1118 PDGWENLST
+1118 PEGWENIST
-1127 VELYQ
+1127 VEVYE

-1137 REHVKSVP
+1137 REHVKSVQ

-1156 QSTPYLVTKGEV
+1156 QNTPYIVTKGEV
-1168 AEERI
+1168 EETRI
-1173 DDWGY
+1173 DDWGH
-1178 GSQIKDPGFDS
+1178 GSAIKDPGFDS
-1189 QEWKT
+1189 QEWTT
-1194 WSKDSEDGNTD
+1194 WSKDSNEGNTD

-1210 NETVSRRAGN
+1210 NETVGRRAGN
-1220 DVVSISNKQGSIS
+1220 DVVSISNNEGSIS
-1233 QSIEGL
+1233 QTIEGL
-1239 EPGKTYSI
+1239 ESGKTYSI

-1262 VNCGDEELTNVIT
+1262 VNCGDEELTNVIN
-1275 RASFARSGEGHKYLD
+1275 RGSFARSGEGHKYLD
-1290 DRFQR
+1290 DKFQR
-1295 MEIEVTV
+1295 MEVEVTV
-1302 PENVTT
+1302 PEGITT
-1308 ADIYLNAEA
+1308 ADIYLTAED
-1317 GEGDVIVDDFR
+1317 GNGDVLIDDFR

-1333 GHTNKDGYVFY
+1333 GHTNRNGYVFY

-1406 TDDSTFKLEPNK
+1406 TDDSTFKLEANK

-1430 ATPGYT
+1430 ATPGYS
-1436 VNIKSRSEGTLLSIP
+1436 VNIKSRSEGTLVNIP
-1451 LEATGVESGQYTK
+1451 LESTGVENGQYTK
-1464 TSSKSQKFTTGNK
+1464 TSSKSQTFTTGNK

-1482 SIDKGTGYADLILD
+1482 SIDKGSGYADLILD
-1496 NIYVVEI
+1496 NMYVVEI
-1503 DESIESPVID
+1503 DESIENPVID
-1513 KVTLGSSITEIG
+1513 RVNLGSAITEVEVDG
-1525 VNESIDLSLLSIKAL
+1525 SVDLSLLSINAL
-1540 MNNGAPANIGD
+1540 MNNGSPASLEGA
-1551 GEIEYVVGDN
+1551 EIEYVIGSE

-1566 EDGKLVG
+1566 KDGKLIG
-1573 LKDGNTTLTVKVS
+1573 LKNGNTTLAVKVS
-1586 FNDKTTVVSNSIN
+1586 FDNKTVISSNPIN
-1599 IKVGEGSEDGGEV
+1599 IKVGEGSEGGGDV

-1619 FKMHLEIAIE
+1619 FKKHLEVAIE
-1629 EANKVTDE
+1629 EAKKVTDK
-1637 ELSNVVPVVVEEFK
+1637 ELSNVAPAVVEEFK
-1651 AALAE
+1651 TALSEAE
-1656 AESLL
+1656 ALL
-1661 ESGKYTQE
+1661 ESGKYTQD

-1674 FDRLSSAMQMLSFE
+1674 FDRLSDAMQMLSFE
-1688 KGNKEQLQQLVDRIN
+1688 KGDKKQLQQLVDKIN
-1703 QLDASEYIDSTWAK
+1703 SLDADEYIESTWSK
-1717 LQVALDKANEVIADE
+1717 LQVALDKANKVIADE

-1742 YDQLIRSFLEL
+1742 YDELIRSFLEL

-1758 KDKLQD
+1758 KDKLED

-1771 LDESKYTKKSWK
+1771 LDESKYTSKTWAILKDNL
-1783 VLEDKLAKAKSVM
+1783 VRAKAVM
-1796 ENGDATDKDVT
+1796 ENGEATEEEVSN
-1807 DSEKE
+1807 SERE
-1812 LKEAIDGLVM
+1812 LKAAIDGLVI
-1822 ADSSN
+1822 ADANGSNGGNNNNNNNNNSN
-1827 NNNNG
+1827 NNNN
-1832 NNNGNSN
+1832 N
-1839 SNNNGNSNSNSNN
+1839 NSNN
-1852 GNGGNK
+1852 GNGK
-1858 GNKGNSNL
+1858 L
-1866 PKTGGTPAVAVGLFG
+1866 PQTGGTSAVAVGLFG
-1881 TIIATI
+1881 TIISTI
-1887 GSVMFKKKK
+1887 GAVIFKKKK

>member
-1 MIKNKSMNKKI
+1 M
-12 ALIIAVAVT
+12 
-21 VGQIPVSALAENNT
+21 
-35 TLIVENS
+35 
-42 EVENVEKSSEEYAY
+42 
-56 NQEYDNYSST
+56 
-66 SWTSLIGNG
+66 
-75 TIVKNMDNGVPD
+75 
-87 TEGKTGYLEISRDTT
+87 
-102 ANNQLVFLENQ
+102 
-113 SPSIKDFEA
+113 
-122 EVRFQLNP
+122 
-130 EEGKAA
+130 
-136 GRFGLVFRGQD
+136 
-147 ANTYGFIGYN
+147 
-157 GGETAQGKWLIETPT
+157 
-172 AWKDDIE
+172 
-179 GPTIEAG
+179 
-186 QWVTMKVKVQR
+186 QR
-197 NNITLTVNDTEIF
+197 NNIILTVNDTEIF
-210 NDAVNMGNF
+210 NDTVNIGDF
-219 PEEAGKFGYR
+219 PQEAGKFGYR
-229 TWFDNKTINVD
+229 TWFDNKKINVD

-249 EVVTDIKEVEETN
+249 EVVTDIQEVEELN
-262 ISTLLNAKPELPYK
+262 ISTLLKTKPELPYK
-276 VNVTYSDG
+276 VNVTYSDA
-284 TKGQEVVIWDYID
+284 TKGEEVVIWDYID
-297 PANYAEVGNF
+297 PSKYAEVGSF
-307 VVEGTIKGSAEG
+307 VVEGTIKGAAEG
-319 TPKAKANITVRD
+319 TPKAKANVTVRE
-331 KIEYS
+331 KIGYS

-351 KPTGLSATVAD
+351 KPTGLSATVEE

-370 GVSVSADM
+370 GVAVSADM
-378 NCPDVKNFVY
+378 DCPDVKNFVY

-394 NNDSGRIGLG
+394 NSDSGRIGLG
-404 FRVSDVKNWGA
+404 FRVKDATNWGA

-420 GSWVWKASTNGSESY
+420 GSWVWKANTDGTESY

-441 KKLEGNKTY
+441 KKLEANKTY
-450 RMKLEVEDN
+450 KMKLEVEDN
-459 KVTLSIDGE
+459 KITLSIDGE
-468 VIGSATSDKF
+468 VIGSATSDKL
-478 PTSGGKIGLVGWFGN
+478 PNSAGKIGLVGWFGN

-501 SVNEIT
+501 KVNEIT
-507 SETDTDLPEVTE
+507 PETDADLPEVTE
-519 QTIESDIM
+519 KTIESDIM

-540 YNWKA
+540 YNWK
-545 DDSKLIGQETR
+545 DDGSRLIGQETR

-567 TPEVNC
+567 TPEVDC
-573 VVEDNKATYTM
+573 VVEGNKATYTM

-755 AAIEYRNRVEA
+755 AAIEYRNRTEA
-766 PLGAEDLKNSLSYIA
+766 PMGAEDLKNSLSYIA

-970 AYPNEGGTSEILRF
+970 AYPNQGGTSEILRF

-1018 VNGIE
+1018 ENGIE

-1062 INYYKNGK
+1062 INYYKNDK

-1075 PESSYNSIGEGK
+1075 PESSYNTIGEGK

-1127 VELYQ
+1127 VEVYE
-1132 LTDIG
+1132 LTDLG

-1150 VQLDVE
+1150 VKLEVE
-1156 QSTPYLVTKGEV
+1156 ESTPYLITKGEV

-1194 WSKDSEDGNTD
+1194 WSKNSEDGNTD

-1210 NETVSRRAGN
+1210 NEEASRREGN

-1239 EPGKTYSI
+1239 ESGKTYSI

-1262 VNCGDEELTNVIT
+1262 VNCGEEELTNVIT
-1275 RASFARSGEGHKYLD
+1275 RAAFARSGEGHKYLED
-1290 DRFQR
+1290 TFQR

-1333 GHTNKDGYVFY
+1333 GNTNKDGYVFY

-1378 RQKMSWVLD
+1378 RQKMTWVLD
-1387 GRFSLKTNQQSG
+1387 GRFSLKTNQQDG
-1399 ETGQMLV
+1399 EMLV

-1430 ATPGYT
+1430 DTPGYT
-1436 VNIKSRSEGTLLSIP
+1436 VNIKSRSEGTLVSIP
-1451 LEATGVESGQYTK
+1451 LEATGVEEGEYTK
-1464 TSSKSQKFTTGNK
+1464 TSSKSKTFTTGNN

-1482 SIDKGTGYADLILD
+1482 SIDKGNGYADLILD
-1496 NIYVVEI
+1496 DIYVVEI
-1503 DESIESPVID
+1503 DESIENPVID
-1513 KVTLGSSITEIG
+1513 RVTLGSSITEIG
-1525 VNESIDLSLLSIKAL
+1525 VDESIDLSLLSIKAL

-1551 GEIEYVVGDN
+1551 RKIEYVVGDN

-1573 LKDGNTTLTVKVS
+1573 LKDGSTTLAVKV
-1586 FNDKTTVVSNSIN
+1586 TVDNNVITSNTIN
-1599 IKVGEGSEDGGEV
+1599 IKVGVGSDNGGSEVTVDKSALQEV
-1612 TPPVEDV
+1612 INGTKELVEDNYTTESWAEYIKALNLANEV
-1619 FKMHLEIAIE
+1619 MANKDVTQEEVDTAKDALVKAIDELKFKE
-1629 EANKVTDE
+1629 EAGDKVNKEGLQALINSNSNLVESHYTASTWKKFKKALDE
-1637 ELSNVVPVVVEEFK
+1637 AKEI
-1651 AALAE
+1651 LAKE
-1656 AESLL
+1656 DA
-1661 ESGKYTQE
+1661 TQE
-1669 QVDKA
+1669 EVDKA
-1674 FDRLSSAMQMLSFE
+1674 KNELE
-1688 KGNKEQLQQLVDRIN
+1688 KAIKNLKKIT
-1703 QLDASEYIDSTWAK
+1703 SDS
-1717 LQVALDKANEVIADE
+1717 
-1732 NALEAEVSKS
+1732 
-1742 YDQLIRSFLEL
+1742 
-1753 RLKPN
+1753 KP
-1758 KDKLQD
+1758 
-1764 LINKAES
+1764 
-1771 LDESKYTKKSWK
+1771 
-1783 VLEDKLAKAKSVM
+1783 
-1796 ENGDATDKDVT
+1796 
-1807 DSEKE
+1807 
-1812 LKEAIDGLVM
+1812 
-1822 ADSSN
+1822 
-1827 NNNNG
+1827 NNG
-1832 NNNGNSN
+1832 NNAGSNGNSN
-1839 SNNNGNSNSNSNN
+1839 GN
-1852 GNGGNK
+1852 GNGK
-1858 GNKGNSNL
+1858 L
-1866 PKTGGTPAVAVGLFG
+1866 PQTGGVPALAVGLFG
-1881 TIIATI
+1881 TVISTVGAII
-1887 GSVMFKKKK
+1887 FKKRK

>member
-1 MIKNKSMNKKI
+1 MIKRKSMNKKI
-12 ALIIAVAVT
+12 ALIIATAVT

-35 TLIVENS
+35 TLIVENNT
-42 EVENVEKSSEEYAY
+42 VESVAEEYGY
-56 NQEYDNYSST
+56 IQEYDNYSST
-66 SWTSLIGNG
+66 SWTNLIGNG
-75 TIVKNMDNGVPD
+75 SIVKNMDNAVPG
-87 TEGKTGYLEISRDTT
+87 TEGKNGYLEITRDTS
-102 ANNQLVFLENQ
+102 ANNQLVFVENQ
-113 SPSIKDFEA
+113 SPSVKDFEA

-130 EEGKAA
+130 EEGKEA

-147 ANTYGFIGYN
+147 ANTYGFVGYN

-172 AWKDDIE
+172 AWKDDIT
-179 GPTIEAG
+179 GPTIAAG
-186 QWVTMKVKVQR
+186 EWVTMKVKVQR
-197 NNITLTVNDTEIF
+197 NNLTLTVNDTEIF
-210 NDAVNMGNF
+210 NDTVNMGNF

-229 TWFDNKTINVD
+229 TWFDNKSINVD
-240 YLKVKSLDN
+240 YLKVKSLDD
-249 EVVTDIKEVEETN
+249 EVVTDIQEVEEIN
-262 ISTLLNAKPELPYK
+262 VSTLLKSKPELPYK

-297 PANYAEVGNF
+297 PAQYGEVGSF

-319 TPKAKANITVRD
+319 TPKAKANITVRE

-351 KPTGLSATVAD
+351 KPTGLSATVSD
-362 GAVKVPMN
+362 GSVKVPMN
-370 GVSVSADM
+370 GVAVSADM
-378 NCPDVKNFVY
+378 DCPDVKNFVY

-394 NNDSGRIGLG
+394 NNDTGRIGLG
-404 FRVSDVKNWGA
+404 FRVKDAKNWGA

-420 GSWVWKASTNGSESY
+420 GAWVWKASTNGSDDY

-459 KVTLSIDGE
+459 KITLSIDGE

-478 PTSGGKIGLVGWFGN
+478 PSSAGKIGLVGWFGN

-501 SVNEIT
+501 NVAEIAA
-507 SETDTDLPEVTE
+507 ETDADLPEVVE

-540 YNWKA
+540 YNWK
-545 DDSKLIGQETR
+545 DDGSTLIGQETR

-567 TPEVNC
+567 NP
-573 VVEDNKATYTM
+573 VVECVTEGNKATYTM
-584 AIDEIGVTLTAVMS
+584 AIDEIGVTLTTVMS

-612 ETGDFIVKKVSL
+612 ESGDFKVKKVSL

-638 AIAAVLSTGAWH
+638 AMAAVLSTGAWH

-663 PSSKAK
+663 PSTKAK
-669 TYAFINDNDFA
+669 TYAFVNDNDFA
-680 ISLNNNVVEYSSRIL
+680 IAVNNNVIEYSSRIL

-714 TYREVLDSESDVDF
+714 TYREVLDTESDVDF
-728 YSDEENLWAEAYITK
+728 YSYEENLWAEAYITK
-743 DMNEDETINWQD
+743 DMNEDESVNWQD

-797 VKKLYNYTDGFGQMV
+797 VKKLSNYTDGFGQMV

-880 TNSPGWN
+880 TNAPGWN
-887 WLDQAYYVNQRAD
+887 WLDQAYYVDQRAD

-970 AYPNEGGTSEILRF
+970 AYPNQGGTSEILRF

-998 LKGNKHLLSSGW
+998 LKGNKHLLSNGW
-1010 GNNHAIEG
+1010 GNNHSIEG

-1047 VKFTDNLVGVREGAN
+1047 VKFNDNLVGVREGAN
-1062 INYYKNGK
+1062 INYYKDGK

-1075 PESSYNSIGEGK
+1075 PENTYNSIGEGK

-1098 GEDTKIY
+1098 EENTKIY
-1105 HWNPLGTSSEWEL
+1105 HWNPLGTTSEWDL
-1118 PDGWENLST
+1118 PEGWENLST
-1127 VELYQ
+1127 VEVYE

-1156 QSTPYLVTKGEV
+1156 QNTPYLVTKGEV
-1168 AEERI
+1168 EESRI

-1178 GSQIKDPGFDS
+1178 GSAIKDPGFDS

-1194 WSKDSEDGNTD
+1194 WSKDSKEGNTD

-1210 NETVSRRAGN
+1210 NETVGRRAGN
-1220 DVVSISNKQGSIS
+1220 DVVSISNKEGSIA
-1233 QSIEGL
+1233 QTIEGL
-1239 EPGKTYSI
+1239 ESGKTYSI
-1247 SAWVKNDGNRKVTLG
+1247 SAWVKNDGNRQVTLG

-1275 RASFARSGEGHKYLD
+1275 RGSFARSGEGHKYLD
-1290 DRFQR
+1290 DKFQR

-1302 PENVTT
+1302 PAGVTT
-1308 ADIYLNAEA
+1308 ADIYLTAEA
-1317 GEGDVIVDDFR
+1317 GNGDVLIDDFR

-1333 GHTNKDGYVFY
+1333 GHTNRDGYVFY

-1406 TDDSTFKLEPNK
+1406 TDDSTFKLEANK

-1430 ATPGYT
+1430 ATPGYS
-1436 VNIKSRSEGTLLSIP
+1436 VNIKSRSEGTLVNIP
-1451 LEATGVESGQYTK
+1451 LEATGVESGEYTK
-1464 TSSKSQKFTTGNK
+1464 TSSKSQTFTTGNK

-1482 SIDKGTGYADLILD
+1482 SIDKGSGYADLILD
-1496 NIYVVEI
+1496 NMYVVEI
-1503 DESIESPVID
+1503 DESIENPVID
-1513 KVTLGSSITEIG
+1513 RVNLGSAITEVAVDG
-1525 VNESIDLSLLSIKAL
+1525 SVDLSLLSINAL
-1540 MNNGAPANIGD
+1540 MNNGSPASLEGA
-1551 GEIEYVVGDN
+1551 EIEYVVGN
-1561 EVAKV
+1561 EEVAKV
-1566 EDGKLVG
+1566 QDGKLIG

-1586 FNDKTTVVSNSIN
+1586 FDSKTVIASNPIN

-1629 EANKVTDE
+1629 EAKKVTDK
-1637 ELSNVVPVVVEEFK
+1637 ELSNVVPAVVEEFK

-1656 AESLL
+1656 AEGLL
-1661 ESGKYTQE
+1661 ESGKYTQD

-1674 FDRLSSAMQMLSFE
+1674 FDRLSAAMQMLSFE
-1688 KGNKEQLQQLVDRIN
+1688 KGDKEHLQQLVDKIN
-1703 QLDASEYIDSTWAK
+1703 NLDASEYIDSTWAN
-1717 LQVALDKANEVIADE
+1717 LQVALEQANTVIADE

-1764 LINKAES
+1764 LINKVES
-1771 LDESKYTKKSWK
+1771 LDQSKYTEKSWN
-1783 VLEDKLAKAKSVM
+1783 VLMDKLAKARAVM
-1796 ENGDATDKDVT
+1796 EDGEATEKDVT
-1807 DSEKE
+1807 NSEKE
-1812 LKEAIDGLVM
+1812 LSKAIDGLII
-1822 ADSSN
+1822 ADA
-1827 NNNNG
+1827 G
-1832 NNNGNSN
+1832 NNNGGNNNGGNSNDGGSNNSGN
-1839 SNNNGNSNSNSNN
+1839 SNNNGNSN
-1852 GNGGNK
+1852 NGGN
-1858 GNKGNSNL
+1858 NGNSNL
-1866 PKTGGTPAVAVGLFG
+1866 PKTGGTPAAAVGLLG
-1881 TIIATI
+1881 TIMATI
-1887 GSVMFKKKK
+1887 GAVMFKKKK

>member
-1 MIKNKSMNKKI
+1 MIKRKSMNKKI
-12 ALIIAVAVT
+12 ALIIATAVT

-35 TLIVENS
+35 TLIVENNT
-42 EVENVEKSSEEYAY
+42 VESVAEEYGY
-56 NQEYDNYSST
+56 IQEYDNYSST
-66 SWTSLIGNG
+66 SWTNLIGNG
-75 TIVKNMDNGVPD
+75 TIVKNMDNEVPG
-87 TEGKTGYLEISRDTT
+87 TEGKNGYLEITRDTG
-102 ANNQLVFLENQ
+102 ANNQLVFVENQ
-113 SPSIKDFEA
+113 SPSVKDFEA

-130 EEGKAA
+130 EEGKKA

-147 ANTYGFIGYN
+147 ANTYGFVGYN
-157 GGETAQGKWLIETPT
+157 GGETAEGKWLIETPT
-172 AWKDDIE
+172 VWKDDIT
-179 GPTIEAG
+179 GPTIAAG
-186 QWVTMKVKVQR
+186 EWVTMKVKVQR
-197 NNITLTVNDTEIF
+197 SNLTLTVNDTEIF
-210 NDAVNMGNF
+210 NDTVNMGDF
-219 PEEAGKFGYR
+219 PQEAGKLGYR
-229 TWFDNKTINVD
+229 TWFDNKSINVD

-249 EVVTDIKEVEETN
+249 EAVTDIQEVEELN
-262 ISTLLNAKPELPYK
+262 ISTLLKAKPELPYK

-297 PANYAEVGNF
+297 PAQYGEVGSF

-319 TPKAKANITVRD
+319 TPKAKANVTVRE
-331 KIEYS
+331 KIQYS

-351 KPTGLSATVAD
+351 KPTGLSATVSN
-362 GAVKVPMN
+362 GAVNVPMN
-370 GVSVSADM
+370 GVAISADM
-378 NCPDVKNFVY
+378 DCPDVKNFVY

-394 NNDSGRIGLG
+394 NSDTGRIGLG
-404 FRVSDVKNWGA
+404 FRVKDAKNWGA
-415 VCYDA
+415 ICYDA

-441 KKLEGNKTY
+441 KKLEANKTY
-450 RMKLEVEDN
+450 RMKAEVEDN
-459 KVTLSIDGE
+459 KITLSIDGE
-468 VIGSATSDKF
+468 VIGSATSDKL
-478 PTSGGKIGLVGWFGN
+478 PTSAGKIGLVGWFGN

-501 SVNEIT
+501 NVAEIAA
-507 SETDTDLPEVTE
+507 ETDADLPEVVE

-540 YNWKA
+540 YNWK
-545 DDSKLIGQETR
+545 DDGSTLIGQETR

-567 TPEVNC
+567 NP
-573 VVEDNKATYTM
+573 VVECVTEGNKATYTM
-584 AIDEIGVTLTAVMS
+584 AIDEIGVTLTTVMS

-612 ETGDFIVKKVSL
+612 ETGDFKVKKVSL

-638 AIAAVLSTGAWH
+638 AMAAVLSTGAWH

-663 PSSKAK
+663 PSTKAK
-669 TYAFINDNDFA
+669 TYAFVNDNDFA
-680 ISLNNNVVEYSSRIL
+680 IAVNNNVIEYSSRIL

-714 TYREVLDSESDVDF
+714 TYREVLNTESDVDF
-728 YSDEENLWAEAYITK
+728 YSHEENLWAEAYITK
-743 DMNEDETINWQD
+743 DMNEDEAINWQD

-797 VKKLYNYTDGFGQMV
+797 VKKLSNYTDGFGQMV

-880 TNSPGWN
+880 TNAPGWN
-887 WLDQAYYVNQRAD
+887 WLDQAYYVDQRAD

-970 AYPNEGGTSEILRF
+970 AYPNQGGTSEILRF

-998 LKGNKHLLSSGW
+998 LKGNKHLLSNGW
-1010 GNNHAIEG
+1010 GNNHSIEG

-1047 VKFTDNLVGVREGAN
+1047 VKFTDNLVGVREGAD
-1062 INYYKNGK
+1062 INYYKDGK

-1075 PESSYNSIGEGK
+1075 PENTYNSIGEGK

-1098 GEDTKIY
+1098 EEDTKIY
-1105 HWNPLGTSSEWEL
+1105 HWNPLGTSSEWDL
-1118 PDGWENLST
+1118 PQGWENLST
-1127 VELYQ
+1127 VEVYE

-1156 QSTPYLVTKGEV
+1156 KNTPYLVTKGEV
-1168 AEERI
+1168 EEKRI
-1173 DDWGY
+1173 EDWGY
-1178 GSQIKDPGFDS
+1178 GSQIKEPGFDS
-1189 QEWKT
+1189 QEWTT
-1194 WSKDSEDGNTD
+1194 WSKDSKEGNTD
-1205 HISFV
+1205 HITFA
-1210 NETVSRRAGN
+1210 NETVGRRAGN
-1220 DVVSISNKQGSIS
+1220 DVVSISNKEGSIS
-1233 QSIEGL
+1233 QTIEGL
-1239 EPGKTYSI
+1239 ESGKTYSI
-1247 SAWVKNDGNRKVTLG
+1247 SAWVKNDGNRQVTLG

-1275 RASFARSGEGHKYLD
+1275 RGSFARSGEGHKYLD

-1302 PENVTT
+1302 PAGVTT
-1308 ADIYLNAEA
+1308 ADIYLTAEA
-1317 GEGDVIVDDFR
+1317 GDGDVLIDDFR

-1333 GHTNKDGYVFY
+1333 GHTNRDGYVFY

-1424 LYSLKD
+1424 LYSLKND
-1430 ATPGYT
+1430 APGYS
-1436 VNIKSRSEGTLLSIP
+1436 VNIKSRSEGTLVNIP
-1451 LEATGVESGQYTK
+1451 LEATGVESGEYTK
-1464 TSSKSQKFTTGNK
+1464 TSSKSKTFTTGNK

-1482 SIDKGTGYADLILD
+1482 SVDKGSGYADLILD

-1503 DESIESPVID
+1503 DESVENPVID
-1513 KVTLGSSITEIG
+1513 RVNLGSAITEVAVDG
-1525 VNESIDLSLLSIKAL
+1525 SVDLSLLSIKAL
-1540 MNNGAPANIGD
+1540 MNNGSPASLEGA
-1551 GEIEYVVGDN
+1551 EIEYVVGN
-1561 EVAKV
+1561 EEVAKV
-1566 EDGKLVG
+1566 QDGKLIG
-1573 LKDGNTTLTVKVS
+1573 LKDGNTTLSVKVTLS
-1586 FNDKTTVVSNSIN
+1586 DNSIVTSNTIN
-1599 IKVGEGSEDGGEV
+1599 IKVGEGAEDGGEV

-1629 EANKVTDE
+1629 EANKVTDK
-1637 ELSNVVPVVVEEFK
+1637 ELSNVVPAVVEEFK

-1656 AESLL
+1656 AEALL
-1661 ESGKYTQE
+1661 ESGKYTQD

-1674 FDRLSSAMQMLSFE
+1674 FDRLSAAMQMLSFE
-1688 KGNKEQLQQLVDRIN
+1688 KGDKEQLQQLVDKISK
-1703 QLDASEYIDSTWAK
+1703 LDASEYIDSTWAK
-1717 LQVALDKANEVIADE
+1717 LEVALGQANTVIADE

-1764 LINKAES
+1764 LINKVEG
-1771 LDESKYTKKSWK
+1771 LDASKYTEKSWNVLMDK
-1783 VLEDKLAKAKSVM
+1783 VAKAKAVM
-1796 ENGDATDKDVT
+1796 EDGEATEKDVAN
-1807 DSEKE
+1807 SEKE
-1812 LKEAIDGLVM
+1812 LSKAIDGLIV
-1822 ADSSN
+1822 ADASGNNGGSNNGGDSNNGGSNNSGSSN
-1827 NNNNG
+1827 NNG
-1832 NNNGNSN
+1832 I
-1839 SNNNGNSNSNSNN
+1839 SNNNG
-1852 GNGGNK
+1852 

-1866 PKTGGTPAVAVGLFG
+1866 PKTGGTPAAAVGLFG
-1881 TIIATI
+1881 TVIATI
-1887 GSVMFKKKK
+1887 GAVIFKKKK